1 MKQFKKK
8 PKKIKRSQKIIL
20 KRPLWLMPLL
30 IGGFASGVYA
40 DGTDIL
46 GLSWGE
52 KSQKVCVHR
61 PWYALWSCDKWEE
74 KTQQFTGNQLITKT
88 WAGGNAANYYHS
100 QNNQDI
106 TANLKNDNGTYFL
119 SGLYNYTGGE
129 YNGGNLDIELGSN
142 ATFNLGAN
150 SGNSFT
156 SWYPNGHTNVT
167 FSAGTINVNNSVE
180 VGNRVGSG
188 AGTHTGTATLNLNAN
203 KVTINSNINAYKTSQ
218 VNIGNANS
226 AITINS
232 VSLSG
237 DTCSSLAKI
246 GSGANCSSSGPS
258 YSFKGTTSATNTT
271 FSNAS
276 GSFTFEES
284 ANFSGAKLNGGAFTF
299 NKGFN
304 ATNNTAFNSGSFTFK
319 GTSSFNNAT
328 FSNASYTFDNQATFQ
343 NSSFNGG
350 TFTFNNQSNP
360 TNSAQHP
367 QILFENSSFNG
378 GIFTFNNQTNP
389 TNSAQHPQ
397 ILFENSSFSGST
409 TTLKGSATFEQAFN
423 NSNHQLTIQNAS
435 FDNATFNNTGK
446 ITIEKDASFNNT
458 SFNTP
463 VDTNNMSVT
472 GSVTLSGKND
482 LKNGSTLDFG
492 SSKITLAQG
501 ATFNLTSLGSEKS
514 VTILNSSGGITYN
527 HLLNHALN
535 SLTNA
540 LKTTESSSKPQSF
553 AQGLWDMITYNGV
566 TGQLLSEN
574 AATPKNTDSSPSAP
588 TKDSPQVYQVG
599 YKIGDTIYKLQETF
613 SPNSIIIQ
621 ALESGTYT
629 PPPTISGSQ
638 FDLSASN
645 YINANM
651 PWYDHKYYIPK
662 SQNFTES
669 GTYYLPSVQ
678 IWGSYTNSF
687 KQTFSTNGSNLV
699 IGYNA
704 TWTGNSVSS
713 SGTVSFGDTS
723 GSALNGHCGP
733 WPYYQCIGTTN
744 GAYSAYHVYITANLR
759 SGNRIGT
766 GGAANLV
773 FNGVDSINI
782 ANATITQHNAGAYSS
797 SMTFST
803 QNMDSSQN
811 LNGLN
816 ANGKLSVYGA
826 TFTNQAKDGKF
837 IFNAGQATFENTN
850 FNGGSYQFSGDSLNF
865 SNNNQFNSGSFEI
878 SAKNAS
884 FNNANFNNSASF
896 NFNNSN
902 ATTSFV
908 GDFTNANSNLQIAGN
923 AVFGNSTNSDG
934 SQNTA
939 NFNNTGS
946 VNIAGNATFDNMAFN
961 GPTNTSVKG
970 QVTLNNITLKNLNA
984 PLSFGDGMINF
995 SAHSVINI
1003 GEAITNGNPITLV
1016 SSSKEIEYNNAFSK
1030 NLWQLINYQGHGA
1043 SSEKLVSSA
1052 GNGIYDVVYSFNN
1065 QTYNFQEVFS
1075 PNSISIRRLGVGMV
1089 FDYVDMEK
1097 SDHLYYQNALGFMTY
1112 MPNSYNN
1119 NLGNLNNTIYY
1130 YDKSIDFYASGKTLF
1145 TKAEF
1150 SQTLT
1155 GQNSAIVFGAKNI
1168 WTNASDAPQS
1178 NTIIRFGDNKGAG
1191 SNDASGHCW
1200 NLQCIGF
1207 ITGHYEAQKIYITGS
1222 IESGNRISSGG
1233 GASLN
1238 FNGLQGILL
1247 TNATLYN
1254 RAAGTQSS
1262 SMNFISNSA
1271 NIQAQN
1277 SYFIDD
1283 TAQNKGNPN
1292 FSFNALNLDFSNSSF
1307 RGYVGQTQSVFKFN
1321 AVNAIS
1327 FTNSSNLS
1335 SGLYQISAKSVL
1347 FDNSNLSVSVGTS
1360 SIKANAI
1367 SLSQNASINASNHST
1382 LELSGDLNLND
1393 TSSLNLNQ
1401 SAINVSNNAT
1411 INDYASLIASNGSH
1425 LNFNGA
1431 VNFNSAN
1438 ITTSLSDSSIVFKG
1452 ASSLGGQFNLSNNS
1466 FLDFQGSSAIT
1477 SNTAFNFYNNAFS
1490 QSPITFH
1497 QALDIKAPLSLGGN
1511 LLNPNNS
1518 SVLNLKNSQLVFSD
1532 QGSLNIANIDL
1543 LSDLN
1548 DNKNRVYNIIQ
1559 ADMNS
1564 NWYERISFFGMRIN
1578 DGIYDAKNQTY
1589 SFTNPLNNAL
1599 KITES
1604 FKDNQLSVTLSQIP
1618 GIKNTLYNI
1627 GSEIFNYQKVY
1638 NNANGVYS
1646 YSDDAQ
1652 GVFYLTSSVKGY
1664 YNPNQSYQA
1673 SGSNNT
1679 TKNNNLTSESSVISQ
1694 TYNAQG
1700 NPISAL
1706 HVYNKGYNFNNIK
1719 ALGQMA
1725 LKLYPEIKKILGND
1739 FSLSSL
1745 SNLKGDALNQLTK
1758 LITPSDWKNINELID
1773 NANNS
1778 VVQNFNNGALIIGA
1792 TKIGQ
1797 TNTNSTVVFGGLGY
1811 QKPCD
1816 YTDIVCQKFRGT
1828 YLGQLL
1834 ESSSADLGYIDTTF
1848 NAKEIYLTGTLGSGN
1863 AWGTGGSASVTFNSQ
1878 TSLILNQANIVSS
1891 QTDGIFSMLGQ
1902 EGINKVFNQ
1911 AGLANILGEVAM
1923 QSINKAGGLGNLI
1936 VNTLGSGSVIG
1947 GYLTPE
1953 QKNQTLSQLLGQNNF
1968 DNLMNDSG
1976 LNTAIKDLIRQK
1988 LGFWTGLVGGL
1999 AGLGG
2004 IDLQNP
2010 EKLIGSMSINDL
2022 LSKKGLFNQ
2031 ITGFISAN
2039 DIGQVISV
2047 MLQDIVKPSEALQN
2061 DVVALGKQM
2070 IGEFLGQDMLNS
2082 LESLL
2087 QNQQIKSVL
2096 DKVLAAKGLG
2106 PIYEQ
2111 GLGDLIPNLG
2121 KKGLFAPYGL
2131 SQVWQRG
2138 DFSFNAQGNV
2148 FVQNST
2154 FSNANGGTLSFNAGN
2169 SLIFAGNN
2177 HIAFTNHSGTL
2188 NLLSNQV
2195 SNINITTLD
2204 ASNGL
2209 KINAANNNVSVSQGN
2224 LFINASC
2231 VQQSDP
2237 ITTNTANPC
2246 ALSAQSANGASS
2258 NNASN
2263 NAPIALNNNDE
2274 SLMVTAN
2281 DFNFSGNIYANGVV
2295 DFSKIKGSANIKNL
2309 YLYNNAQFQANN
2321 LTISNQAVL
2330 EKNASFVTNNLNI
2343 QGAFNNN
2350 ATQKIGVLQ
2359 NLVIASNASLSTGIY
2374 GLEVGGALNNFG
2386 AIHFNLENIQTPAPL
2401 IQAEGIINLN
2411 TTQTPFINVNNSMAN
2426 NTTYTLLKSS
2436 RYIDYNI
2443 NPNSLQSYLKL
2454 YTLINI
2460 NGNHIEEKNGV
2471 LTYLGQRVL
2480 LQDKGLLLSVAL
2492 PNSNN
2497 ASPNNILSL
2506 SVLHNQVKMSYGDKV
2521 MDFTPPTLQ
2530 DYIVGIQGQSAL
2542 NQIEAIGGNNAI
2554 KWLSTLMIKTKENP
2568 LFAPI
2573 YLENH
2578 SLNEILDATKD
2589 LQNTASLI
2597 SNPNF
2602 RDNATNLLE
2611 LASYT
2616 QQTSRLTKLSD
2627 FRAREGE
2634 SNFSER
2640 LLELKNKRFSDP
2652 NPSEI
2657 FVKYSQ
2663 PNKHPNNLWVQGVGG
2678 ASFISGG
2685 NGTLYGLN
2693 VGYDRLV
2700 KNVILGGYVAYGY
2713 SGFNGNIMRSLG
2725 NNVDVGMYAR
2735 AFLKRNEFT
2744 LSANETYGGNASHIN
2759 SSNSL
2764 LSVLN
2769 QRYNYNTWTTSV
2781 NGNYGY
2787 DFMFKQKSVVLKPQ
2801 VGLSYH
2807 FIGLSGMKG
2816 KMQNPAYQQF
2826 VMHSNP
2832 SNESVLTLNMGLES
2846 RKYFGK
2852 NSYYFVTARLGRDLL
2867 IKAKG
2872 DNMVRFVGE
2881 NTLLYRKGEIFNTFA
2896 SVITG
2901 GEMHLW
2907 RLMYV
2912 NAGVGLKMGLQYQD
2926 LNITGNV
2933 GMRVAF

>member
-1 MKQFKKK
+1 MKKFKKK
-8 PKKIKRSQKIIL
+8 PKKITRKQKTIL
-20 KRPLWLMPLL
+20 KRPLWLAPLL

-40 DGTDIL
+40 NNLWDLLNPKVG
-46 GLSWGE
+46 GEYVHWVKGSQYCSW
-52 KSQKVCVHR
+52 
-61 PWYALWSCDKWEE
+61 WEFGGCLRNVWGANH
-74 KTQQFTGNQLITKT
+74 KGYD
-88 WAGGNAANYYHS
+88 AGNAANYLSS
-100 QNNQDI
+100 QNYQAISVGSGNE
-106 TANLKNDNGTYFL
+106 TGTYSL
-119 SGLYNYTGGE
+119 SGFTNYV
-129 YNGGNLDIELGSN
+129 GGNLTI
-142 ATFNLGAN
+142 NLGN
-150 SGNSFT
+150 SVVLDLSGSNSFT
-156 SWYPNGHTNVT
+156 SYQGYNQGKDDVT
-167 FSAGTINVNNSVE
+167 FTVGTINLNGALE

-203 KVTINSNINAYKTSQ
+203 KVTINSNISAYKTSQ
-218 VNIGNANS
+218 VNVGNANS

-237 DTCSSLAKI
+237 NVCSSLASV
-246 GSGANCSSSGPS
+246 GVGANCSTSGPS
-258 YSFKGTTSATNTT
+258 YSFKGTTNATNTT

-276 GSFTFEES
+276 GSFTFEEN
-284 ANFSGAKLNGGAFTF
+284 ATFSGAKLNGGAFTF
-299 NKGFN
+299 NKEFN
-304 ATNNTAFNSGSFTFK
+304 ATNNTAFNSGSFNFK
-319 GTSSFNNAT
+319 GTSSFNGAS
-328 FSNASYTFDNQATFQ
+328 FSNATYTFENQATFQ

-350 TFTFNNQSNP
+350 TFTFNNQ
-360 TNSAQHP
+360 TNQSAQHP
-367 QILFENSSFNG
+367 QI
-378 GIFTFNNQTNP
+378 Q
-389 TNSAQHPQ
+389 
-397 ILFENSSFSGST
+397 NSSFSGNA
-409 TTLKGSATFEQAFN
+409 TTLKGFVKFQQAFN

-435 FDNATFNNTGK
+435 FNNATFNNTGK
-446 ITIEKDASFNNT
+446 ITINESASFNNT
-458 SFNTP
+458 TFNTS
-463 VDTNNMSVT
+463 VDTSNMSVT
-472 GSVTLSGKND
+472 GGVTLSGKND
-482 LKNGSTLDFG
+482 LNNGSTLDFG

-501 ATFNLTSLGSEKS
+501 TTFNLTSLGSEKS
-514 VTILNSSGGITYN
+514 VTILNSSGGITYSN
-527 HLLNHALN
+527 LLNHAIN
-535 SLTNA
+535 GLTNA
-540 LKTTESSSKPQSF
+540 LKTNESSSKPQSF

-566 TGQLLSEN
+566 TGQLLNEN
-574 AATPKNTDSSPSAP
+574 AATSKPADSSPSKSSANP
-588 TKDSPQVYQVG
+588 TQVYQVG

-613 SPNSIIIQ
+613 GPNSIIIQ

-629 PPPTISGSQ
+629 PPPVINGSK

-645 YINANM
+645 YINADM

-687 KQTFSTNGSNLV
+687 KQTFSASGSNLV
-699 IGYNA
+699 IGYNS
-704 TWTGNSVSS
+704 TWTDHNVSS
-713 SGTVSFGDTS
+713 SDTVSFGDTS

-733 WPYYQCIGTTN
+733 WPYYQCTGTTN
-744 GAYSAYHVYITANLR
+744 GTYSAYHVYITANLR

-782 ANATITQHNAGAYSS
+782 ANATITQHNAGIYSS

-803 QNMDSSQN
+803 QNMHGSQN
-811 LNGLN
+811 LSGLN
-816 ANGKLSVYGA
+816 ANGKLSVYGT
-826 TFTNQAKDGKF
+826 TFTNEAKDGKF

-896 NFNNSN
+896 NFNNSG

-923 AVFGNSTNSDG
+923 AVFGNSTNG

-946 VNIAGNATFDNMAFN
+946 VNISGNATFDNVVFN
-961 GPTNTSVKG
+961 SPTNTSVKG

-984 PLSFGDGMINF
+984 PLSFGDGTIVF

-1016 SSSKEIEYNNAFSK
+1016 SSSKEIEYNNAFAK

-1043 SSEKLVSSA
+1043 SSEKLVSST

-1065 QTYNFQEVFS
+1065 QTYNFQEIFS
-1075 PNSISIRRLGVGMV
+1075 QNSISIRRLGVNMV

-1097 SDHLYYQNALGFMTY
+1097 SDHLYYQNTLGFMTY

-1119 NLGNLNNTIYY
+1119 NLGNANNTIYY

-1150 SQTLT
+1150 SQTFT

-1168 WTNASDAPQS
+1168 WTSLSDVPQS
-1178 NTIIRFGDNKGAG
+1178 NAIIRFGDNKGAG

-1262 SMNFISNSA
+1262 SMNFTSNSA

-1283 TAQNKGNPN
+1283 TAQNGGKPN

-1307 RGYVGQTQSVFKFN
+1307 RGYVGKTQSVFKFN
-1321 AVNAIS
+1321 AKNAIS
-1327 FTNSSNLS
+1327 FTNSTNLS
-1335 SGLYQISAKSVL
+1335 SGLYQISANSVL

-1360 SIKANAI
+1360 SIKASAI
-1367 SLSQNASINASNHST
+1367 NLSQNASINTSNHST
-1382 LELSGDLNLND
+1382 LELQGGLNLND

-1401 SAINVSNNAT
+1401 STINVSNNAT

-1452 ASSLGGQFNLSNNS
+1452 AVSLGGQFNLSNHS
-1466 FLDFQGSSAIT
+1466 SLDFQGSSAIT
-1477 SNTAFNFYNNAFS
+1477 SNTAFNFYDNAFS

-1497 QALDIKAPLSLGGN
+1497 QALDVKAPLSLGGN
-1511 LLNPNNS
+1511 LLNPNNN

-1559 ADMNS
+1559 AGMSS

-1652 GVFYLTSSVKGY
+1652 GVFYLTSNVKGY

-1679 TKNNNLTSESSVISQ
+1679 TKNNNLSSESSVISQ

-1706 HVYNKGYNFNNIK
+1706 HIYNKGYNFNNIK

-1745 SNLKGDALNQLTK
+1745 SDLNSNALNQLTK

-1797 TNTNSTVVFGGLGY
+1797 TDTNSAVVFGGLGY

-1936 VNTLGSGSVIG
+1936 VNTLGSDSVIG

-2047 MLQDIVKPSEALQN
+2047 VLQDIVKPSDALKN

-2070 IGEFLGQDMLNS
+2070 IGEFLGQDTLNS

-2106 PIYEQ
+2106 SIYEQ
-2111 GLGDLIPNLG
+2111 GLGDLIPSFG

-2131 SQVWQRG
+2131 SQVWQKG

-2177 HIAFTNHSGTL
+2177 HIAFTNHFGTL
-2188 NLLSNQV
+2188 QLLSNQV

-2209 KINAANNNVSVSQGN
+2209 KINAGSNNISVSQGD

-2237 ITTNTANPC
+2237 TAANATNPC
-2246 ALSAQSANGASS
+2246 AFNAQSANGASS
-2258 NNASN
+2258 SNASN

-2330 EKNASFVTNNLNI
+2330 EKNASFTANNLNI

-2350 ATQKIGVLQ
+2350 ATQKIEVLQ

-2374 GLEVGGALNNFG
+2374 GLGVGGVLNNLG
-2386 AIHFNLENIQTPAPL
+2386 TIHFNLENIQTPTPL
-2401 IQAEGIINLN
+2401 IQVGGIINLN
-2411 TTQTPFINVNNSMAN
+2411 TTQTPFINVNNSIAN

-2497 ASPNNILSL
+2497 AHQNNILSL
-2506 SVLHNQVKMSYGDKV
+2506 SVLHNQIKMSYGNKI

-2542 NQIEAIGGNNAI
+2542 NQIEVIGGNSAI
-2554 KWLSTLMIKTKENP
+2554 NWLSTLMMETKENP

-2573 YLENH
+2573 YLKNH
-2578 SLNEILDATKD
+2578 SLNEILGVTKD

-2652 NPSEI
+2652 NPSEV

-2663 PNKHPNNLWVQGVGG
+2663 LSKHPNNLWVQGIGG

-2769 QRYNYNTWTTSV
+2769 QRYSYNTWTTSV

-2816 KMQNPAYQQF
+2816 KMNDAAYKQF
-2826 VMHSNP
+2826 LMHSNP

-2926 LNITGNV
+2926 INITGNV

>member
-1 MKQFKKK
+1 MKKFKKK
-8 PKKIKRSQKIIL
+8 LKSIKRSQKIIL
-20 KRPLWLMPLL
+20 KRPLWLAPLL
-30 IGGFASGVYA
+30 ISGFASGVYA

-61 PWYALWSCDKWEE
+61 PWYAVWRCDKWEE
-74 KTQQFTGNQLITKT
+74 KTQQYTGNQLITKA
-88 WAGGNAANYYHS
+88 WAGGNAANYYHT
-100 QNNQDI
+100 QNNQNI

-129 YNGGNLDIELGSN
+129 NNGGNLNIELGNN
-142 ATFNLGAN
+142 ATFDLGAH

-188 AGTHTGTATLNLNAN
+188 AGTHTGIATLNLNAN
-203 KVTINSNINAYKTSQ
+203 KVTINSNISTFKTSQ

-226 AITINS
+226 TITIGS

-237 DTCSSLAKI
+237 DTCSSLASV
-246 GSGANCSSSGPS
+246 GVGANCSTAGPS
-258 YSFKGTTSATNTT
+258 YSFKGTTNATNTA
-271 FSNAS
+271 FNNAN
-276 GSFTFEES
+276 GSFTFEEN
-284 ANFSGAKLNGGAFTF
+284 ATFSGAKWNGGAFTF
-299 NKGFN
+299 NKEFK
-304 ATNNTAFNSGSFTFK
+304 ATNNTAFNSGSFNFK
-319 GTSSFNNAT
+319 GASSFNGAS
-328 FSNASYTFDNQATFQ
+328 FSNASYTFDNQATFN

-350 TFTFNNQSNP
+350 TFTFNNQ
-360 TNSAQHP
+360 TNQSAQHP
-367 QILFENSSFNG
+367 QI
-378 GIFTFNNQTNP
+378 Q
-389 TNSAQHPQ
+389 
-397 ILFENSSFSGST
+397 NSSFSGNA
-409 TTLKGSATFEQAFN
+409 TTLNGSATFEQAFN

-435 FDNATFNNTGK
+435 FNNANFNNTGK
-446 ITIEKDASFNNT
+446 ITINGSASFNSTTFNT
-458 SFNTP
+458 S

-482 LKNGSTLDFG
+482 LNNGSTLDFG

-501 ATFNLTSLGSEKS
+501 TTFNLTSLGSEKS

-527 HLLNHALN
+527 HLLNHAIN

-540 LKTTESSSKPQSF
+540 LKTNESPSKPQSF
-553 AQGLWDMITYNGV
+553 AQGLWEMITYNGV
-566 TGQLLSEN
+566 TGQLLSGN
-574 AATPKNTDSSPSAP
+574 AATPKSTDSSPSKSS
-588 TKDSPQVYQVG
+588 TNSTQVYQVG

-613 SPNSIIIQ
+613 GPNSIIIQ

-629 PPPTISGSQ
+629 PPPVINGSK

-645 YINANM
+645 YINADM

-687 KQTFSTNGSNLV
+687 KQTFSASNSNLV
-699 IGYNA
+699 IGYNS
-704 TWTGNSVSS
+704 TWTDHNVSS

-733 WPYYQCIGTTN
+733 WPYYQCTGTTN
-744 GAYSAYHVYITANLR
+744 GTYSAYHVYITANLR

-782 ANATITQHNAGAYSS
+782 ANATITQHNAGIYSS

-803 QNMDSSQN
+803 QSMDNSQN

-816 ANGKLSVYGA
+816 ANGKLSVYGT

-837 IFNAGQATFENTN
+837 IFNAGQAVFENTN

-896 NFNNSN
+896 NFNNSS

-908 GDFTNANSNLQIAGN
+908 GDFTNAHSNLQIAGN

-934 SQNTA
+934 SQNNA

-946 VNIAGNATFDNMAFN
+946 VNISGNATFDNVVFN
-961 GPTNTSVKG
+961 SPTNTSVKG
-970 QVTLNNITLKNLNA
+970 KVTLNNITLKNLNA
-984 PLSFGDGMINF
+984 PLSFGDGTITFN
-995 SAHSVINI
+995 AHSVINI
-1003 GEAITNGNPITLV
+1003 GETITNGNPITLV

-1043 SSEKLVSSA
+1043 SSEKLVSST
-1052 GNGIYDVVYSFNN
+1052 GNGVYDVVYSFNN
-1065 QTYNFQEVFS
+1065 QTYNFQEIFS

-1097 SDHLYYQNALGFMTY
+1097 SDHLYYKDVVGFMTY

-1119 NLGNLNNTIYY
+1119 NLGNSNNTIYY

-1150 SQTLT
+1150 SQTFT
-1155 GQNSAIVFGAKNI
+1155 GQNSAIVFGAKSI

-1238 FNGLQGILL
+1238 FNALQGILL

-1283 TAQNKGNPN
+1283 TAQNGGNPN

-1307 RGYVGQTQSVFKFN
+1307 RGYVGKTQSVFKFN

-1327 FTNSSNLS
+1327 FTNSTNLS
-1335 SGLYQISAKSVL
+1335 SGLYQIQANSVS

-1367 SLSQNASINASNHST
+1367 NLSQNASINASNHST
-1382 LELSGDLNLND
+1382 LELQGDLNLND

-1401 SAINVSNNAT
+1401 STINVSNNAT
-1411 INDYASLIASNGSH
+1411 INDYASLIASNGSD

-1438 ITTSLSDSSIVFKG
+1438 TTTSLNNSSIVFKG
-1452 ASSLGGQFNLSNNS
+1452 ASFLGGQFNLSNNS
-1466 FLDFQGSSAIT
+1466 SLDFQGSSAIT
-1477 SNTAFNFYNNAFS
+1477 SNTAFNFYDNAFS

-1559 ADMNS
+1559 AGMNS
-1564 NWYERISFFGMRIN
+1564 NWYERISFFGLRIN
-1578 DGIYDAKNQTY
+1578 DGIYDATNQTY

-1604 FKDNQLSVTLSQIP
+1604 FKNNQLSVTLSQIP

-1627 GSEIFNYQKVY
+1627 GSEVFNYQKVY

-1646 YSDDAQ
+1646 YSDDAE
-1652 GVFYLTSSVKGY
+1652 GVFYLTSNVKGY

-1679 TKNNNLTSESSVISQ
+1679 TKNNNLSSESSVISQ

-1745 SNLKGDALNQLTK
+1745 NALNSNALNQLIK
-1758 LITPSDWKNINELID
+1758 LITPDDWKNINELID

-1797 TNTNSTVVFGGLGY
+1797 TDTNSAVVFGGLGY
-1811 QKPCD
+1811 QTPCD

-1848 NAKEIYLTGTLGSGN
+1848 NVKEIYLTGTLGSGN

-1911 AGLANILGEVAM
+1911 AGLANILGEMAM

-1936 VNTLGSGSVIG
+1936 ADMLGSDSVIG
-1947 GYLTPE
+1947 GHLTPE

-2031 ITGFISAN
+2031 ITSFISAN

-2047 MLQDIVKPSEALQN
+2047 MLQDIVKPSNALQN

-2070 IGEFLGQDMLNS
+2070 IGEFLGQDTLNS

-2111 GLGDLIPNLG
+2111 GLGDLIPSLG
-2121 KKGLFAPYGL
+2121 KKGLFAPYDL
-2131 SQVWQRG
+2131 SQVWQKG

-2154 FSNANGGTLSFNAGN
+2154 FSNANGGALSFNAGN

-2177 HIAFTNHSGTL
+2177 HISFTNHAGTL
-2188 NLLSNQV
+2188 QLLSDQV
-2195 SNINITTLD
+2195 SNINITTLN

-2209 KINAANNNVSVSQGN
+2209 KINAANNNVSVSQGD
-2224 LFINASC
+2224 LFVNASC
-2231 VQQSDP
+2231 TQQSDP
-2237 ITTNTANPC
+2237 TAANIANSC
-2246 ALSAQSANGASS
+2246 VLSAQSANGASS
-2258 NNASN
+2258 SNASN

-2274 SLMVTAN
+2274 SLIITAN

-2295 DFSKIKGSANIKNL
+2295 DFSKIKGSANVKNL

-2330 EKNASFVTNNLNI
+2330 ENNASFVTNNLNI

-2350 ATQKIGVLQ
+2350 ATRKIEVLQ

-2374 GLEVGGALNNFG
+2374 GLEVGGTLNHFG
-2386 AIHFNLENIQTPAPL
+2386 TIHFNLENTQTPTPL

-2411 TTQTPFINVNNSMAN
+2411 TTQTPFININNSMAN

-2460 NGNHIEEKNGV
+2460 NGNHIEEKNGA

-2497 ASPNNILSL
+2497 ASQNNILSL
-2506 SVLHNQVKMSYGDKV
+2506 SVLYNQIKMSYGDKA

-2542 NQIEAIGGNNAI
+2542 NQIEAVGGNAI
-2554 KWLSTLMIKTKENP
+2554 KWLSTLMMETKENP
-2568 LFAPI
+2568 LFVPI
-2573 YLENH
+2573 YLKNH
-2578 SLNEILDATKD
+2578 SLNEILGVTKD

-2627 FRAREGE
+2627 FRTREGE
-2634 SNFSER
+2634 SDFSER

-2652 NPSEI
+2652 NPGEV

-2663 PNKHPNNLWVQGVGG
+2663 LSKHPNNLWVQGIGG

-2713 SGFNGNIMRSLG
+2713 SDFNGNIMHSLA

-2744 LSANETYGGNASHIN
+2744 LSANETYGGNANNIN
-2759 SSNSL
+2759 SSNPL

-2769 QRYNYNTWTTSV
+2769 QRYSYNTWTTSV

-2816 KMQNPAYQQF
+2816 KMNDAAYKQF
-2826 VMHSNP
+2826 LMHSNP

-2867 IKAKG
+2867 IKSKG
-2872 DNMVRFVGE
+2872 GNTVRFVGE
-2881 NTLLYRKGEIFNTFA
+2881 NTLLYRKGEVFNTFA

-2926 LNITGNV
+2926 INITGNV

>member
-1 MKQFKKK
+1 MKKFKKK
-8 PKKIKRSQKIIL
+8 PKSIKRSHQKTIL
-20 KRPLWLMPLL
+20 KRPLWLAPLL
-30 IGGFASGVYA
+30 ISGFASGVYA
-40 DGTDIL
+40 NNNLWDLLNPKVGGEYVHWVKGSQYCPWWEFGGCL
-46 GLSWGE
+46 RNVWGANH
-52 KSQKVCVHR
+52 KG
-61 PWYALWSCDKWEE
+61 YDA
-74 KTQQFTGNQLITKT
+74 
-88 WAGGNAANYYHS
+88 GNAANYLSS
-100 QNNQDI
+100 QNYQAISVGNGNE
-106 TANLKNDNGTYFL
+106 TGTYSL
-119 SGLYNYTGGE
+119 SGFTNYV
-129 YNGGNLDIELGSN
+129 GGNLTI
-142 ATFNLGAN
+142 NLGN
-150 SGNSFT
+150 SVVLDLSDSNSFT
-156 SWYPNGHTNVT
+156 SYQGYNQGKDDVSFNV
-167 FSAGTINVNNSVE
+167 GTINLNGTLE

-203 KVTINSNINAYKTSQ
+203 KVTINSNISAYKTSQ

-226 AITINS
+226 TITINS

-237 DTCSSLAKI
+237 DTCSSLAKV
-246 GSGANCSSSGPS
+246 GSGANCSTSGPS
-258 YSFKGTTSATNTT
+258 YSFKGTTNATNTT

-276 GSFTFEES
+276 GSFTFEEN
-284 ANFSGAKLNGGAFTF
+284 ATFSGAKWNGGAFTF
-299 NKGFN
+299 NKEFK
-304 ATNNTAFNSGSFTFK
+304 ATNNTAFNSGSFNFK
-319 GTSSFNNAT
+319 GASSFNGAN
-328 FSNASYTFDNQATFQ
+328 FSNASYTFNNQATFQ

-350 TFTFNNQSNP
+350 T
-360 TNSAQHP
+360 
-367 QILFENSSFNG
+367 
-378 GIFTFNNQTNP
+378 FTFNNQTNP

-397 ILFENSSFSGST
+397 ILFENSSFSGSA
-409 TTLKGSATFEQAFN
+409 TTLKGSATFQQAFN

-435 FDNATFNNTGK
+435 FNNATFNNTGK
-446 ITIEKDASFNNT
+446 ITINEGASFNNT
-458 SFNTP
+458 TFNTS

-472 GSVTLSGKND
+472 GGVTLSGKND

-492 SSKITLAQG
+492 SSKITLTQG
-501 ATFNLTSLGSEKS
+501 TTFNLTSLGSEKS
-514 VTILNSSGGITYN
+514 VTILNSSGGINYN
-527 HLLNHALN
+527 NLLNHAIN
-535 SLTNA
+535 GLTNA
-540 LKTTESSSKPQSF
+540 LKTNESSPNPQSF
-553 AQGLWDMITYNGV
+553 AQGLWDMITYNEV
-566 TGQLLSEN
+566 TGQLLSES
-574 AATPKNTDSSPSAP
+574 AATSKNTDSSPPKSS
-588 TKDSPQVYQVG
+588 TNSTQVYQVG

-613 SPNSIIIQ
+613 GPNSIIIQ

-629 PPPTISGSQ
+629 PPPVINGSK

-645 YINANM
+645 YINADM
-651 PWYDHKYYIPK
+651 HWYDHKYYIPK

-687 KQTFSTNGSNLV
+687 KQTFSASNSNLV

-704 TWTGNSVSS
+704 TWTDHNVSS
-713 SGTVSFGDTS
+713 SDTVSFGDTS

-733 WPYYQCIGTTN
+733 WPYYQCTGTTN
-744 GAYSAYHVYITANLR
+744 GTYSAYHVYITANLR

-782 ANATITQHNAGAYSS
+782 ANATITQHNAGIYSS

-803 QNMDSSQN
+803 QSMDNSQN

-816 ANGKLSVYGA
+816 SNGKLSVYGT

-837 IFNAGQATFENTN
+837 IFNAGQAVFENTN

-878 SAKNAS
+878 STKNAS

-896 NFNNSN
+896 NFNNSS
-902 ATTSFV
+902 ATTSFI
-908 GDFTNANSNLQIAGN
+908 GDFTNAHSNLQIAGN
-923 AVFGNSTNSDG
+923 AVFGNSTNG

-946 VNIAGNATFDNMAFN
+946 VNISGNATFDNVVFN

-984 PLSFGDGMINF
+984 PLSFGDGTITFN
-995 SAHSVINI
+995 AHSVINI

-1043 SSEKLVSSA
+1043 SSEKLVSSV
-1052 GNGIYDVVYSFNN
+1052 GNGVYDVVYSFNN

-1119 NLGNLNNTIYY
+1119 NLGNANNTIYY
-1130 YDKSIDFYASGKTLF
+1130 YDNSIDFYASGETLF

-1150 SQTLT
+1150 SQTFT
-1155 GQNSAIVFGAKNI
+1155 GQNSAIVFGAKSI
-1168 WTNASDAPQS
+1168 WTSLSDAPQS
-1178 NTIIRFGDNKGAG
+1178 NVIIRFGDNKGAG

-1207 ITGHYEAQKIYITGS
+1207 ITGRYEAQKIYITGS

-1262 SMNFISNSA
+1262 SMNFTSNSA

-1283 TAQNKGNPN
+1283 TAQNGGNPN

-1307 RGYVGQTQSVFKFN
+1307 RGYVGTTQSVFKFN

-1327 FTNSSNLS
+1327 FTNSTNLS
-1335 SGLYQISAKSVL
+1335 SGLYQISAKSVS

-1360 SIKANAI
+1360 SIRANAI
-1367 SLSQNASINASNHST
+1367 NLSQNTSINASNHST
-1382 LELSGDLNLND
+1382 LELQGDLNLND

-1401 SAINVSNNAT
+1401 STINVSKNAT

-1438 ITTSLSDSSIVFKG
+1438 ITTSLNNSSIVFKG
-1452 ASSLGGQFNLSNNS
+1452 AVSLGGQFNLSNNS
-1466 FLDFQGSSAIT
+1466 SLDFQGSSAIT
-1477 SNTAFNFYNNAFS
+1477 SNTAFNFYDNAFS

-1511 LLNPNNS
+1511 LLNPNSS
-1518 SVLNLKNSQLVFSD
+1518 SVLNLKNSQLVFGD

-1679 TKNNNLTSESSVISQ
+1679 TKNNNLSSESSVISQ

-1706 HVYNKGYNFNNIK
+1706 HIYNKGYNFNNIK

-1745 SNLKGDALNQLTK
+1745 SGLKGDALNQLTK

-1778 VVQNFNNGALIIGA
+1778 VVQNFNNGALIVGA

-1797 TNTNSTVVFGGLGY
+1797 TNTNSAVVFGGLGY
-1811 QKPCD
+1811 QTPCD

-1911 AGLANILGEVAM
+1911 AGLANILGEVAV

-2047 MLQDIVKPSEALQN
+2047 MLQDIVKPSNALKN
-2061 DVVALGKQM
+2061 DVMALGKQM
-2070 IGEFLGQDMLNS
+2070 IGEFLGQDTLNS

-2131 SQVWQRG
+2131 SQVWQKG

-2177 HIAFTNHSGTL
+2177 HISFTNHAGVL
-2188 NLLSNQV
+2188 QLLSNQV
-2195 SNINITTLD
+2195 SNINITTLN

-2209 KINAANNNVSVSQGN
+2209 KIDAGSNNISVSQGN

-2231 VQQSDP
+2231 TQLSDP
-2237 ITTNTANPC
+2237 TAANATNPC
-2246 ALSAQSANGASS
+2246 TTAQNNASS

-2295 DFSKIKGSANIKNL
+2295 DFSKIKGSANVKNL

-2350 ATQKIGVLQ
+2350 ATQKIEVLQ

-2374 GLEVGGALNNFG
+2374 GLGVGGVLNHLGTIN
-2386 AIHFNLENIQTPAPL
+2386 FNLENSQTPVNPL

-2411 TTQTPFINVNNSMAN
+2411 TTQTPFINVNNVMAN
-2426 NTTYTLLKSS
+2426 NMAYTLLKSS

-2492 PNSNN
+2492 PDSNN
-2497 ASPNNILSL
+2497 AHQNNILSL
-2506 SVLHNQVKMSYGDKV
+2506 SVLYDQIKMSYGNKI

-2530 DYIVGIQGQSAL
+2530 DYIAGIQGQSAL
-2542 NQIEAIGGNNAI
+2542 NQIEAVGGNAI
-2554 KWLSTLMIKTKENP
+2554 KWLSTLMMDTKENP

-2573 YLENH
+2573 YLKNH
-2578 SLNEILDATKD
+2578 SLNEILGVTKD

-2634 SNFSER
+2634 SDFS

-2652 NPSEI
+2652 NPGEV

-2663 PNKHPNNLWVQGVGG
+2663 LSKHQNNLWAQGIGG

-2713 SGFNGNIMRSLG
+2713 SGFNGNIMRSLA

-2744 LSANETYGGNASHIN
+2744 LSANETYGGNANNIN
-2759 SSNSL
+2759 SSNPL

-2816 KMQNPAYQQF
+2816 KMNDAAYKQF
-2826 VMHSNP
+2826 LMHSNP

-2846 RKYFGK
+2846 RKYFGQ

-2867 IKAKG
+2867 IKSKG
-2872 DNMVRFVGE
+2872 GNTVRFVGE
-2881 NTLLYRKGEIFNTFA
+2881 NTLLYRKGEVFNTFA

-2907 RLMYV
+2907 RLVYV

-2926 LNITGNV
+2926 INITGNV

>member
-1 MKQFKKK
+1 
-8 PKKIKRSQKIIL
+8 
-20 KRPLWLMPLL
+20 MPLL

-52 KSQKVCVHR
+52 KSQRVCVHH

-88 WAGGNAANYYHS
+88 WAGGNAANYYHT

-129 YNGGNLDIELGSN
+129 YNGGNLNIELGSN

-203 KVTINSNINAYKTSQ
+203 KVNVNSNINAYKTSQ

-226 AITINS
+226 VITIGS

-237 DTCSSLAKI
+237 DTCSSSVSFD
-246 GSGANCSSSGPS
+246 SGANCSSSGPS
-258 YSFKGTTSATNTT
+258 YSFKGTTNATNTT

-276 GSFTFEES
+276 GSFTFEEN
-284 ANFSGAKLNGGAFTF
+284 ATFSGAKWNGGAFTF

-319 GTSSFNNAT
+319 DTSSFNNAS
-328 FSNASYTFDNQATFQ
+328 FNNATYTFNNQATFQ

-367 QILFENSSFNG
+367 QILFENSSF
-378 GIFTFNNQTNP
+378 
-389 TNSAQHPQ
+389 
-397 ILFENSSFSGST
+397 SGSAI
-409 TTLKGSATFEQAFN
+409 TLKGSATFEQAFN
-423 NSNHQLTIQNAS
+423 NSNHQLTMQNAS
-435 FDNATFNNTGK
+435 FNNATFNNTGK
-446 ITIEKDASFNNT
+446 ITINESTSFNNT

-463 VDTNNMSVT
+463 VDTNNMTIS
-472 GSVTLSGKND
+472 GGVTLSGKND

-492 SSKITLAQG
+492 SAKVTLAQG

-527 HLLNHALN
+527 NLLNHALN

-540 LKTTESSSKPQSF
+540 LKTTESPSKPQSF

-574 AATPKNTDSSPSAP
+574 ATTPKPANASPSAP

-629 PPPTISGSQ
+629 PPPVINDSK

-645 YINANM
+645 YINADM

-687 KQTFSTNGSNLV
+687 KQTFSANGSNLV

-713 SGTVSFGDTS
+713 SDTVSFGDTS

-733 WPYYQCIGTTN
+733 WPYYQCTGTTN

-759 SGNRIGT
+759 SGNRVGT

-878 SAKNAS
+878 GAKNAS

-896 NFNNSN
+896 NFNNSS
-902 ATTSFV
+902 ATTSFM
-908 GDFTNANSNLQIAGN
+908 GDFTNANSNLQIVGN
-923 AVFGNSTNSDG
+923 AVFGNSTNG

-946 VNIAGNATFDNMAFN
+946 VNIVGNATFDNVAFN
-961 GPTNTSVKG
+961 SPTNTSVKG

-984 PLSFGDGMINF
+984 PLSFGDGTIVFN
-995 SAHSVINI
+995 AHSVINI

-1043 SSEKLVSSA
+1043 SSEKLVSSV
-1052 GNGIYDVVYSFNN
+1052 GNGVYDVVYSLNN
-1065 QTYNFQEVFS
+1065 QTYNFQEIFS

-1089 FDYVDMEK
+1089 FDYMDMEK
-1097 SDHLYYQNALGFMTY
+1097 SDRLYYQNALGFMTY

-1119 NLGNLNNTIYY
+1119 NLGNPNNTIYY
-1130 YDKSIDFYASGKTLF
+1130 YNNSIDFYASGKTLF

-1150 SQTLT
+1150 SQTFT

-1168 WTNASDAPQS
+1168 WTSVSDAPQS
-1178 NTIIRFGDNKGAG
+1178 NVIIRFGDNKGAG

-1233 GASLN
+1233 GANLN

-1262 SMNFISNSA
+1262 SMNFVSNSA

-1307 RGYVGQTQSVFKFN
+1307 RGYVGTTQSVFKFN

-1335 SGLYQISAKSVL
+1335 SGLYQMQAKSVL

-1367 SLSQNASINASNHST
+1367 NLSQNASINASNHST
-1382 LELSGDLNLND
+1382 LDLQGDLNLND

-1401 SAINVSNNAT
+1401 STINVSNNAT

-1438 ITTSLSDSSIVFKG
+1438 ITTSLNNSSIVFKG
-1452 ASSLGGQFNLSNNS
+1452 AVSLGGQFNLSNNS
-1466 FLDFQGSSAIT
+1466 SLDFQGSSAIT
-1477 SNTAFNFYNNAFS
+1477 SNTAFNFYDNAFS

-1548 DNKNRVYNIIQ
+1548 DNKNRAYNIIQ
-1559 ADMNS
+1559 ADMNN

-1604 FKDNQLSVTLSQIP
+1604 FKNNQLSVTLSQIP

-1679 TKNNNLTSESSVISQ
+1679 TKNNNLTSESSIISQ
-1694 TYNAQG
+1694 TYNVQG
-1700 NPISAL
+1700 NPISTL
-1706 HVYNKGYNFNNIK
+1706 HIYNKGYNFNNIK

-1745 SNLKGDALNQLTK
+1745 SDLKGDALNQLTK

-1778 VVQNFNNGALIIGA
+1778 VVQNFNNGTLIIGA

-1797 TNTNSTVVFGGLGY
+1797 TNTNSAVVFGGLGY

-1936 VNTLGSGSVIG
+1936 VNTLGSNSVIG

-2010 EKLIGSMSINDL
+2010 EKLIGNMSINDL

-2070 IGEFLGQDMLNS
+2070 IGEFLGQDTLNS

-2131 SQVWQRG
+2131 SQVWQKG
-2138 DFSFNAQGNV
+2138 DFNFNAQGNV

-2177 HIAFTNHSGTL
+2177 HIAFTNHFGTL
-2188 NLLSNQV
+2188 NLLSDQV

-2209 KINAANNNVSVSQGN
+2209 KINAVNNNISVSQGD
-2224 LFINASC
+2224 LFINVSC
-2231 VQQSDP
+2231 TQQSDP
-2237 ITTNTANPC
+2237 TTASATNPC
-2246 ALSAQSANGASS
+2246 TTAQNNASS
-2258 NNASN
+2258 SNASN

-2274 SLMVTAN
+2274 SLIITAN

-2295 DFSKIKGSANIKNL
+2295 DFSKIKGSANVKNL

-2343 QGAFNNN
+2343 QRAFNNN
-2350 ATQKIGVLQ
+2350 ATQKIEVLQ

-2374 GLEVGGALNNFG
+2374 GLEVGGALNNLG
-2386 AIHFNLENIQTPAPL
+2386 TIHFNLENSQTPVNPL

-2411 TTQTPFINVNNSMAN
+2411 ATQTPFINVNNSMAN

-2480 LQDKGLLLSVAL
+2480 LQDKGLLLSVVL
-2492 PNSNN
+2492 PDSNN
-2497 ASPNNILSL
+2497 AHQNNILSL
-2506 SVLHNQVKMSYGDKV
+2506 SVLHDQIKMSYGDRI

-2542 NQIEAIGGNNAI
+2542 NQIEAVGGNAI
-2554 KWLSTLMIKTKENP
+2554 KWLSTLMMDTKENP

-2573 YLENH
+2573 YLKNH
-2578 SLNEILDATKD
+2578 SLNEILGVTKD

-2602 RDNATNLLE
+2602 RNNATNLLE

-2634 SNFSER
+2634 SNFSEH
-2640 LLELKNKRFSDP
+2640 LLDLKNKRFSDP
-2652 NPSEI
+2652 NPSEV

-2663 PNKHPNNLWVQGVGG
+2663 LSKHPNNLWIQGVGG

-2713 SGFNGNIMRSLG
+2713 SDFNGNIMRSLG

-2744 LSANETYGGNASHIN
+2744 LSANETYGGNATSIN

-2816 KMQNPAYQQF
+2816 KMNDAAYKQF
-2826 VMHSNP
+2826 LMHSNL

-2867 IKAKG
+2867 IKSKG

-2881 NTLLYRKGEIFNTFA
+2881 NTLLYRKGEVFNTFA

-2907 RLMYV
+2907 RLVYV

-2926 LNITGNV
+2926 INITGNV

>member
-1 MKQFKKK
+1 MKKFKKK
-8 PKKIKRSQKIIL
+8 PKSIKRSHQKTIL
-20 KRPLWLMPLL
+20 KRPLWLAPLL
-30 IGGFASGVYA
+30 IGGFASGVHANNLWDLLNPKVGGEYVHWVKGSQYCA
-40 DGTDIL
+40 WWEFAGCL
-46 GLSWGE
+46 KNVWGANH
-52 KSQKVCVHR
+52 KG
-61 PWYALWSCDKWEE
+61 YDA
-74 KTQQFTGNQLITKT
+74 
-88 WAGGNAANYYHS
+88 GNAANYLSS
-100 QNNQDI
+100 QNYQAISVGSGNE
-106 TANLKNDNGTYFL
+106 TGTYSL
-119 SGLYNYTGGE
+119 SGFTNYV
-129 YNGGNLDIELGSN
+129 GGNLTI
-142 ATFNLGAN
+142 NLGN
-150 SGNSFT
+150 SVVLDLSGSNSFT
-156 SWYPNGHTNVT
+156 SYQGYNQGKDNVSFNAGAINLNG
-167 FSAGTINVNNSVE
+167 ALE
-180 VGNRVGSG
+180 VGNRVGTG

-203 KVTINSNINAYKTSQ
+203 KVNIHSNISAFKTSQ

-226 AITINS
+226 AITIGS

-237 DTCSSLAKI
+237 DVCSSLASV
-246 GSGANCSSSGPS
+246 GVGANCSTSGPS
-258 YSFKGTTSATNTT
+258 YSFKGTTNATNTD
-271 FSNAS
+271 FSNAN
-276 GSFTFEES
+276 GSFTFEEN
-284 ANFSGAKLNGGAFTF
+284 ATFSGAKWNGGTYTF
-299 NKGFN
+299 NKEFS
-304 ATNNTAFNSGSFTFK
+304 ATNNTAFNSGSFNFK
-319 GTSSFNNAT
+319 GASSFNGAT
-328 FSNASYTFDNQATFQ
+328 FSDASYTFDNQATFQ

-350 TFTFNNQSNP
+350 TFTFNNQ
-360 TNSAQHP
+360 TNQSTQHP
-367 QILFENSSFNG
+367 QI
-378 GIFTFNNQTNP
+378 Q
-389 TNSAQHPQ
+389 
-397 ILFENSSFSGST
+397 NSSFSGNT
-409 TTLKGSATFEQAFN
+409 TTLKGFVDFQQAFN
-423 NSNHQLTIQNAS
+423 NSNHQLTVQNAS
-435 FDNATFNNTGK
+435 FNNADFNNTGK
-446 ITIEKDASFNNT
+446 ITINESASFNDTTFNT
-458 SFNTP
+458 SIN
-463 VDTNNMSVT
+463 TNNMIIT

-492 SSKITLAQG
+492 NSKITLTQG
-501 ATFNLTSLGSEKS
+501 TTFNLTSLGDKNS
-514 VTILNSSGGITYN
+514 VMILNSSGGITYN
-527 HLLNHALN
+527 NLLNHALN
-535 SLTNA
+535 SLTSA
-540 LKTTESSSKPQSF
+540 LRTNESSLKPQSF

-566 TGQLLSEN
+566 TGQLLSTD
-574 AATPKNTDSSPSAP
+574 ATTSKPADSSPSKSSTNSA
-588 TKDSPQVYQVG
+588 QVYQVG

-613 SPNSIIIQ
+613 SHNSIIIQ

-629 PPPTISGSQ
+629 PPPIISGSK

-645 YINANM
+645 YINSDM
-651 PWYDHKYYIPK
+651 PWYDHKSYIPK

-669 GTYYLPSVQ
+669 GTYYLSSVQ

-687 KQTFSTNGSNLV
+687 KQTFSASNSNLV
-699 IGYNA
+699 IGYNS
-704 TWTGNSVSS
+704 TWTDHNVSS
-713 SGTVSFGDTS
+713 SDTVSFGDTS

-733 WPYYQCIGTTN
+733 WPYYQCTGTTN
-744 GAYSAYHVYITANLR
+744 GTYSAYHVYITANLR

-773 FNGVDSINI
+773 FNGVDSVNI
-782 ANATITQHNAGAYSS
+782 ANATITQHNAGIYSS

-803 QNMDSSQN
+803 QSMDSSQN
-811 LNGLN
+811 LKGLN
-816 ANGKLSVYGA
+816 SNGKLLVYGT

-837 IFNAGQATFENTN
+837 IFNAGKATFENTN

-884 FNNANFNNSASF
+884 FDNANFNNSASF

-908 GDFTNANSNLQIAGN
+908 GDFTNANSNLQIAGS
-923 AVFGNSTNSDG
+923 AVFGNSNNG
-934 SQNTA
+934 SQNNA

-946 VNIAGNATFDNMAFN
+946 VNISGNATFDNVVFN
-961 GPTNTSVKG
+961 SPTNMSVKG
-970 QVTLNNITLKNLNA
+970 QVILNNITLKNLNA
-984 PLSFGDGMINF
+984 PLSFGDGTITFN
-995 SAHSVINI
+995 AHSVINI
-1003 GEAITNGNPITLV
+1003 AEAITNGNPITLV

-1043 SSEKLVSSA
+1043 SSEKLVSSV
-1052 GNGIYDVVYSFNN
+1052 GNGVYDVVYSFNN
-1065 QTYNFQEVFS
+1065 QTYNFQEIFS

-1089 FDYVDMEK
+1089 FDYMDMEK
-1097 SDHLYYQNALGFMTY
+1097 SDHLYYKDVAGFMTY

-1119 NLGNLNNTIYY
+1119 NLGNSNNTIYY

-1150 SQTLT
+1150 SQTFT
-1155 GQNSAIVFGAKNI
+1155 GQNSAIVFGAKSI
-1168 WTNASDAPQS
+1168 WTNASDVPQS

-1262 SMNFISNSA
+1262 SMNFTSKNA

-1283 TAQNKGNPN
+1283 TAQNGGNPN

-1321 AVNAIS
+1321 AANAIS
-1327 FTNSSNLS
+1327 FTNSTNLS
-1335 SGLYQISAKSVL
+1335 SGLYQMQAKSVS

-1367 SLSQNASINASNHST
+1367 NLSQNASINASNHST
-1382 LELSGDLNLND
+1382 LELQGDLNLND

-1401 SAINVSNNAT
+1401 SIINVSNNAT
-1411 INDYASLIASNGSH
+1411 INDYASLIVNDGSR
-1425 LNFNGA
+1425 LNFNGTT
-1431 VNFNSAN
+1431 NFNSAN
-1438 ITTSLSDSSIVFKG
+1438 ITTSLNHSSIVFKG
-1452 ASSLGGQFNLSNNS
+1452 AISLGGQFNLSNNS
-1466 FLDFQGSSAIT
+1466 SLDFQGSSAIT
-1477 SNTAFNFYNNAFS
+1477 SNTAFNFYDNAFS

-1511 LLNPNNS
+1511 LLTPNNS

-1559 ADMNS
+1559 AGMNN
-1564 NWYERISFFGMRIN
+1564 NWYERINFFSMHIN
-1578 DGIYDAKNQTY
+1578 DGVYDAINQTY
-1589 SFTNPLNNAL
+1589 SFTNPLNNSL

-1604 FKDNQLSVTLSQIP
+1604 FKDNQLSVTLSQIL

-1627 GSEIFNYQKVY
+1627 SSEVFNYQKVY

-1646 YSDDAQ
+1646 YSDDAE
-1652 GVFYLTSSVKGY
+1652 GVFYLTSNVKGY
-1664 YNPNQSYQA
+1664 YNLNQSYQA

-1679 TKNNNLTSESSVISQ
+1679 TKNNNLISESSVISQ
-1694 TYNAQG
+1694 TYNVQG

-1706 HVYNKGYNFNNIK
+1706 HIYNKGYNFNNIK

-1745 SNLKGDALNQLTK
+1745 SDLNPNALNQLTK
-1758 LITPSDWKNINELID
+1758 LITPNDWKNINELID

-1778 VVQNFNNGALIIGA
+1778 VVQNFNNGTLIVGA

-1797 TNTNSTVVFGGLGY
+1797 TNTNSAVVFGGLGY

-1878 TSLILNQANIVSS
+1878 TSLVLNQANIVSS

-1936 VNTLGSGSVIG
+1936 ADTLGSNSVIG
-1947 GYLTPE
+1947 EHLTPE

-1988 LGFWTGLVGGL
+1988 LGFWMGLVGGL

-2047 MLQDIVKPSEALQN
+2047 ILQDIVKPSNALKN
-2061 DVVALGKQM
+2061 DAAALGKQM
-2070 IGEFLGQDMLNS
+2070 IGEFLGQDTLNS

-2106 PIYEQ
+2106 SIYEQ
-2111 GLGDLIPNLG
+2111 GLGDLMPNLG

-2131 SQVWQRG
+2131 SQVWQKG

-2169 SLIFAGNN
+2169 TLIFAGNN
-2177 HIAFTNHSGTL
+2177 RISFTNHAGAL
-2188 NLLSNQV
+2188 NLLSDQV
-2195 SNINITTLD
+2195 SNINITTLN

-2209 KINAANNNVSVSQGN
+2209 KINASNNNVSVSQGN

-2231 VQQSDP
+2231 VGQNDP
-2237 ITTNTANPC
+2237 TTANIANSC
-2246 ALSAQSANGASS
+2246 ALSAQSANDASS
-2258 NNASN
+2258 GNASN
-2263 NAPIALNNNDE
+2263 NAQIALNNNDE

-2281 DFNFSGNIYANGVV
+2281 DFNFSGNIYANGMV

-2330 EKNASFVTNNLNI
+2330 EKNASFMANNLNI

-2350 ATQKIGVLQ
+2350 ATRKIEVLQ
-2359 NLVIASNASLSTGIY
+2359 NLTIASNASLSTGIY

-2386 AIHFNLENIQTPAPL
+2386 AIHFNLENIQTPTPL
-2401 IQAEGIINLN
+2401 IQAGGIINLN
-2411 TTQTPFINVNNSMAN
+2411 TTQTPFMNINNSMAN

-2443 NPNSLQSYLKL
+2443 NPNSLQSYLNL

-2480 LQDKGLLLSVAL
+2480 LQDKGLLLSVVL

-2497 ASPNNILSL
+2497 AHQNNILSL
-2506 SVLHNQVKMSYGDKV
+2506 SVLYNQIKMSYGDKV

-2542 NQIEAIGGNNAI
+2542 NQIEAVGGNNAI
-2554 KWLSTLMIKTKENP
+2554 KWLSTLMMETKENP

-2573 YLENH
+2573 YLKNH
-2578 SLNEILDATKD
+2578 SLHEILGVAKD
-2589 LQNTASLI
+2589 LLNTASLI

-2602 RDNATNLLE
+2602 RNNATNLLE

-2634 SNFSER
+2634 SDFSKH

-2652 NPSEI
+2652 NPGEV

-2663 PNKHPNNLWVQGVGG
+2663 PNKHQNNLWVQGIGG

-2713 SGFNGNIMRSLG
+2713 SGFNGNIMHSLA

-2744 LSANETYGGNASHIN
+2744 LSANETYGGNASNIN

-2769 QRYNYNTWTTSV
+2769 QRYSYNTWTTSV

-2816 KMQNPAYQQF
+2816 KMNDAAYKQF
-2826 VMHSNP
+2826 LMHSNP

-2867 IKAKG
+2867 IKSKG
-2872 DNMVRFVGE
+2872 GNVVRFVGE
-2881 NTLLYRKGEIFNTFA
+2881 NTLLYRKGEVFNTFA

-2926 LNITGNV
+2926 INITGNV

>member
-1 MKQFKKK
+1 MKKFEKK
-8 PKKIKRSQKIIL
+8 PKSIKRSHQNQKIIL
-20 KRPLWLMPLL
+20 KRPLWLAPLL

-40 DGTDIL
+40 NNLWDLLNPKVG
-46 GLSWGE
+46 GEYVHWVKGSQYCSW
-52 KSQKVCVHR
+52 
-61 PWYALWSCDKWEE
+61 WEFGGCLRNVWGANH
-74 KTQQFTGNQLITKT
+74 KGYD
-88 WAGGNAANYYHS
+88 AGNAANYLSS
-100 QNNQDI
+100 QNYQAISVGSGNE
-106 TANLKNDNGTYFL
+106 TGTYSL
-119 SGLYNYTGGE
+119 SGFTNYV
-129 YNGGNLDIELGSN
+129 GGNLTI
-142 ATFNLGAN
+142 NLGN
-150 SGNSFT
+150 SVVLDLSGSNSFT
-156 SWYPNGHTNVT
+156 SYQGYNQGKDDVSFNV
-167 FSAGTINVNNSVE
+167 GTINLNGTLE

-188 AGTHTGTATLNLNAN
+188 AGTHTGTATLSLNAN
-203 KVTINSNINAYKTSQ
+203 EVTINSNISAYKTSQ
-218 VNIGNANS
+218 VNVGNANS
-226 AITINS
+226 TITINS
-232 VSLSG
+232 VSLNG
-237 DTCSSLAKI
+237 DTCSSSVSVGI
-246 GSGANCSSSGPS
+246 GANCSTSGPS
-258 YSFKGTTSATNTT
+258 YSFKGTTNATNTT
-271 FSNAS
+271 FSNAN
-276 GSFTFEES
+276 GSFTFEEN
-284 ANFSGAKLNGGAFTF
+284 ATFSGAKWNGGTYTF
-299 NKGFN
+299 NKEFK

-319 GTSSFNNAT
+319 GTSSFNNAS
-328 FSNASYTFDNQATFQ
+328 FSNASYTFNDQATFQ

-350 TFTFNNQSNP
+350 S
-360 TNSAQHP
+360 
-367 QILFENSSFNG
+367 
-378 GIFTFNNQTNP
+378 FTFNNQTNP

-397 ILFENSSFSGST
+397 MVFENSSFSGNA
-409 TTLKGSATFEQAFN
+409 TTLKGSVIFQQAFN

-435 FDNATFNNTGK
+435 FNNANFSNTGK
-446 ITIEKDASFNNT
+446 ITINESASFNNT
-458 SFNTP
+458 TFNTSINT
-463 VDTNNMSVT
+463 DNMSVT

-482 LKNGSTLDFG
+482 LNNGSTLDFG
-492 SSKITLAQG
+492 SSKITLTQG
-501 ATFNLTSLGSEKS
+501 TTFNLTSLSSEKG
-514 VTILNSSGGITYN
+514 VTILNSSSGITYSG
-527 HLLNHALN
+527 LLNHAIN

-540 LKTTESSSKPQSF
+540 LKTNESSSNPQSF

-566 TGQLLSEN
+566 TGQLLNEN
-574 AATPKNTDSSPSAP
+574 ATISKPTDSSPPKSSTNP
-588 TKDSPQVYQVG
+588 TQVYQVG

-613 SPNSIIIQ
+613 GPNSIIIQ

-629 PPPTISGSQ
+629 PPPVINGSK

-645 YINANM
+645 YINADM
-651 PWYDHKYYIPK
+651 PWYDHRYYIPK

-687 KQTFSTNGSNLV
+687 KQTFSASGSNLV
-699 IGYNA
+699 IGYNS
-704 TWTGNSVSS
+704 TWTDHNVSS

-723 GSALNGHCGP
+723 GSVLNGHCGP
-733 WPYYQCIGTTN
+733 WPYYQCTGTTN
-744 GAYSAYHVYITANLR
+744 GTYSAYHVYITANLR

-773 FNGVDSINI
+773 FNGVDSVNI
-782 ANATITQHNAGAYSS
+782 ANATITQHNAGIYSS

-803 QNMDSSQN
+803 QNMDNSQN

-816 ANGKLSVYGA
+816 SNGKLSVYGT

-923 AVFGNSTNSDG
+923 AVFGNSTNG
-934 SQNTA
+934 SQNNA

-946 VNIAGNATFDNMAFN
+946 VNISGNATFDNVVFN
-961 GPTNTSVKG
+961 SPTNTSVKG

-984 PLSFGDGMINF
+984 PLSFGDGTITFN
-995 SAHSVINI
+995 AHSVINI
-1003 GEAITNGNPITLV
+1003 DESITNGNPITLV
-1016 SSSKEIEYNNAFSK
+1016 SSSKEIDYNNAFSK

-1043 SSEKLVSSA
+1043 SSEKLVSSV
-1052 GNGIYDVVYSFNN
+1052 GNGVYDVVYSFNN
-1065 QTYNFQEVFS
+1065 QTYNFQEIFS
-1075 PNSISIRRLGVGMV
+1075 PNSISVRRLGVGMV
-1089 FDYVDMEK
+1089 FDYMDMEK
-1097 SDHLYYQNALGFMTY
+1097 SDHLYYKDVVGFMTY

-1119 NLGNLNNTIYY
+1119 NLGNSNNTIYY
-1130 YDKSIDFYASGKTLF
+1130 YDNSIDFYASGKTLF

-1150 SQTLT
+1150 SQTFT

-1178 NTIIRFGDNKGAG
+1178 NVIIRFGDNKGAG

-1207 ITGHYEAQKIYITGS
+1207 ITGHYEAQKIYITAS

-1262 SMNFISNSA
+1262 SMNFVSNSA

-1283 TAQNKGNPN
+1283 TAQNGGNPN

-1307 RGYVGQTQSVFKFN
+1307 RGYVGTTQSVFKFN
-1321 AVNAIS
+1321 AKNAIS
-1327 FTNSSNLS
+1327 FTNSTNLS
-1335 SGLYQISAKSVL
+1335 SGLYQMQAQSVS

-1360 SIKANAI
+1360 SIKASVIN
-1367 SLSQNASINASNHST
+1367 LSQNASINASNHST
-1382 LELSGDLNLND
+1382 LELQGDLNLKD

-1401 SAINVSNNAT
+1401 STINISNNAT

-1431 VNFNSAN
+1431 TNFNSAN
-1438 ITTSLSDSSIVFKG
+1438 ITTSLNHSSIVFKG

-1466 FLDFQGSSAIT
+1466 SLDFQGSSAIT
-1477 SNTAFNFYNNAFS
+1477 SNTAFNFYDNAFS

-1497 QALDIKAPLSLGGN
+1497 QALDVKAPLSLGGN
-1511 LLNPNNS
+1511 LLNPNSS
-1518 SVLNLKNSQLVFSD
+1518 SVLNLKNSQLVFGD

-1559 ADMNS
+1559 AGMSS
-1564 NWYERISFFGMRIN
+1564 NWYERINFFGMRIN

-1627 GSEIFNYQKVY
+1627 GSEVFNYQKVY

-1646 YSDDAQ
+1646 YSDDAE
-1652 GVFYLTSSVKGY
+1652 GVFYLTSNVKGY

-1673 SGSNNT
+1673 NGSNNT
-1679 TKNNNLTSESSVISQ
+1679 TKNNNLSSKSSVISQ

-1706 HVYNKGYNFNNIK
+1706 HVYNKGYNLNNIK

-1745 SNLKGDALNQLTK
+1745 SGLRGDALNQLTK

-1778 VVQNFNNGALIIGA
+1778 VVQNFNNGTLIIGA

-1797 TNTNSTVVFGGLGY
+1797 TDTNSAVVFGGLGY
-1811 QKPCD
+1811 QTPCD

-1911 AGLANILGEVAM
+1911 AGLANILGEVAV

-2047 MLQDIVKPSEALQN
+2047 VLQDIVKPSNALKN

-2070 IGEFLGQDMLNS
+2070 IGEFLGQDTLNS

-2087 QNQQIKSVL
+2087 QNQEIKSVL
-2096 DKVLAAKGLG
+2096 DKILAAKGLG
-2106 PIYEQ
+2106 SIYEQ
-2111 GLGDLIPNLG
+2111 GLGDLIPSLG

-2131 SQVWQRG
+2131 SQVWQKG

-2177 HIAFTNHSGTL
+2177 HIAFTNHAGTL
-2188 NLLSNQV
+2188 QLLSNQV

-2209 KINAANNNVSVSQGN
+2209 KINAGSNNISVSQGD

-2231 VQQSDP
+2231 AQQSTP
-2237 ITTNTANPC
+2237 TAANIANPC
-2246 ALSAQSANGASS
+2246 ALSTQSANNASS

-2295 DFSKIKGSANIKNL
+2295 DFSKIKGSANVKNL

-2321 LTISNQAVL
+2321 LIISNQAVL

-2350 ATQKIGVLQ
+2350 ATQKIEVLQ

-2374 GLEVGGALNNFG
+2374 GLGVGGVLNNLG
-2386 AIHFNLENIQTPAPL
+2386 TIHFNLENSQTPVNPL

-2426 NTTYTLLKSS
+2426 NTAYTLLKSS

-2460 NGNHIEEKNGV
+2460 NGNHIEEKNGA

-2497 ASPNNILSL
+2497 ASQNHILSL
-2506 SVLHNQVKMSYGDKV
+2506 SVLHDQIKMSYGDKI

-2542 NQIEAIGGNNAI
+2542 NQIEAVGGNAI
-2554 KWLSTLMIKTKENP
+2554 KWLSTLMMETKENP

-2573 YLENH
+2573 YLKNH
-2578 SLNEILDATKD
+2578 SLNEILGVAKD

-2627 FRAREGE
+2627 FRTREGE
-2634 SNFSER
+2634 SDFSER

-2652 NPSEI
+2652 NPGEV
-2657 FVKYSQ
+2657 FVKHSQ
-2663 PNKHPNNLWVQGVGG
+2663 LSKHQNNLWVQGIGG

-2713 SGFNGNIMRSLG
+2713 SGFNGNIMHSLG

-2744 LSANETYGGNASHIN
+2744 LSANETYGGNATSIN
-2759 SSNSL
+2759 SSNPL

-2816 KMQNPAYQQF
+2816 KMNDAAYKQF
-2826 VMHSNP
+2826 LMHSNP

-2846 RKYFGK
+2846 RKYFGQ

-2867 IKAKG
+2867 IKSKG
-2872 DNMVRFVGE
+2872 GNTVRFVGE
-2881 NTLLYRKGEIFNTFA
+2881 NTLLYRKGEVFNTFA

-2926 LNITGNV
+2926 INITGNV

>member
-1 MKQFKKK
+1 MKKFKKK
-8 PKKIKRSQKIIL
+8 PKKITRNQKTIL
-20 KRPLWLMPLL
+20 KRPLWLAPLL
-30 IGGFASGVYA
+30 ISGFASGVYA

-61 PWYALWSCDKWEE
+61 PWYAPWSCDKWEE

-129 YNGGNLDIELGSN
+129 NNGGNLNIELGSN
-142 ATFNLGAN
+142 ATFDLGAH

-156 SWYPNGHTNVT
+156 SWYPNGHTNIT

-203 KVTINSNINAYKTSQ
+203 KVNINSNISAFKTSQ

-226 AITINS
+226 VITIGS

-237 DTCSSLAKI
+237 DVCSSSVSF
-246 GSGANCSSSGPS
+246 GVGANCSTSGPS
-258 YSFKGTTSATNTT
+258 YSFKGTTNATNTD

-276 GSFTFEES
+276 GSFTFEEN
-284 ANFSGAKLNGGAFTF
+284 ATFSGAKLNGGAFTF
-299 NKGFN
+299 NKDFN
-304 ATNNTAFNSGSFTFK
+304 ATNNTAFNSGSFNFK
-319 GTSSFNNAT
+319 GASSFNGAT
-328 FSNASYTFDNQATFQ
+328 FSNATYTFNNQATFQ

-350 TFTFNNQSNP
+350 TFTFNNQ
-360 TNSAQHP
+360 
-367 QILFENSSFNG
+367 
-378 GIFTFNNQTNP
+378 NNQ
-389 TNSAQHPQ
+389 SDQHPQ
-397 ILFENSSFSGST
+397 ILFENSSFSGNA
-409 TTLKGSATFEQAFN
+409 TTLKGFVHFQQAFN
-423 NSNHQLTIQNAS
+423 NSNHQLTMQNAS
-435 FDNATFNNTGK
+435 FNNANFNNTGK
-446 ITIEKDASFNNT
+446 ITIEKEASFNDTTFNT
-458 SFNTP
+458 SIN
-463 VDTNNMSVT
+463 TNNMTIT

-492 SSKITLAQG
+492 SSKVTLAQG
-501 ATFNLTSLGSEKS
+501 TTFNLTSLGDKNS

-527 HLLNHALN
+527 NLLNHALN
-535 SLTNA
+535 SLTSA
-540 LKTTESSSKPQSF
+540 LKTNENSSKPQSF

-566 TGQLLSEN
+566 TGQLLS
-574 AATPKNTDSSPSAP
+574 ADATTSKPANSSPSKSS
-588 TKDSPQVYQVG
+588 TNSTQVYQVG
-599 YKIGDTIYKLQETF
+599 YKIGDIIYKLQETF
-613 SPNSIIIQ
+613 SHNAIIIQ

-629 PPPTISGSQ
+629 PPPVISGSK

-645 YINANM
+645 YIDSNT
-651 PWYDHKYYIPK
+651 PWYDHKSYIPK

-687 KQTFSTNGSNLV
+687 KQTFSASGSNLV
-699 IGYNA
+699 IGYNS
-704 TWTGNSVSS
+704 TWTDHNVSS
-713 SGTVSFGDTS
+713 SDTVSFGDTS

-733 WPYYQCIGTTN
+733 WPYYQCTGTTN
-744 GAYSAYHVYITANLR
+744 GTYSAYHVYITANLR

-773 FNGVDSINI
+773 FNGVDSVNI
-782 ANATITQHNAGAYSS
+782 ANATITQHNAGIYSS

-803 QNMDSSQN
+803 QSMDNSHN
-811 LNGLN
+811 VNGLN
-816 ANGKLSVYGA
+816 PNGTLSVYGT

-837 IFNAGQATFENTN
+837 IFNAGKAVFENTN

-865 SNNNQFNSGSFEI
+865 LNNNQFNSGSFEI

-908 GDFTNANSNLQIAGN
+908 GDFTNANSNLQIAGS
-923 AVFGNSTNSDG
+923 AVFGNSNND
-934 SQNTA
+934 SQNNA

-946 VNIAGNATFDNMAFN
+946 VNISGNATFDNVVFN

-984 PLSFGDGMINF
+984 PLSFGDGTITFN
-995 SAHSVINI
+995 AHSVINI
-1003 GEAITNGNPITLV
+1003 AEAITNGNPITLV
-1016 SSSKEIEYNNAFSK
+1016 SSSKEIEYNNTFSK

-1052 GNGIYDVVYSFNN
+1052 GNGVYDVVYSFNN
-1065 QTYNFQEVFS
+1065 QTYNFQEIFS
-1075 PNSISIRRLGVGMV
+1075 QNSISIRRLGVGMV
-1089 FDYVDMEK
+1089 FDYMDMEK
-1097 SDHLYYQNALGFMTY
+1097 SDHLYYKNVVGFMTY

-1119 NLGNLNNTIYY
+1119 NLGNSNNTIYY
-1130 YDKSIDFYASGKTLF
+1130 YDNSIDFYASGKTLF

-1150 SQTLT
+1150 SQTFT

-1178 NTIIRFGDNKGAG
+1178 DTIIRFGDNKGAG

-1238 FNGLQGILL
+1238 FNALQGILL

-1262 SMNFISNSA
+1262 SMNFTSNSA

-1283 TAQNKGNPN
+1283 TAQNGGNPN
-1292 FSFNALNLDFSNSSF
+1292 FSFSALNLDFSNSSF

-1321 AVNAIS
+1321 AANAIS
-1327 FTNSSNLS
+1327 FTNSTNLS
-1335 SGLYQISAKSVL
+1335 SGLYQMQAKSVS

-1367 SLSQNASINASNHST
+1367 NLSQNASINASNHST
-1382 LELSGDLNLND
+1382 LELQGDLNLND

-1401 SAINVSNNAT
+1401 SVINVSNNAT
-1411 INDYASLIASNGSH
+1411 INDYASLIVNDGSH

-1431 VNFNSAN
+1431 VNFNSEN
-1438 ITTSLSDSSIVFKG
+1438 ITTSLNHSSIVFKG
-1452 ASSLGGQFNLSNNS
+1452 AVSLGGQFNLSNNS
-1466 FLDFQGSSAIT
+1466 SLEFQGSSAIT
-1477 SNTAFNFYNNAFS
+1477 SNTAFNFYDNAFS

-1497 QALDIKAPLSLGGN
+1497 QTLDIKAPLSLGGN

-1559 ADMNS
+1559 AGMNS
-1564 NWYERISFFGMRIN
+1564 NWYERINFFGMCIN
-1578 DGIYDAKNQTY
+1578 DGVYDATNQTY

-1627 GSEIFNYQKVY
+1627 GSEVFNYQKVY

-1646 YSDDAQ
+1646 YSDDAE
-1652 GVFYLTSSVKGY
+1652 GVFYLTSNVKGY
-1664 YNPNQSYQA
+1664 YSPNQSYQA

-1679 TKNNNLTSESSVISQ
+1679 TKNNNLTSDSSVISQ

-1745 SNLKGDALNQLTK
+1745 SDLNPDALNQLAK
-1758 LITPSDWKNINELID
+1758 LITPNDWKNINELID

-1778 VVQNFNNGALIIGA
+1778 VVQNFNNGTLIVGA
-1792 TKIGQ
+1792 AKIGQ
-1797 TNTNSTVVFGGLGY
+1797 TDTNSAVVFGGLGY

-1878 TSLILNQANIVSS
+1878 TSLVLNQANIASS

-1936 VNTLGSGSVIG
+1936 ADTLGSDSVIG
-1947 GYLTPE
+1947 GHLTPE

-1976 LNTAIKDLIRQK
+1976 LNAAIKDLIRQK

-2031 ITGFISAN
+2031 ITSFISAN

-2047 MLQDIVKPSEALQN
+2047 ILQDIVKPSEALQN
-2061 DVVALGKQM
+2061 DAAALGKQM
-2070 IGEFLGQDMLNS
+2070 IGEFLGQDTLNS

-2111 GLGDLIPNLG
+2111 GLGDLMPNLG

-2131 SQVWQRG
+2131 SQVWQKG
-2138 DFSFNAQGNV
+2138 DFNFNAQGNV

-2177 HIAFTNHSGTL
+2177 HISFTNHAGLL

-2195 SNINITTLD
+2195 SNINITTLNV
-2204 ASNGL
+2204 SNGL

-2231 VQQSDP
+2231 VKQNDP
-2237 ITTNTANPC
+2237 ATTNIANPC
-2246 ALSAQSANGASS
+2246 TLSAQSANGASS
-2258 NNASN
+2258 NASN
-2263 NAPIALNNNDE
+2263 NGQIALSNNDE

-2330 EKNASFVTNNLNI
+2330 EKNASFMANNLNI

-2350 ATQKIGVLQ
+2350 ATRKIEVLQ
-2359 NLVIASNASLSTGIY
+2359 NLTIASNASLSTGIY

-2386 AIHFNLENIQTPAPL
+2386 AIHFNLEKIQTPTPL
-2401 IQAEGIINLN
+2401 IQAKGIINLS
-2411 TTQTPFINVNNSMAN
+2411 TTQTPFMNVNNSIAN

-2443 NPNSLQSYLKL
+2443 NPNSLQSYLNL

-2497 ASPNNILSL
+2497 AHQNNILSL

-2542 NQIEAIGGNNAI
+2542 NQIEAVGGNNAI
-2554 KWLSTLMIKTKENP
+2554 KWLSTLMMETKENP

-2573 YLENH
+2573 YLKNH
-2578 SLNEILDATKD
+2578 SLHEILGVAKD
-2589 LQNTASLI
+2589 LLNTASLI

-2627 FRAREGE
+2627 FRSREGE
-2634 SNFSER
+2634 SDFSRR

-2652 NPSEI
+2652 NSSEV

-2663 PNKHPNNLWVQGVGG
+2663 PNKHPNNLWAQGIGG

-2713 SGFNGNIMRSLG
+2713 SGFNGNIMHSLA

-2744 LSANETYGGNASHIN
+2744 LSANETYGGNASSIN

-2816 KMQNPAYQQF
+2816 KMNDAAYKQF
-2826 VMHSNP
+2826 LMHSNP

-2867 IKAKG
+2867 IKSKG
-2872 DNMVRFVGE
+2872 DNVVRFVGE
-2881 NTLLYRKGEIFNTFA
+2881 NTLLYRKGEVFNTFA

-2926 LNITGNV
+2926 INITGNV

>member
-1 MKQFKKK
+1 MKKFKKK
-8 PKKIKRSQKIIL
+8 PKSIKRSHQKTIL
-20 KRPLWLMPLL
+20 KRPLWLAPLL

-129 YNGGNLDIELGSN
+129 NNGGNLNIELGSN
-142 ATFNLGAN
+142 ATFNLGAS

-156 SWYPNGHTNVT
+156 SWYPNGHTNIT

-203 KVTINSNINAYKTSQ
+203 KVNINSNISAFKTSQ

-226 AITINS
+226 AITIGS

-237 DTCSSLAKI
+237 DVCSSSVSF
-246 GSGANCSSSGPS
+246 GVGANCSTSGPS
-258 YSFKGTTSATNTT
+258 YSFKGMTSATNTA

-276 GSFTFEES
+276 GSFTFEEN
-284 ANFSGAKLNGGAFTF
+284 ATFSGAKLNGGAFTF
-299 NKGFN
+299 NKEFS
-304 ATNNTAFNSGSFTFK
+304 ATNNTAFNSGNFNFK
-319 GTSSFNNAT
+319 GASSFNGAT
-328 FSNASYTFDNQATFQ
+328 FSNASYTFNNQATFN

-350 TFTFNNQSNP
+350 TFTFNGQNNQ
-360 TNSAQHP
+360 SAQHP
-367 QILFENSSFNG
+367 QI
-378 GIFTFNNQTNP
+378 Q
-389 TNSAQHPQ
+389 
-397 ILFENSSFSGST
+397 NSSFSGNA
-409 TTLKGSATFEQAFN
+409 TTLKGFVDFQQAFN

-435 FDNATFNNTGK
+435 FNNANFNNTGK
-446 ITIEKDASFNNT
+446 ITIKESASFNNT
-458 SFNTP
+458 SFNTSIN
-463 VDTNNMSVT
+463 TNNMTIT

-492 SSKITLAQG
+492 SSQVTLTQG
-501 ATFNLTSLGSEKS
+501 TTFNLTSLGDKNS

-527 HLLNHALN
+527 NLLNHALN
-535 SLTNA
+535 SLTSA
-540 LKTTESSSKPQSF
+540 LKTNESSLKPQSF

-566 TGQLLSEN
+566 TGQLLSAN
-574 AATPKNTDSSPSAP
+574 ATTSKPTDSSPSKSSTNSA
-588 TKDSPQVYQVG
+588 QVYQVG

-613 SPNSIIIQ
+613 SHNSIIIQ

-629 PPPTISGSQ
+629 PPPVISGSK

-651 PWYDHKYYIPK
+651 PWYDHKSYIPK

-687 KQTFSTNGSNLV
+687 KQTFSASNSNLV

-704 TWTGNSVSS
+704 TWTDHNVSS
-713 SGTVSFGDTS
+713 SDTVSFGDTS

-733 WPYYQCIGTTN
+733 WPYYQCTGTTD
-744 GAYSAYHVYITANLR
+744 GTYSAYHVYITANLR

-766 GGAANLV
+766 GGAANLI
-773 FNGVDSINI
+773 FNGVDSVNI
-782 ANATITQHNAGAYSS
+782 ANATITQHNAGIYSS

-803 QNMDSSQN
+803 QGMDNSQN
-811 LNGLN
+811 LKGLN
-816 ANGKLSVYGA
+816 PNGKLLVYGA

-837 IFNAGQATFENTN
+837 IFNAGQAVFENTN
-850 FNGGSYQFSGDSLNF
+850 FNGGSYQFNGDSLNF

-908 GDFTNANSNLQIAGN
+908 GDFTNAHSNLQIAGS
-923 AVFGNSTNSDG
+923 AVFGNSVND
-934 SQNTA
+934 SQNNA

-946 VNIAGNATFDNMAFN
+946 VNISGNATFDNVVFN

-984 PLSFGDGMINF
+984 PLSFGDGTITFN
-995 SAHSVINI
+995 AHSVINI
-1003 GEAITNGNPITLV
+1003 AEAITNGNPITLV

-1043 SSEKLVSSA
+1043 NSEKLVSST
-1052 GNGIYDVVYSFNN
+1052 GNGVYDVVYSFNN
-1065 QTYNFQEVFS
+1065 QTYNFQEIFS
-1075 PNSISIRRLGVGMV
+1075 QNSISIRRLGVGMV
-1089 FDYVDMEK
+1089 FDYMDMEK
-1097 SDHLYYQNALGFMTY
+1097 SDHLYYKDVVGFMTY

-1119 NLGNLNNTIYY
+1119 NLGNSNNTIYY

-1150 SQTLT
+1150 SQTFT
-1155 GQNSAIVFGAKNI
+1155 GQNSAIVFGAKSI

-1178 NTIIRFGDNKGAG
+1178 DTIIRFGDNKGAG

-1262 SMNFISNSA
+1262 SMNFTSNSA

-1283 TAQNKGNPN
+1283 TAQNGGNPN

-1321 AVNAIS
+1321 ATNAIN
-1327 FTNSSNLS
+1327 FTNSTNLS
-1335 SGLYQISAKSVL
+1335 SGLYQMQAKSVS

-1367 SLSQNASINASNHST
+1367 NLSQNASISASNHST
-1382 LELSGDLNLND
+1382 LELQGDLNLND

-1411 INDYASLIASNGSH
+1411 INDYASLIVNDGSH

-1431 VNFNSAN
+1431 TNFNSEN
-1438 ITTSLSDSSIVFKG
+1438 ITTSLNNSSIVFKG
-1452 ASSLGGQFNLSNNS
+1452 AISLGGQFNLSDNS
-1466 FLDFQGSSAIT
+1466 SLDFQGSSAIT
-1477 SNTAFNFYNNAFS
+1477 SNTAFNFYDNAFS

-1518 SVLNLKNSQLVFSD
+1518 SVLDLKNSQLVFSD

-1559 ADMNS
+1559 AGMNS
-1564 NWYERISFFGMRIN
+1564 NWYEHINFFGMRIN
-1578 DGIYDAKNQTY
+1578 DGVYDAINQTY

-1627 GSEIFNYQKVY
+1627 GSEVFNYQKVY

-1646 YSDDAQ
+1646 YSDDAE
-1652 GVFYLTSSVKGY
+1652 GVFYLTSNVKGY

-1679 TKNNNLTSESSVISQ
+1679 TKNNNLTSDSSVISQ

-1700 NPISAL
+1700 NPVGAL

-1745 SNLKGDALNQLTK
+1745 SGLNSDALNELTK
-1758 LITPSDWKNINELID
+1758 LITPNDWKNINELID

-1778 VVQNFNNGALIIGA
+1778 VVQNFNNGALIVGA

-1936 VNTLGSGSVIG
+1936 TDTLGSDSVIG
-1947 GYLTPE
+1947 GHLTPE

-1976 LNTAIKDLIRQK
+1976 LNAAIKDLIRQK

-2047 MLQDIVKPSEALQN
+2047 MLQDIVKPSNALKN
-2061 DVVALGKQM
+2061 DVAALGKQM
-2070 IGEFLGQDMLNS
+2070 IGEFLGQDTLNS

-2131 SQVWQRG
+2131 SQVWQKG

-2177 HIAFTNHSGTL
+2177 HISFTNHAGLL

-2195 SNINITTLD
+2195 SNINITTLN

-2209 KINAANNNVSVSQGN
+2209 KINAANNNVLVSQGN

-2231 VQQSDP
+2231 MKQSDP
-2237 ITTNTANPC
+2237 TTANIANPC
-2246 ALSAQSANGASS
+2246 TLSTQSANGASS
-2258 NNASN
+2258 NASN
-2263 NAPIALNNNDE
+2263 NAQIALSNNDE

-2295 DFSKIKGSANIKNL
+2295 DFSKIKGSTNIKNL

-2330 EKNASFVTNNLNI
+2330 EKNASFMANNLNI

-2350 ATQKIGVLQ
+2350 ATRKIEVLQ
-2359 NLVIASNASLSTGIY
+2359 NLTIASNASLSTGIY

-2386 AIHFNLENIQTPAPL
+2386 AIHFNLENIQTPTPL
-2401 IQAEGIINLN
+2401 IQARGIINLS
-2411 TTQTPFINVNNSMAN
+2411 TTQTPFMNVNNSMAN

-2443 NPNSLQSYLKL
+2443 NPNSLQSYLNL

-2460 NGNHIEEKNGV
+2460 NGNRIEEKNGV

-2497 ASPNNILSL
+2497 AHQNNILSL
-2506 SVLHNQVKMSYGDKV
+2506 SVLYNQVKMSYGDKV

-2542 NQIEAIGGNNAI
+2542 NQIEAVGGNNAI
-2554 KWLSTLMIKTKENP
+2554 KWLSTLMMETKENP

-2578 SLNEILDATKD
+2578 SLNEILGVAKD
-2589 LQNTASLI
+2589 LLNTASLI

-2627 FRAREGE
+2627 FRSREGE
-2634 SNFSER
+2634 SDFSER

-2652 NPSEI
+2652 NPNEI
-2657 FVKYSQ
+2657 FVKYTQ
-2663 PNKHPNNLWVQGVGG
+2663 PNKHPNNLWVQGIGG

-2693 VGYDRLV
+2693 AGYDRLV

-2713 SGFNGNIMRSLG
+2713 SGFNGNIMHSLA

-2744 LSANETYGGNASHIN
+2744 LSTNETYGGNANNIN
-2759 SSNSL
+2759 SSNPL

-2787 DFMFKQKSVVLKPQ
+2787 DFMFKHKSVVLKPQ

-2816 KMQNPAYQQF
+2816 KMNDAAYKQF
-2826 VMHSNP
+2826 LMHSNP

-2867 IKAKG
+2867 IKSKG
-2872 DNMVRFVGE
+2872 NNMVRFMGE
-2881 NTLLYRKGEIFNTFA
+2881 NTLLYRKGEVFNTFA

-2907 RLMYV
+2907 RLVYV

-2926 LNITGNV
+2926 INITGNV

>member
-1 MKQFKKK
+1 MKKFKKK
-8 PKKIKRSQKIIL
+8 PKSIKRSHQNQKTIL
-20 KRPLWLMPLL
+20 KRPLWLAPLL

-52 KSQKVCVHR
+52 KSQKVCVYR

-88 WAGGNAANYYHS
+88 WAGGNAANYYHT
-100 QNNQDI
+100 QNNQNI

-129 YNGGNLDIELGSN
+129 NNGGNLNIELGSN
-142 ATFNLGAN
+142 ATFDLGTH

-203 KVTINSNINAYKTSQ
+203 QVNIHSNISAFKTSQ

-226 AITINS
+226 AITIGS

-237 DTCSSLAKI
+237 DVCSSLTSV
-246 GSGANCSSSGPS
+246 GVGANCSTSGPS
-258 YSFKGTTSATNTT
+258 YSFKGTTNATNTA
-271 FSNAS
+271 FSNAK
-276 GSFTFEES
+276 GSFTFEEN
-284 ANFSGAKLNGGAFTF
+284 ATFSGAKWNGGAFTF
-299 NKGFN
+299 NKEFK
-304 ATNNTAFNSGSFTFK
+304 AANNTAFNSGSFNFK
-319 GTSSFNNAT
+319 GASSFNGAT
-328 FSNASYTFDNQATFQ
+328 FSDATYTFNDQATFQ

-350 TFTFNNQSNP
+350 TFTFNDQTNQI
-360 TNSAQHP
+360 NSAQHP
-367 QILFENSSFNG
+367 QI
-378 GIFTFNNQTNP
+378 Q
-389 TNSAQHPQ
+389 
-397 ILFENSSFSGST
+397 NSSFSGNA
-409 TTLKGSATFEQAFN
+409 TLKGFVDFQKAFN
-423 NSNHQLTIQNAS
+423 NSSQLTIQNAS
-435 FDNATFNNTGK
+435 FNNANFNNTGK
-446 ITIEKDASFNNT
+446 ITIDESASFNNT
-458 SFNTP
+458 TFNTS
-463 VDTNNMSVT
+463 VDTNNMIIT

-492 SSKITLAQG
+492 SSKITLTQG
-501 ATFNLTSLGSEKS
+501 TTFNLTSLSSEKS

-527 HLLNHALN
+527 NLLNHVLN

-540 LKTTESSSKPQSF
+540 LKTNEGSLRPQSF

-566 TGQLLSEN
+566 TGQLLNEN
-574 AATPKNTDSSPSAP
+574 ATASKLTDSPPSKFSTNS
-588 TKDSPQVYQVG
+588 TKVYQVG

-613 SPNSIIIQ
+613 SHNSIIIQ

-645 YINANM
+645 YINADM

-687 KQTFSTNGSNLV
+687 KQTFSASGSNLV
-699 IGYNA
+699 IGYNS
-704 TWTGNSVSS
+704 TWTDHNVSS
-713 SGTVSFGDTS
+713 SSTVSFGDTS

-733 WPYYQCIGTTN
+733 WPYYQCTGTTN
-744 GAYSAYHVYITANLR
+744 GTYSAYHVYITANLR

-766 GGAANLV
+766 GGAANLI
-773 FNGVDSINI
+773 FNGVDSVNI
-782 ANATITQHNAGAYSS
+782 ANATITQHNAGIYSS

-803 QNMDSSQN
+803 QSMDDSQN
-811 LNGLN
+811 LNSLN
-816 ANGKLSVYGA
+816 SNGKLSVYGT
-826 TFTNQAKDGKF
+826 TFTNEAKDGKF
-837 IFNAGQATFENTN
+837 IFNAGQAVFENTN
-850 FNGGSYQFSGDSLNF
+850 FNGGSYQFNGDSLNF

-884 FNNANFNNSASF
+884 FNNANFSASF

-908 GDFTNANSNLQIAGN
+908 GDFTNAHSNLQIAGN
-923 AVFGNSTNSDG
+923 AVFGNPTNSND
-934 SQNTA
+934 SQNNA

-946 VNIAGNATFDNMAFN
+946 VNISGNATFDNVVFN

-984 PLSFGDGMINF
+984 PLSFGDGTISFN
-995 SAHSVINI
+995 AHSVINI
-1003 GEAITNGNPITLV
+1003 AEAITNGNPITLV

-1043 SSEKLVSSA
+1043 SSEKLVSSV
-1052 GNGIYDVVYSFNN
+1052 GNGVYDVVYSFNN
-1065 QTYNFQEVFS
+1065 QTYNFQEIFS

-1089 FDYVDMEK
+1089 FDYMDMEK
-1097 SDHLYYQNALGFMTY
+1097 SDHLYYQNAFGFMTY

-1119 NLGNLNNTIYY
+1119 NLGNSNNTIYY

-1150 SQTLT
+1150 SQTFT
-1155 GQNSAIVFGAKNI
+1155 GQNSAIVFGAKSI
-1168 WTNASDAPQS
+1168 WTDASDAPQS
-1178 NTIIRFGDNKGAG
+1178 DAIIRFGDNKGAG

-1207 ITGHYEAQKIYITGS
+1207 ITGHYEAQKIYITAS

-1238 FNGLQGILL
+1238 FNALQGILL

-1262 SMNFISNSA
+1262 SMNFVSNSA

-1283 TAQNKGNPN
+1283 TAQNRGNPN
-1292 FSFNALNLDFSNSSF
+1292 FSFSALNLDFSNSSF
-1307 RGYVGQTQSVFKFN
+1307 RGYVGKTQSVFKFN
-1321 AVNAIS
+1321 ARNAIS
-1327 FTNSSNLS
+1327 FTNSTNLS
-1335 SGLYQISAKSVL
+1335 SGLYQMQAKSVS

-1367 SLSQNASINASNHST
+1367 NLSQNASINASNHST
-1382 LELSGDLNLND
+1382 LELQGDLNVND

-1401 SAINVSNNAT
+1401 STINVSNNAT
-1411 INDYASLIASNGSH
+1411 INDHASLIASNNAH
-1425 LNFNGA
+1425 INFNGTT
-1431 VNFNSAN
+1431 NFNSEN
-1438 ITTSLSDSSIVFKG
+1438 ITTSLNDSSIVFKG
-1452 ASSLGGQFNLSNNS
+1452 AISLGGQFNLSNNS
-1466 FLDFQGSSAIT
+1466 SLDFQGSSAIT
-1477 SNTAFNFYNNAFS
+1477 SNTAFNFYDNAFS

-1559 ADMNS
+1559 AGMSS
-1564 NWYERISFFGMRIN
+1564 NWYERINFFGMRIN
-1578 DGIYDAKNQTY
+1578 DGVYDAINQTY

-1627 GSEIFNYQKVY
+1627 SSEVFNYQKVY

-1646 YSDDAQ
+1646 YSDDAE

-1673 SGSNNT
+1673 NGNNNT
-1679 TKNNNLTSESSVISQ
+1679 TKNNDLSSESSVISQ

-1706 HVYNKGYNFNNIK
+1706 HIYNKGYNFNNIK

-1725 LKLYPEIKKILGND
+1725 LKLYPEIKKVLGNG

-1745 SNLKGDALNQLTK
+1745 STLNSNALNELTK
-1758 LITPSDWKNINELID
+1758 LITPNDWKNINELID

-1778 VVQNFNNGALIIGA
+1778 VVQNFNNGALIVGA

-1797 TNTNSTVVFGGLGY
+1797 TNTNSAVVFGGLGY

-1936 VNTLGSGSVIG
+1936 ADVLGSDSVIG
-1947 GYLTPE
+1947 GHLTPE

-2039 DIGQVISV
+2039 DIGQIISV

-2070 IGEFLGQDMLNS
+2070 IGEFLGQDALNS

-2096 DKVLAAKGLG
+2096 DKILAAKGLG

-2131 SQVWQRG
+2131 SQVWQKG
-2138 DFSFNAQGNV
+2138 DFNFNAQGNI

-2177 HIAFTNHSGTL
+2177 HISFTNHAGTL
-2188 NLLSNQV
+2188 QLLSNQV
-2195 SNINITTLD
+2195 SNINITTLN

-2209 KINAANNNVSVSQGN
+2209 KINAANNNVLVSQGN
-2224 LFINASC
+2224 LFVNASC
-2231 VQQSDP
+2231 AQQSDP
-2237 ITTNTANPC
+2237 TTANITNPC
-2246 ALSAQSANGASS
+2246 ALNAQSVNGASS
-2258 NNASN
+2258 NSASN
-2263 NAPIALNNNDE
+2263 NAQIALSNNDE

-2321 LTISNQAVL
+2321 LIISNQAVL
-2330 EKNASFVTNNLNI
+2330 EKNASFMANNLNI

-2350 ATQKIGVLQ
+2350 ATRKIEVLQ
-2359 NLVIASNASLSTGIY
+2359 NLTIASNASLSTGIY
-2374 GLEVGGALNNFG
+2374 GLEVGGALNHFG
-2386 AIHFNLENIQTPAPL
+2386 AIHFNLENIQTPTPL

-2443 NPNSLQSYLKL
+2443 NPNSLQSYLNL

-2460 NGNHIEEKNGV
+2460 NGNRIEEKNGV

-2492 PNSNN
+2492 PNPNN
-2497 ASPNNILSL
+2497 AHQNNILSL
-2506 SVLHNQVKMSYGDKV
+2506 SVLYNQVKMSYGDKV

-2542 NQIEAIGGNNAI
+2542 NKIEAVGGNNAI
-2554 KWLSTLMIKTKENP
+2554 KWLSTLMMETKENP

-2578 SLNEILDATKD
+2578 SLNEILGVAKD
-2589 LQNTASLI
+2589 LLNTASLI

-2611 LASYT
+2611 LAGYT

-2634 SNFSER
+2634 SDFSER

-2652 NPSEI
+2652 NPGEV

-2663 PNKHPNNLWVQGVGG
+2663 LSKHPNNLWAQGIGG
-2678 ASFISGG
+2678 AIFISGG

-2713 SGFNGNIMRSLG
+2713 SGFNGNIMHSLA

-2744 LSANETYGGNASHIN
+2744 LSANETYGGNANNIN
-2759 SSNSL
+2759 SSNPL

-2769 QRYNYNTWTTSV
+2769 QRYSYNTWTTSV

-2816 KMQNPAYQQF
+2816 KMNDAAYKQF
-2826 VMHSNP
+2826 LMHSNP

-2867 IKAKG
+2867 INSKG
-2872 DNMVRFVGE
+2872 GNMVRFVGE
-2881 NTLLYRKGEIFNTFA
+2881 NTLLYRKGEVFNTFA

-2926 LNITGNV
+2926 INITGNV

>member
-1 MKQFKKK
+1 MKKFKKK
-8 PKKIKRSQKIIL
+8 SKSIKRSHQKIIL
-20 KRPLWLMPLL
+20 KRSLWLAPLL
-30 IGGFASGVYA
+30 ISGFASGVYA
-40 DGTDIL
+40 NNLWDLLNPKVGGEYVHWVKGSQYCPWWEFAGCL
-46 GLSWGE
+46 RNVWGANH
-52 KSQKVCVHR
+52 KG
-61 PWYALWSCDKWEE
+61 YDA
-74 KTQQFTGNQLITKT
+74 
-88 WAGGNAANYYHS
+88 GNAANYLSS
-100 QNNQDI
+100 QNYQAISVGSGNE
-106 TANLKNDNGTYFL
+106 TGTYSL
-119 SGLYNYTGGE
+119 SGFTNYV
-129 YNGGNLDIELGSN
+129 GGNLTI
-142 ATFNLGAN
+142 NLGN
-150 SGNSFT
+150 SVILDLSGSNSFT
-156 SWYPNGHTNVT
+156 SYQGYNEGKDDVSFNV
-167 FSAGTINVNNSVE
+167 GTINLNGTLE

-203 KVTINSNINAYKTSQ
+203 QVNINSNISTYKTSQ
-218 VNIGNANS
+218 VNVGNANS
-226 AITINS
+226 TITIGS

-237 DTCSSLAKI
+237 DTCSSLASV
-246 GSGANCSSSGPS
+246 GVGANCSSSGPS
-258 YSFKGTTSATNTT
+258 YSFKGNVSATNTT

-276 GSFTFEES
+276 GSFTFGEN
-284 ANFSGAKLNGGAFTF
+284 ATFSGAKLNGGAFTF
-299 NKGFN
+299 NKGFS
-304 ATNNTAFNSGSFTFK
+304 ATNNTAFNSGNFTFE
-319 GTSSFNNAT
+319 GASSFNGT
-328 FSNASYTFDNQATFQ
+328 SFSNAAYTFDNQATFQ

-350 TFTFNNQSNP
+350 TFTFNNQNNQ
-360 TNSAQHP
+360 TNNAQHP
-367 QILFENSSFNG
+367 QI
-378 GIFTFNNQTNP
+378 
-389 TNSAQHPQ
+389 A
-397 ILFENSSFSGST
+397 FENSSFSGSAT
-409 TTLKGSATFEQAFN
+409 TIKGSVNFQQAFN

-435 FDNATFNNTGK
+435 FNNATFNNTGK

-458 SFNTP
+458 AFNTSI
-463 VDTNNMSVT
+463 DTNNMTIT
-472 GSVTLSGKND
+472 GSVILSGKND
-482 LKNGSTLDFG
+482 LKDGATLNFG
-492 SSKITLAQG
+492 SSKVTLTQG
-501 ATFNLTSLGSEKS
+501 TIFNLTTLGSEKS
-514 VTILNSSGGITYN
+514 VTILNSGGITYAN
-527 HLLNHALN
+527 LLNHALN
-535 SLTNA
+535 GLTNA
-540 LKTTESSSKPQSF
+540 LKTSESSSEPQSF

-566 TGQLLSEN
+566 TGQLLGEN
-574 AATPKNTDSSPSAP
+574 TTTSKPVDSSPPKSSSNS
-588 TKDSPQVYQVG
+588 TQVYQVG

-613 SPNSIIIQ
+613 GPNSIIIQ

-638 FDLSASN
+638 FNLSTSN
-645 YINANM
+645 YINADM
-651 PWYDHKYYIPK
+651 PWYNHKYYIPK
-662 SQNFTES
+662 SENFAES
-669 GTYYLPSVQ
+669 GTYYLPSVE
-678 IWGSYTNSF
+678 IWGSFTNSF
-687 KQTFSTNGSNLV
+687 KQTFSANNSNLV
-699 IGYNA
+699 IGYNS

-713 SGTVSFGDTS
+713 NETVSFGDTS
-723 GSALNGHCGP
+723 GSVLSGHCGP
-733 WPYYQCIGTTN
+733 WPYYQCTGTTD
-744 GAYSAYHVYITANLR
+744 GTYSAYHVYITANLR

-782 ANATITQHNAGAYSS
+782 ANATITQHNAGIYSS

-803 QNMDSSQN
+803 QNMDNSQN

-816 ANGKLSVYGA
+816 SNGKLLVYGT

-902 ATTSFV
+902 ATTSFM

-946 VNIAGNATFDNMAFN
+946 VNISGNATFDNVAFN

-970 QVTLNNITLKNLNA
+970 KVTLNNITLKNLNA
-984 PLSFGDGMINF
+984 PLSFGDGTIAF
-995 SAHSVINI
+995 SAHSVIDI
-1003 GEAITNGNPITLV
+1003 GEAIINGNPITLV

-1052 GNGIYDVVYSFNN
+1052 GNGVYDVVYSFNN
-1065 QTYNFQEVFS
+1065 QTYNFQEIFS
-1075 PNSISIRRLGVGMV
+1075 PNSISIRRLGVSMV
-1089 FDYVDMEK
+1089 FDYMDMEK

-1119 NLGNLNNTIYY
+1119 NLGNANNTIYY
-1130 YDKSIDFYASGKTLF
+1130 YDNSIDFYASGKTLF

-1150 SQTLT
+1150 SQTFT
-1155 GQNSAIVFGAKNI
+1155 GQNSAIVFGAKSI

-1178 NTIIRFGDNKGAG
+1178 NAIIRFGDNKGAG

-1233 GASLN
+1233 GANLN

-1307 RGYVGQTQSVFKFN
+1307 RGYVGTTQSVFKFN
-1321 AVNAIS
+1321 ATNAIS
-1327 FTNSSNLS
+1327 FTNSTNLS
-1335 SGLYQISAKSVL
+1335 SGLYQMQANSVS

-1367 SLSQNASINASNHST
+1367 NLSQNASINASNHST
-1382 LELSGDLNLND
+1382 LELQGDLNLND

-1401 SAINVSNNAT
+1401 STINVSNNAM

-1452 ASSLGGQFNLSNNS
+1452 ASFLGGQFNLSNNS
-1466 FLDFQGSSAIT
+1466 SLDFQGSSAIT
-1477 SNTAFNFYNNAFS
+1477 SNTAFNFYDNAFS

-1497 QALDIKAPLSLGGN
+1497 QALDVKAPLSLGGN

-1652 GVFYLTSSVKGY
+1652 GVFYLTSNVKGY

-1673 SGSNNT
+1673 NGSNNT
-1679 TKNNNLTSESSVISQ
+1679 TKNNNLSSESSIISQ

-1706 HVYNKGYNFNNIK
+1706 HIYNKGYNFNNIK

-1745 SNLKGDALNQLTK
+1745 SGLKGDALNQLTK

-1797 TNTNSTVVFGGLGY
+1797 TNTNSAVVFGGLGY
-1811 QKPCD
+1811 QTPCD

-1911 AGLANILGEVAM
+1911 AGLANILGEVAV

-2047 MLQDIVKPSEALQN
+2047 MLQDIVKPSNALKN
-2061 DVVALGKQM
+2061 DVMALGKQM
-2070 IGEFLGQDMLNS
+2070 IGEFLGQDTLNS

-2111 GLGDLIPNLG
+2111 GLGDLIPNFG

-2131 SQVWQRG
+2131 SQVWQKG

-2177 HIAFTNHSGTL
+2177 HIAFTNHFGTL
-2188 NLLSNQV
+2188 QLLSDQV

-2224 LFINASC
+2224 LFVNASC
-2231 VQQSDP
+2231 AQQSDP
-2237 ITTNTANPC
+2237 TTTNATNPC
-2246 ALSAQSANGASS
+2246 TLSAQSANGASS

-2295 DFSKIKGSANIKNL
+2295 DFSKVKGSANIKNL

-2330 EKNASFVTNNLNI
+2330 ENNASFVTNNLNI

-2350 ATQKIGVLQ
+2350 ATQKIEVLQ

-2374 GLEVGGALNNFG
+2374 GLGVGGVLNHFG
-2386 AIHFNLENIQTPAPL
+2386 TINFNLENSQTPAMPL
-2401 IQAEGIINLN
+2401 IQTGGVINLN
-2411 TTQTPFINVNNSMAN
+2411 ATQTPFINVNNSMAN

-2443 NPNSLQSYLKL
+2443 NPDSLQSYLKL

-2497 ASPNNILSL
+2497 ASQNHILSL
-2506 SVLHNQVKMSYGDKV
+2506 SILYDQIKMSYGDRI

-2554 KWLSTLMIKTKENP
+2554 KWLSTLMMDTKENP

-2573 YLENH
+2573 YLKNH

-2602 RDNATNLLE
+2602 RNNATNLLE

-2634 SNFSER
+2634 SDFSER
-2640 LLELKNKRFSDP
+2640 LLELKNKRFRDA
-2652 NPSEI
+2652 NPSEV

-2678 ASFISGG
+2678 ASFIAGG

-2693 VGYDRLV
+2693 AGYDRLV

-2713 SGFNGNIMRSLG
+2713 SDFNGRIIHSLA
-2725 NNVDVGMYAR
+2725 NNVDVGVYAR

-2744 LSANETYGGNASHIN
+2744 LSANETYGGNATNIN
-2759 SSNSL
+2759 SSNPL
-2764 LSVLN
+2764 LSVIN
-2769 QRYNYNTWTTSV
+2769 QRYHYNTWTTSV

-2801 VGLSYH
+2801 VGVSYH

-2816 KMQNPAYQQF
+2816 KMNDAAYKQF

-2832 SNESVLTLNMGLES
+2832 SNESVLTLNLGLES
-2846 RKYFGK
+2846 RKYFGQ

-2867 IKAKG
+2867 IKSKG
-2872 DNMVRFVGE
+2872 DNVVRFVGE
-2881 NTLLYRKGEIFNTFA
+2881 NTLLYRKGEAFNTFA

-2912 NAGVGLKMGLQYQD
+2912 NAGVGLKLGLQYQD
-2926 LNITGNV
+2926 INLTGNV
-2933 GMRVAF
+2933 GMRVVF

>member
-1 MKQFKKK
+1 M
-8 PKKIKRSQKIIL
+8 
-20 KRPLWLMPLL
+20 
-30 IGGFASGVYA
+30 
-40 DGTDIL
+40 

-129 YNGGNLDIELGSN
+129 DNGGNLNIELGSN
-142 ATFNLGAN
+142 ATFDLGAQ

-203 KVTINSNINAYKTSQ
+203 KVNINSNISAFKTSQ

-226 AITINS
+226 AITIGS

-237 DTCSSLAKI
+237 DTCSSLASV
-246 GSGANCSSSGPS
+246 GVGANCSTSGSS
-258 YSFKGTTSATNTT
+258 YSFKGTTNATNTA
-271 FSNAS
+271 FSNAN
-276 GSFTFEES
+276 GSFTFEEN
-284 ANFSGAKLNGGAFTF
+284 ATFSGAKLNGGTYTF
-299 NKGFN
+299 NKGFS
-304 ATNNTAFNSGSFTFK
+304 ATNNTAFNSGSFNFK
-319 GTSSFNNAT
+319 GASSFNGAT
-328 FSNASYTFDNQATFQ
+328 FSNASYTFNNQATFQ

-350 TFTFNNQSNP
+350 TFTFNDQNNQ
-360 TNSAQHP
+360 SAQHP
-367 QILFENSSFNG
+367 QI
-378 GIFTFNNQTNP
+378 Q
-389 TNSAQHPQ
+389 
-397 ILFENSSFSGST
+397 NSSFSGNA
-409 TTLKGSATFEQAFN
+409 TTLKGSVHFQQAFN
-423 NSNHQLTIQNAS
+423 NSSHQLTMQNAS
-435 FDNATFNNTGK
+435 FNNANFNNTGK
-446 ITIEKDASFNNT
+446 ITIEKEVSFNNT
-458 SFNTP
+458 TFNTSI
-463 VDTNNMSVT
+463 DTNNMTIT
-472 GSVTLSGKND
+472 GSVTLNGKND

-492 SSKITLAQG
+492 SSKVTLAQG
-501 ATFNLTSLGSEKS
+501 TTFNLTSLGDKNS
-514 VTILNSSGGITYN
+514 VTILNSNGGITYN
-527 HLLNHALN
+527 NLLNHALN

-540 LKTTESSSKPQSF
+540 LKTNESSSRPQSF

-566 TGQLLSEN
+566 TGQLLSAN
-574 AATPKNTDSSPSAP
+574 ATTSKPADSSPSKSSTNPA
-588 TKDSPQVYQVG
+588 QVYQVG

-613 SPNSIIIQ
+613 SHNSIIIQ

-629 PPPTISGSQ
+629 PPPVISGSK

-645 YINANM
+645 YIDSNT
-651 PWYDHKYYIPK
+651 PWYDHKSYIPK

-687 KQTFSTNGSNLV
+687 KQTFSASNSNLV
-699 IGYNA
+699 IGYNS
-704 TWTGNSVSS
+704 TWTDHNVSS
-713 SGTVSFGDTS
+713 SDTVSFGDTS

-733 WPYYQCIGTTN
+733 WPYYQCTGTTN

-773 FNGVDSINI
+773 FNGVDSVNI
-782 ANATITQHNAGAYSS
+782 ANATITQHNAGIYSS

-803 QNMDSSQN
+803 QGMDNSQN
-811 LNGLN
+811 LNNLN
-816 ANGKLSVYGA
+816 LNGMLSVYGT

-837 IFNAGQATFENTN
+837 IFNAGKAVFENTN

-865 SNNNQFNSGSFEI
+865 LNNNQFNSGSFEI

-884 FNNANFNNSASF
+884 FDNANFNNSTSF

-908 GDFTNANSNLQIAGN
+908 GDFTNANSNLQIAGS
-923 AVFGNSTNSDG
+923 AVFGNSANG
-934 SQNTA
+934 SQNNA

-946 VNIAGNATFDNMAFN
+946 VNISGNATFDNVVFN
-961 GPTNTSVKG
+961 GPTNMSVKG

-984 PLSFGDGMINF
+984 PLSFGDGTITFN
-995 SAHSVINI
+995 AHSVINI

-1052 GNGIYDVVYSFNN
+1052 GNGVYDVVYSFNN
-1065 QTYNFQEVFS
+1065 QTYNFQEIFS

-1089 FDYVDMEK
+1089 FDYMDMEK
-1097 SDHLYYQNALGFMTY
+1097 SDRLYYKDVAGFMTY

-1119 NLGNLNNTIYY
+1119 NLGNSNNTIYY
-1130 YDKSIDFYASGKTLF
+1130 YDNSIDFYASGKTLF

-1150 SQTLT
+1150 SQTFT

-1178 NTIIRFGDNKGAG
+1178 NAIIRFGDNKGAG

-1238 FNGLQGILL
+1238 FDGIQGILL

-1262 SMNFISNSA
+1262 SMNFTSNSA

-1283 TAQNKGNPN
+1283 TAQNGGNPN

-1321 AVNAIS
+1321 AANAIS
-1327 FTNSSNLS
+1327 FTNSTNLS
-1335 SGLYQISAKSVL
+1335 SGLYQMQAKSVL

-1367 SLSQNASINASNHST
+1367 NLSQNASINASNHST
-1382 LELSGDLNLND
+1382 LELQGDLNLND

-1411 INDYASLIASNGSH
+1411 INDYASLIASNNAH
-1425 LNFNGA
+1425 INFNGA
-1431 VNFNSAN
+1431 VNFNSEN
-1438 ITTSLSDSSIVFKG
+1438 ITTSLNDSSIVFKG
-1452 ASSLGGQFNLSNNS
+1452 AISLGGQFNLSNNS
-1466 FLDFQGSSAIT
+1466 SLDFQGSSAIT
-1477 SNTAFNFYNNAFS
+1477 SNTAFNFYDNAFS

-1497 QALDIKAPLSLGGN
+1497 QALDIKVPLSLGGN
-1511 LLNPNNS
+1511 LLTPNNS

-1559 ADMNS
+1559 AGMNS
-1564 NWYERISFFGMRIN
+1564 NWYERINFFGMRIN
-1578 DGIYDAKNQTY
+1578 DGVYDAINQTY

-1627 GSEIFNYQKVY
+1627 GSEVFNYQKVY

-1646 YSDDAQ
+1646 YSDDAE
-1652 GVFYLTSSVKGY
+1652 GVFYLTSNVKGY
-1664 YNPNQSYQA
+1664 YSPNQSYQA

-1679 TKNNNLTSESSVISQ
+1679 TKNNNLTSDSSVISQ

-1700 NPISAL
+1700 NHPISAL

-1745 SNLKGDALNQLTK
+1745 NDLNPDALNQLTK
-1758 LITPSDWKNINELID
+1758 LITPNDWKNINEFID

-1778 VVQNFNNGALIIGA
+1778 VVQNFNNGTLIVGA
-1792 TKIGQ
+1792 AKIGQ
-1797 TNTNSTVVFGGLGY
+1797 TNTNSAVVFGGLGY

-1878 TSLILNQANIVSS
+1878 TSLVLNQANIVSS

-1936 VNTLGSGSVIG
+1936 ADTLGSDSVIG
-1947 GYLTPE
+1947 GHLTPE

-2047 MLQDIVKPSEALQN
+2047 ILQDIVKPSEALQS
-2061 DVVALGKQM
+2061 DVAALGKQM
-2070 IGEFLGQDMLNS
+2070 IGEFLGQDTLNS

-2111 GLGDLIPNLG
+2111 GLGDLMPNLG

-2131 SQVWQRG
+2131 SQVWQKG

-2177 HIAFTNHSGTL
+2177 RISFTNHAGAL
-2188 NLLSNQV
+2188 QLLSHQV
-2195 SNINITTLD
+2195 SNINITTLN

-2224 LFINASC
+2224 LFISTSC
-2231 VQQSDP
+2231 VGQSDP
-2237 ITTNTANPC
+2237 TTANIANPC
-2246 ALSAQSANGASS
+2246 ALSTQSANGASS
-2258 NNASN
+2258 SNASN
-2263 NAPIALNNNDE
+2263 NAQIALSNNDE

-2330 EKNASFVTNNLNI
+2330 EKNASFMANNLNI

-2350 ATQKIGVLQ
+2350 ATRKIEVLQ
-2359 NLVIASNASLSTGIY
+2359 DLTIASNASLSTGIY

-2386 AIHFNLENIQTPAPL
+2386 AIHFNLENIQTPTPL

-2411 TTQTPFINVNNSMAN
+2411 TTQTPFMNVNNSMAN

-2460 NGNHIEEKNGV
+2460 NGNRIEEKNGV

-2497 ASPNNILSL
+2497 AHQNNILSL
-2506 SVLHNQVKMSYGDKV
+2506 SVLYNQIKMSYGDKV

-2542 NQIEAIGGNNAI
+2542 NQIEAVGGNNAI
-2554 KWLSTLMIKTKENP
+2554 KWLSTLMMETKENP

-2573 YLENH
+2573 YLKNH
-2578 SLNEILDATKD
+2578 SLNEILGVAKD
-2589 LQNTASLI
+2589 LLNTASLI

-2602 RDNATNLLE
+2602 RNNATNLLE

-2627 FRAREGE
+2627 FRSREGE
-2634 SNFSER
+2634 SDFSEC

-2652 NPSEI
+2652 NPSEV

-2663 PNKHPNNLWVQGVGG
+2663 PNKHPNNLWVQGIGG

-2693 VGYDRLV
+2693 AGYDRLV

-2713 SGFNGNIMRSLG
+2713 SGFNGNIMHSLA

-2744 LSANETYGGNASHIN
+2744 LSANETYEGNASSIN

-2769 QRYNYNTWTTSV
+2769 QRYSYNTWTTSV

-2816 KMQNPAYQQF
+2816 KMNDAAYKQF
-2826 VMHSNP
+2826 LMHSNP

-2867 IKAKG
+2867 IKSKG
-2872 DNMVRFVGE
+2872 GNVVHFVGE
-2881 NTLLYRKGEIFNTFA
+2881 NTLLYRKGEVFNTFA

-2926 LNITGNV
+2926 INITGNV

>member
-1 MKQFKKK
+1 MKKFKKK
-8 PKKIKRSQKIIL
+8 PKKITRNQKTIL
-20 KRPLWLMPLL
+20 KRPLWLAPLL

-129 YNGGNLDIELGSN
+129 NNGGNLNIELGSN
-142 ATFNLGAN
+142 ATFDLGAHN
-150 SGNSFT
+150 GNSFT

-203 KVTINSNINAYKTSQ
+203 QVNINSNISAFKTSQ

-226 AITINS
+226 AITIGS

-237 DTCSSLAKI
+237 DTCSSLASV
-246 GSGANCSSSGPS
+246 GVGANCFTSGPG
-258 YSFKGTTSATNTT
+258 YSFKGTTSATNTA

-276 GSFTFEES
+276 GSFTFEEN
-284 ANFSGAKLNGGAFTF
+284 ATFSGAKLNGGVFTF
-299 NKGFN
+299 NKELN
-304 ATNNTAFNSGSFTFK
+304 ATNNTAFNSGSFNFK
-319 GTSSFNNAT
+319 GASSFNNAT
-328 FSNASYTFDNQATFQ
+328 FSNASYTFNDQATFQ

-350 TFTFNNQSNP
+350 TFTFND
-360 TNSAQHP
+360 
-367 QILFENSSFNG
+367 
-378 GIFTFNNQTNP
+378 QTNQ

-397 ILFENSSFSGST
+397 ILFENSSFSGNA
-409 TTLKGSATFEQAFN
+409 TTLKGFVDFQQAFN
-423 NSNHQLTIQNAS
+423 NSNHQLIMQNAS
-435 FDNATFNNTGK
+435 FNNATFNNTGK
-446 ITIEKDASFNNT
+446 ITINESASFNDTTFNT
-458 SFNTP
+458 SIN
-463 VDTNNMSVT
+463 TNNMTIT

-492 SSKITLAQG
+492 SSKITLTQG
-501 ATFNLTSLGSEKS
+501 TTFNLTSLGSEKS

-527 HLLNHALN
+527 HLLNHAIN
-535 SLTNA
+535 GLTNA
-540 LKTTESSSKPQSF
+540 LKTNENSSDPQSF

-566 TGQLLSEN
+566 TGQLLNEN
-574 AATPKNTDSSPSAP
+574 IAASKPADSSPSKSSTNP
-588 TKDSPQVYQVG
+588 TQVYQVG

-613 SPNSIIIQ
+613 SHNSIIIQ
-621 ALESGTYT
+621 TLESGTYT
-629 PPPTISGSQ
+629 PPPVISGSK

-645 YINANM
+645 YINSDM
-651 PWYDHKYYIPK
+651 PWYDHKSYIPK

-687 KQTFSTNGSNLV
+687 KQTFSASNSNLV

-704 TWTGNSVSS
+704 TWTDHNVSS

-733 WPYYQCIGTTN
+733 WPYYQCTGTTN
-744 GAYSAYHVYITANLR
+744 GTYSAYHVYITANLR

-766 GGAANLV
+766 GGAANLI
-773 FNGVDSINI
+773 FNGVDSVNI
-782 ANATITQHNAGAYSS
+782 ANATITQHNAGIYSS

-803 QNMDSSQN
+803 QSMDDSQN
-811 LNGLN
+811 LKGLN
-816 ANGKLSVYGA
+816 SNGKLLVYGT
-826 TFTNQAKDGKF
+826 TFTNHAKDGKF
-837 IFNAGQATFENTN
+837 IFNAGQAVFENTN

-908 GDFTNANSNLQIAGN
+908 GDFTNAHSNLQIAGN
-923 AVFGNSTNSDG
+923 AVFGNSNNG
-934 SQNTA
+934 SQNNA

-946 VNIAGNATFDNMAFN
+946 VNISGNAAFDNVVFN
-961 GPTNTSVKG
+961 SPTNTSVKG

-984 PLSFGDGMINF
+984 PLSFGDGTISFN
-995 SAHSVINI
+995 AHSVINI

-1043 SSEKLVSSA
+1043 SSEKLVSSV
-1052 GNGIYDVVYSFNN
+1052 GNGVYDVVYSFNN
-1065 QTYNFQEVFS
+1065 QTYNFQEIFS

-1089 FDYVDMEK
+1089 FDYMDMEK

-1119 NLGNLNNTIYY
+1119 NLGNANNTIYY
-1130 YDKSIDFYASGKTLF
+1130 YDNSIDFYASGKTLF

-1150 SQTLT
+1150 SQTFT

-1168 WTNASDAPQS
+1168 WTSLSDAPQS
-1178 NTIIRFGDNKGAG
+1178 NVIIRFGDNKGAG

-1262 SMNFISNSA
+1262 SMNFVSNSA

-1321 AVNAIS
+1321 AKNAIS
-1327 FTNSSNLS
+1327 FTNSTNLS
-1335 SGLYQISAKSVL
+1335 SGLYQMQAKSVL

-1360 SIKANAI
+1360 SIKASAI
-1367 SLSQNASINASNHST
+1367 NLSQNASINASNHST
-1382 LELSGDLNLND
+1382 LELQGDLNLND

-1401 SAINVSNNAT
+1401 SVINVSNNAT
-1411 INDYASLIASNGSH
+1411 INDYASLIVNDGSR
-1425 LNFNGA
+1425 LNFNGTT
-1431 VNFNSAN
+1431 NFNSEN
-1438 ITTSLSDSSIVFKG
+1438 ITTSLNHSSIVFKG
-1452 ASSLGGQFNLSNNS
+1452 AISLGGQFNLSNNS
-1466 FLDFQGSSAIT
+1466 SLDFQGSSAIT
-1477 SNTAFNFYNNAFS
+1477 SNTAFNFYDDAFS

-1518 SVLNLKNSQLVFSD
+1518 SVLDLKNSQLIFSD

-1559 ADMNS
+1559 AGMNS
-1564 NWYERISFFGMRIN
+1564 NWYERINFFGMRIN
-1578 DGIYDAKNQTY
+1578 DGIYDAINQTY

-1627 GSEIFNYQKVY
+1627 SSEVFNYQKVY

-1646 YSDDAQ
+1646 YSDDAE
-1652 GVFYLTSSVKGY
+1652 GVFYLASNVKGY

-1679 TKNNNLTSESSVISQ
+1679 TKNNNLISGASVISQ
-1694 TYNAQG
+1694 TYSAQG

-1745 SNLKGDALNQLTK
+1745 SDLNSDALNQLTK
-1758 LITPSDWKNINELID
+1758 LITPNDWKNINEFID

-1778 VVQNFNNGALIIGA
+1778 VVQNFNNGTLIVGA

-1797 TNTNSTVVFGGLGY
+1797 TDTNSAVVFGGLGY

-1902 EGINKVFNQ
+1902 ESINKVFNQ

-1936 VNTLGSGSVIG
+1936 ADTLGSDSVIG
-1947 GYLTPE
+1947 GHLTPE

-2047 MLQDIVKPSEALQN
+2047 ILQDIVKPSEALQS
-2061 DVVALGKQM
+2061 DVAALGKQM
-2070 IGEFLGQDMLNS
+2070 IGEFLGQDTLNS

-2106 PIYEQ
+2106 SIYEQ
-2111 GLGDLIPNLG
+2111 GLGDLMPNLG

-2131 SQVWQRG
+2131 SQVWQKG
-2138 DFSFNAQGNV
+2138 DFNFNAQGNV

-2154 FSNANGGTLSFNAGN
+2154 FSNANGGALSFNAGN

-2177 HIAFTNHSGTL
+2177 RISFTNHAGAL

-2195 SNINITTLD
+2195 SNINITTLN

-2231 VQQSDP
+2231 VEQNDP
-2237 ITTNTANPC
+2237 TTANIANPC

-2258 NNASN
+2258 SDASN
-2263 NAPIALNNNDE
+2263 NAQIALNNNDE

-2330 EKNASFVTNNLNI
+2330 EKNASFMANNLNI

-2350 ATQKIGVLQ
+2350 ATRKIEVLQ
-2359 NLVIASNASLSTGIY
+2359 NLTIASNASLSTGIY

-2386 AIHFNLENIQTPAPL
+2386 AIHFNLENIQTPTPL

-2411 TTQTPFINVNNSMAN
+2411 TTQTPFMNVNNSMAN

-2460 NGNHIEEKNGV
+2460 NGNRIEEKNGV

-2497 ASPNNILSL
+2497 AHQNNILSL
-2506 SVLHNQVKMSYGDKV
+2506 SVLHNQIKMSYGDKV

-2542 NQIEAIGGNNAI
+2542 NQIEAVGGNNAI
-2554 KWLSTLMIKTKENP
+2554 KWLSTLMMETKENP

-2573 YLENH
+2573 YLKNH
-2578 SLNEILDATKD
+2578 SLHEILGVAKD
-2589 LQNTASLI
+2589 LLNTASLI

-2602 RDNATNLLE
+2602 RNNATSLLE

-2634 SNFSER
+2634 SDFSER

-2652 NPSEI
+2652 NPSEV

-2663 PNKHPNNLWVQGVGG
+2663 PNKHPNNLWVQGIGG

-2713 SGFNGNIMRSLG
+2713 SGFNGNIMHSLA

-2744 LSANETYGGNASHIN
+2744 LSANEIYGGNASNIN

-2807 FIGLSGMKG
+2807 FIGLSAMKG
-2816 KMQNPAYQQF
+2816 NDAAYKQF
-2826 VMHSNP
+2826 LMHSNP

-2867 IKAKG
+2867 IKSKG
-2872 DNMVRFVGE
+2872 GNVVRFVGE
-2881 NTLLYRKGEIFNTFA
+2881 NTLLYRKGEVFNTFA

-2907 RLMYV
+2907 RLVYV

-2926 LNITGNV
+2926 INVTGNV

>member
-1 MKQFKKK
+1 M
-8 PKKIKRSQKIIL
+8 IS
-20 KRPLWLMPLL
+20 
-30 IGGFASGVYA
+30 GFASGVYA
-40 DGTDIL
+40 NNLWDLLNPKVGGEYVHWVKGSQYCAWWEFAGCL
-46 GLSWGE
+46 KNVWGANH
-52 KSQKVCVHR
+52 KG
-61 PWYALWSCDKWEE
+61 YDA
-74 KTQQFTGNQLITKT
+74 
-88 WAGGNAANYYHS
+88 GNAANYLSS
-100 QNNQDI
+100 QNYQAISVGSGNE
-106 TANLKNDNGTYFL
+106 TGTYSL
-119 SGLYNYTGGE
+119 SGFTNYV
-129 YNGGNLDIELGSN
+129 GGNLTI
-142 ATFNLGAN
+142 NLGN
-150 SGNSFT
+150 SVVLDLSDSNSFT
-156 SWYPNGHTNVT
+156 SYQGYNQGKDDVSFNVGAINLNG
-167 FSAGTINVNNSVE
+167 ALE

-203 KVTINSNINAYKTSQ
+203 KVNINSNIRAFKTSQ

-226 AITINS
+226 VITIGS
-232 VSLSG
+232 VSLNG
-237 DTCSSLAKI
+237 DTCSSLASV
-246 GSGANCSSSGPS
+246 GVGANCSTSGPS
-258 YSFKGTTSATNTT
+258 YSFKGTTNATNTA

-276 GSFTFEES
+276 GSFTFEEN
-284 ANFSGAKLNGGAFTF
+284 ATFSGAKLNGGAFTF

-304 ATNNTAFNSGSFTFK
+304 ATNNTAFNSGSFNFK
-319 GTSSFNNAT
+319 GASSFNNAT
-328 FSNASYTFDNQATFQ
+328 FSNASYTFNDQATFQ
-343 NSSFNGG
+343 NSSFKGG
-350 TFTFNNQSNP
+350 TFTFNDQ
-360 TNSAQHP
+360 
-367 QILFENSSFNG
+367 
-378 GIFTFNNQTNP
+378 NNQA
-389 TNSAQHPQ
+389 NSAQHPQ
-397 ILFENSSFSGST
+397 ILFENSSFSGNA
-409 TTLKGSATFEQAFN
+409 TTLKGFVDFQQAFN
-423 NSNHQLTIQNAS
+423 NSNHQLIMQNAS
-435 FDNATFNNTGK
+435 FNNANFNNTGK
-446 ITIEKDASFNNT
+446 ITINESASFNNT
-458 SFNTP
+458 AFNTS
-463 VDTNNMSVT
+463 VNTSNMTIT

-492 SSKITLAQG
+492 SSQVTLTQG
-501 ATFNLTSLGSEKS
+501 TTFNLTSLGDKNS

-527 HLLNHALN
+527 NLLNHALN
-535 SLTNA
+535 SLTSA
-540 LKTTESSSKPQSF
+540 LKTNESSLKPQSF

-566 TGQLLSEN
+566 TGQLLSAD
-574 AATPKNTDSSPSAP
+574 AAASKSADSSPSKSSTNSA
-588 TKDSPQVYQVG
+588 QVYQVG
-599 YKIGDTIYKLQETF
+599 YKIGDIIYKLQETF
-613 SPNSIIIQ
+613 SHNSIIIQ

-629 PPPTISGSQ
+629 PPPVISGSK

-645 YINANM
+645 YIDSNM
-651 PWYDHKYYIPK
+651 PWYDHKSYIPK

-687 KQTFSTNGSNLV
+687 KQTFSASNSNLV
-699 IGYNA
+699 IGYNS
-704 TWTGNSVSS
+704 TWTDHNVSS
-713 SGTVSFGDTS
+713 SDTVSFGDTS

-733 WPYYQCIGTTN
+733 WPYYQCTGTTN

-773 FNGVDSINI
+773 FNGVDSVNI
-782 ANATITQHNAGAYSS
+782 ANATITQHNAGIYSS

-803 QNMDSSQN
+803 QSMDKN
-811 LNGLN
+811 LNNLN
-816 ANGKLSVYGA
+816 PNGTLSVYGT

-837 IFNAGQATFENTN
+837 IFNAGQAVFENTN

-884 FNNANFNNSASF
+884 FDNANFNNGASF

-923 AVFGNSTNSDG
+923 AVFGNSNNG
-934 SQNTA
+934 SQNNA

-946 VNIAGNATFDNMAFN
+946 VNISGNATFDNVVFN
-961 GPTNTSVKG
+961 GPTNMSVKG

-984 PLSFGDGMINF
+984 PLSFGDGTITFN
-995 SAHSVINI
+995 AHSVINI

-1043 SSEKLVSSA
+1043 SSEKLVSSV
-1052 GNGIYDVVYSFNN
+1052 GNGVYDVVYSFNN
-1065 QTYNFQEVFS
+1065 QTYNFQEIFS
-1075 PNSISIRRLGVGMV
+1075 QNSISIRRLGVGMV
-1089 FDYVDMEK
+1089 FDYMDMEK

-1119 NLGNLNNTIYY
+1119 NLGNSNNTIYY
-1130 YDKSIDFYASGKTLF
+1130 YDNSIDFYASGKTLF

-1150 SQTLT
+1150 SQTFT
-1155 GQNSAIVFGAKNI
+1155 GQNSAIIFGAKSI
-1168 WTNASDAPQS
+1168 WTNVSDAPQS
-1178 NTIIRFGDNKGAG
+1178 NTIIRFGDNKGVG

-1254 RAAGTQSS
+1254 RTAGTQSS
-1262 SMNFISNSA
+1262 SMNFTSNGA

-1277 SYFIDD
+1277 SYFVDD
-1283 TAQNKGNPN
+1283 TAQNGGNPN

-1321 AVNAIS
+1321 AANAIS
-1327 FTNSSNLS
+1327 FTNSTNLS
-1335 SGLYQISAKSVL
+1335 SGLYQMQAKSVL

-1367 SLSQNASINASNHST
+1367 NLSQNASINASNHST
-1382 LELSGDLNLND
+1382 LELQGDLNLND

-1401 SAINVSNNAT
+1401 STINVSNNAT
-1411 INDYASLIASNGSH
+1411 INDYASLIASNNAH
-1425 LNFNGA
+1425 INFNGTT
-1431 VNFNSAN
+1431 NFNSAN
-1438 ITTSLSDSSIVFKG
+1438 ITTSLNHSSIVFKG
-1452 ASSLGGQFNLSNNS
+1452 AISLGGQFNLSNNS
-1466 FLDFQGSSAIT
+1466 SLDFQGSSAII
-1477 SNTAFNFYNNAFS
+1477 SNTAFNFYDNAFS

-1511 LLNPNNS
+1511 LLTPNNS

-1559 ADMNS
+1559 AGMNH
-1564 NWYERISFFGMRIN
+1564 NWYERINFFGMHIN
-1578 DGIYDAKNQTY
+1578 DGVYDAINQTY

-1627 GSEIFNYQKVY
+1627 GSEVFNYQKVY

-1646 YSDDAQ
+1646 YSDDAE
-1652 GVFYLTSSVKGY
+1652 GVFYLTSNVKGY

-1679 TKNNNLTSESSVISQ
+1679 TKNNNLTSGSSVISQ

-1725 LKLYPEIKKILGND
+1725 LRLYPEIKKILGND

-1745 SNLKGDALNQLTK
+1745 SALNSNTLNQLTK
-1758 LITPSDWKNINELID
+1758 LITPNDWKNINEFID

-1778 VVQNFNNGALIIGA
+1778 VVQNFNNGTLIVGVA
-1792 TKIGQ
+1792 KIGQ
-1797 TNTNSTVVFGGLGY
+1797 TNTNSAVVFGGLGY

-1878 TSLILNQANIVSS
+1878 TSLVLNQANIASS

-1936 VNTLGSGSVIG
+1936 ADTLGSNSVIG
-1947 GYLTPE
+1947 RHLTPE

-1976 LNTAIKDLIRQK
+1976 LNAAIKDLIRQK

-2047 MLQDIVKPSEALQN
+2047 MLQDIVKPSEALKN
-2061 DVVALGKQM
+2061 DVAALGKQM
-2070 IGEFLGQDMLNS
+2070 IGEFLGQDALNS

-2106 PIYEQ
+2106 SVYEQ
-2111 GLGDLIPNLG
+2111 GLGDLMPNLG

-2131 SQVWQRG
+2131 SQVWQKG

-2154 FSNANGGTLSFNAGN
+2154 FSNANGGTLSFNAGDT
-2169 SLIFAGNN
+2169 LIFAGNN
-2177 HIAFTNHSGTL
+2177 RISFTNHAGAL

-2195 SNINITTLD
+2195 SNINITTLN

-2231 VQQSDP
+2231 VGQSDP
-2237 ITTNTANPC
+2237 TTANIANPC
-2246 ALSAQSANGASS
+2246 TLSAQSANGTSS
-2258 NNASN
+2258 NSASN
-2263 NAPIALNNNDE
+2263 NAQIALNNNDE

-2330 EKNASFVTNNLNI
+2330 EKNANFMANNLNI

-2350 ATQKIGVLQ
+2350 ATRKIEVLQ
-2359 NLVIASNASLSTGIY
+2359 NLTITSNASLSTGIY

-2386 AIHFNLENIQTPAPL
+2386 AIHFNLENIQTPTPL

-2443 NPNSLQSYLKL
+2443 NPNSLQSYLNL

-2460 NGNHIEEKNGV
+2460 NGNRIEEKNGV

-2492 PNSNN
+2492 LNPNN
-2497 ASPNNILSL
+2497 AHQNNILSL
-2506 SVLHNQVKMSYGDKV
+2506 SVLHNQIKMSYGTKV

-2554 KWLSTLMIKTKENP
+2554 KWLSTLMMETKENP

-2573 YLENH
+2573 YLKNH
-2578 SLNEILDATKD
+2578 SLNEILGVAKD
-2589 LQNTASLI
+2589 LLNTASLI

-2602 RDNATNLLE
+2602 RNNATNLLE

-2627 FRAREGE
+2627 FRSREGE
-2634 SNFSER
+2634 SDFSKR

-2652 NPSEI
+2652 NPSEV

-2663 PNKHPNNLWVQGVGG
+2663 PNKHPNNLWVQGIGG

-2700 KNVILGGYVAYGY
+2700 NNVILGGYVAYGY
-2713 SGFNGNIMRSLG
+2713 SGFNGNIMHSLA

-2744 LSANETYGGNASHIN
+2744 LSANETYGGNASSIN

-2787 DFMFKQKSVVLKPQ
+2787 DFMFKQKSMVLKPQ

-2807 FIGLSGMKG
+2807 FIGLSAMKG
-2816 KMQNPAYQQF
+2816 KMNGAAYKQF
-2826 VMHSNP
+2826 LMHSNP

-2867 IKAKG
+2867 IKSKG
-2872 DNMVRFVGE
+2872 GNMVRFVGE
-2881 NTLLYRKGEIFNTFA
+2881 NTLLYRKGEVFNTFA

-2907 RLMYV
+2907 RLVYV

-2926 LNITGNV
+2926 INITGNV

>member
-1 MKQFKKK
+1 MKKFKKK
-8 PKKIKRSQKIIL
+8 PKSIKRSHQKTIL
-20 KRPLWLMPLL
+20 KRPLWLAPLL
-30 IGGFASGVYA
+30 IGGFASGVHANNLWDLLNPKVGGEYVHWVKGSQYCA
-40 DGTDIL
+40 WWEFAGCL
-46 GLSWGE
+46 KNVWGANH
-52 KSQKVCVHR
+52 KG
-61 PWYALWSCDKWEE
+61 YDA
-74 KTQQFTGNQLITKT
+74 
-88 WAGGNAANYYHS
+88 GNAANYLSS
-100 QNNQDI
+100 QNYQAISVGSGNE
-106 TANLKNDNGTYFL
+106 TGTYSL
-119 SGLYNYTGGE
+119 SGFTNYV
-129 YNGGNLDIELGSN
+129 GGNLTI
-142 ATFNLGAN
+142 NLGN
-150 SGNSFT
+150 SVVLDLSGSNSFT
-156 SWYPNGHTNVT
+156 SYQGYNQGKDDTSFNVGAINLNG
-167 FSAGTINVNNSVE
+167 ALE

-188 AGTHTGTATLNLNAN
+188 AGAHTGTATLNLNAN
-203 KVTINSNINAYKTSQ
+203 QVNINSNISAFKTSQ

-226 AITINS
+226 AITIGS

-237 DTCSSLAKI
+237 DTCSSLASV
-246 GSGANCSSSGPS
+246 GVGANCSTSGPS
-258 YSFKGTTSATNTT
+258 YSFKGTTNATNTA

-276 GSFTFEES
+276 GSFTFEEN
-284 ANFSGAKLNGGAFTF
+284 ATFSGAKLNGGSFTF

-304 ATNNTAFNSGSFTFK
+304 ATNNTAFNSGNFNFK
-319 GTSSFNNAT
+319 GASSFNGAT
-328 FSNASYTFDNQATFQ
+328 FSNASYTFNNQVTFQ

-350 TFTFNNQSNP
+350 TFTFNDQ
-360 TNSAQHP
+360 T
-367 QILFENSSFNG
+367 
-378 GIFTFNNQTNP
+378 NQTNS
-389 TNSAQHPQ
+389 TQHPQ
-397 ILFENSSFSGST
+397 ILFENSSFSGNAT
-409 TTLKGSATFEQAFN
+409 TFKGFVHFQQAFN
-423 NSNHQLTIQNAS
+423 NSNHQLIMQNAS
-435 FDNATFNNTGK
+435 FNNANFSNTGK
-446 ITIEKDASFNNT
+446 ITIEKEVSFNNT
-458 SFNTP
+458 TFNTSIN
-463 VDTNNMSVT
+463 TNNMTIT

-492 SSKITLAQG
+492 SSQVALTQG
-501 ATFNLTSLGSEKS
+501 TTFNLTSLGSEKS

-527 HLLNHALN
+527 NLLNHALN

-540 LKTTESSSKPQSF
+540 LKTNESSSRPQSF

-566 TGQLLSEN
+566 TGQLLSTN
-574 AATPKNTDSSPSAP
+574 IATSKPADSSPSKSS
-588 TKDSPQVYQVG
+588 TNSTQVYQVG
-599 YKIGDTIYKLQETF
+599 YKIGDIIYKLQETF
-613 SPNSIIIQ
+613 SHNSIIIQ

-629 PPPTISGSQ
+629 PPPVISGSK

-645 YINANM
+645 YINSDM
-651 PWYDHKYYIPK
+651 PWYNHKYYIPK

-678 IWGSYTNSF
+678 IWGSYTNLF
-687 KQTFSTNGSNLV
+687 KQTFSASGSNLV
-699 IGYNA
+699 IGYNS

-713 SGTVSFGDTS
+713 SDTVSFGDTS

-733 WPYYQCIGTTN
+733 WPYYQCTGTTN
-744 GAYSAYHVYITANLR
+744 GTYSAYHVYITANLR

-773 FNGVDSINI
+773 FNGVDSVNI
-782 ANATITQHNAGAYSS
+782 ANATITQHNAGIYSS

-803 QNMDSSQN
+803 QNMDNSQN

-816 ANGKLSVYGA
+816 SNGKLSVYGA

-837 IFNAGQATFENTN
+837 IFNAGQAVFENTN

-902 ATTSFV
+902 ATTSFM

-934 SQNTA
+934 SQNNA

-946 VNIAGNATFDNMAFN
+946 VNISGNATFDNVVFN

-984 PLSFGDGMINF
+984 PLSFGDGTIAF

-1003 GEAITNGNPITLV
+1003 GEAIINGNPITLV
-1016 SSSKEIEYNNAFSK
+1016 SSSKEIEYNDAFSK

-1043 SSEKLVSSA
+1043 NSEKLVSSV
-1052 GNGIYDVVYSFNN
+1052 GNGVYDVVYSFNN

-1119 NLGNLNNTIYY
+1119 NLGNANNTIYY
-1130 YDKSIDFYASGKTLF
+1130 YDNSIDFYASGKTLF

-1150 SQTLT
+1150 SQTFT
-1155 GQNSAIVFGAKNI
+1155 GQNSAIVFGAKSI

-1178 NTIIRFGDNKGAG
+1178 NVIIRFGDNKGVG

-1262 SMNFISNSA
+1262 SMNFVSNST

-1307 RGYVGQTQSVFKFN
+1307 RGYVGTTQSVFKFN

-1327 FTNSSNLS
+1327 FTNSTNLS
-1335 SGLYQISAKSVL
+1335 SGLYQMQAKSVL

-1382 LELSGDLNLND
+1382 LELQGDLNLND

-1401 SAINVSNNAT
+1401 STINVSNSAT
-1411 INDYASLIASNGSH
+1411 INDYASLIASNNAH
-1425 LNFNGA
+1425 INFNGA

-1438 ITTSLSDSSIVFKG
+1438 ITTSLNDSSIVFKG
-1452 ASSLGGQFNLSNNS
+1452 AISLGGQFNLSNNS
-1466 FLDFQGSSAIT
+1466 SLDFQGSSAIT
-1477 SNTAFNFYNNAFS
+1477 SNTAFNFYDNAFS

-1497 QALDIKAPLSLGGN
+1497 QVLDIKAPLSLGGN
-1511 LLNPNNS
+1511 LLTPNNS
-1518 SVLNLKNSQLVFSD
+1518 SVLNLKNSQLVFGD

-1559 ADMNS
+1559 ANMNS

-1604 FKDNQLSVTLSQIP
+1604 FKNNQLSVTLSQIP

-1627 GSEIFNYQKVY
+1627 SSEIFNYQKVY

-1664 YNPNQSYQA
+1664 YSPNQSYQA
-1673 SGSNNT
+1673 NGSNNT
-1679 TKNNNLTSESSVISQ
+1679 TKNNNLISESSIISQ

-1706 HVYNKGYNFNNIK
+1706 HIYNKGYNFSNIK

-1745 SNLKGDALNQLTK
+1745 SDLKGDALNQLTK
-1758 LITPSDWKNINELID
+1758 LITPSDWKNINEFID

-1778 VVQNFNNGALIIGA
+1778 VVQNFNNGTLIVGA
-1792 TKIGQ
+1792 AKIGQ
-1797 TNTNSTVVFGGLGY
+1797 TDTNSAVVFGGLGY

-1878 TSLILNQANIVSS
+1878 TSLVLNQANIVSS

-1911 AGLANILGEVAM
+1911 TGLANILGEVAM

-1936 VNTLGSGSVIG
+1936 ADMLGSNSVIG
-1947 GYLTPE
+1947 GHLTPE

-2070 IGEFLGQDMLNS
+2070 IGEFLGQDTLNS

-2131 SQVWQRG
+2131 SQVWQKG

-2177 HIAFTNHSGTL
+2177 HIAFTNHFGTL

-2209 KINAANNNVSVSQGN
+2209 KINAGSNNISVSQGD

-2237 ITTNTANPC
+2237 TAVSATNPC
-2246 ALSAQSANGASS
+2246 ALSAQSTNGASS
-2258 NNASN
+2258 SNASN
-2263 NAPIALNNNDE
+2263 NVPIALNNNDE

-2350 ATQKIGVLQ
+2350 ATQKIEVLQ

-2374 GLEVGGALNNFG
+2374 GLEVGGALNNLG
-2386 AIHFNLENIQTPAPL
+2386 TIHFNLENSQTPVNPL

-2497 ASPNNILSL
+2497 AHQNNILSL
-2506 SVLHNQVKMSYGDKV
+2506 SVLYNQVKMSYGNKA

-2542 NQIEAIGGNNAI
+2542 NQIEAVGGNAI
-2554 KWLSTLMIKTKENP
+2554 KWLSTLMMETKENP

-2573 YLENH
+2573 YLKNH
-2578 SLNEILDATKD
+2578 SLNEILGVTKD

-2627 FRAREGE
+2627 FRTREGE
-2634 SNFSER
+2634 SDFSER

-2652 NPSEI
+2652 NPGEV

-2663 PNKHPNNLWVQGVGG
+2663 LSKHPNNLWVQGIGG

-2700 KNVILGGYVAYGY
+2700 KNLILGGYVAYGY
-2713 SGFNGNIMRSLG
+2713 SDFNGNIMHSLA
-2725 NNVDVGMYAR
+2725 NNVDVGVYAR

-2744 LSANETYGGNASHIN
+2744 LSANETYGGNANNIN
-2759 SSNSL
+2759 SSNPL

-2769 QRYNYNTWTTSV
+2769 QRYSYNTWTTSV

-2816 KMQNPAYQQF
+2816 KMNDAAYERF

-2832 SNESVLTLNMGLES
+2832 SNESVLTLNMGLEG

-2867 IKAKG
+2867 INSKG
-2872 DNMVRFVGE
+2872 DNAVRFVGE
-2881 NTLLYRKGEIFNTFA
+2881 NTLLYRKGEVFNTFA

-2926 LNITGNV
+2926 INITGNV

>member
-1 MKQFKKK
+1 MKKFKKK
-8 PKKIKRSQKIIL
+8 PKKITRKQKTIL
-20 KRPLWLMPLL
+20 KRPLWLAPLL

-40 DGTDIL
+40 NNLWDL
-46 GLSWGE
+46 LN
-52 KSQKVCVHR
+52 QKVGGEYVHWVKGSQYCSR
-61 PWYALWSCDKWEE
+61 WEFGGCLRNVWGANH
-74 KTQQFTGNQLITKT
+74 KGYD
-88 WAGGNAANYYHS
+88 AGNAANYLSS
-100 QNNQDI
+100 QNYQAISVGSGNE
-106 TANLKNDNGTYFL
+106 TGTYSL
-119 SGLYNYTGGE
+119 SGFTNYV
-129 YNGGNLDIELGSN
+129 GGNLTI
-142 ATFNLGAN
+142 NLGN
-150 SGNSFT
+150 SVVLDLSGSNSFT
-156 SWYPNGHTNVT
+156 SYQGYNQGKDDVT
-167 FSAGTINVNNSVE
+167 FTVGTINLNGALE

-226 AITINS
+226 VITINS

-237 DTCSSLAKI
+237 NTCSSLASV
-246 GSGANCSSSGPS
+246 GVGANCSTSGPS
-258 YSFKGTTSATNTT
+258 YSFKGMTNATNTT

-284 ANFSGAKLNGGAFTF
+284 ANFSGAKWNGGAFTF
-299 NKGFN
+299 NKGFS

-319 GTSSFNNAT
+319 GASSFNNAS
-328 FSNASYTFDNQATFQ
+328 FSNATYTFNNQATFQ

-350 TFTFNNQSNP
+350 TFTFNNQTNQ
-360 TNSAQHP
+360 TNSVQHP
-367 QILFENSSFNG
+367 QI
-378 GIFTFNNQTNP
+378 Q
-389 TNSAQHPQ
+389 
-397 ILFENSSFSGST
+397 NSSFSGNA
-409 TTLKGSATFEQAFN
+409 TTLKGFVNFQQAFN

-435 FDNATFNNTGK
+435 FNNATFDNTGK
-446 ITIEKDASFNNT
+446 ITIEKEASFNNT
-458 SFNTP
+458 TFNTS

-482 LKNGSTLDFG
+482 LNNGSTLDFG

-501 ATFNLTSLGSEKS
+501 TIFNLTSLGDKKS

-527 HLLNHALN
+527 HLLNHAIN

-540 LKTTESSSKPQSF
+540 LKTNESPSNPQSF

-566 TGQLLSEN
+566 TGQLLNEN
-574 AATPKNTDSSPSAP
+574 AATSKNTDSSPSAP

-613 SPNSIIIQ
+613 GPNSIIIQ
-621 ALESGTYT
+621 ALESGIYT
-629 PPPTISGSQ
+629 PPPVINGSK

-645 YINANM
+645 YINADM
-651 PWYDHKYYIPK
+651 PWYNHKYYIPK

-687 KQTFSTNGSNLV
+687 KQTFSASGSNLV
-699 IGYNA
+699 IGYNS

-713 SGTVSFGDTS
+713 SDTVSFGDTS

-733 WPYYQCIGTTN
+733 WPYYQCTGTTN
-744 GAYSAYHVYITANLR
+744 GTYSAYHVYITANLR

-803 QNMDSSQN
+803 QSMDNSQN

-816 ANGKLSVYGA
+816 SNGKLSVYGT

-908 GDFTNANSNLQIAGN
+908 GDFTNAHSNLQIAGN
-923 AVFGNSTNSDG
+923 AVFGNPTNSDG

-946 VNIAGNATFDNMAFN
+946 VNISGNATFDNVVFN

-970 QVTLNNITLKNLNA
+970 KVTLNNITLKNLNA
-984 PLSFGDGMINF
+984 PLSFGDGTITFN
-995 SAHSVINI
+995 AHSVINI

-1075 PNSISIRRLGVGMV
+1075 QNSISIRRLGVNMV

-1119 NLGNLNNTIYY
+1119 NLGNPNNTIYY
-1130 YDKSIDFYASGKTLF
+1130 YDNSIDFYASGKTLF

-1150 SQTLT
+1150 SQKFT
-1155 GQNSAIVFGAKNI
+1155 GQNSAIVFGAKSI

-1178 NTIIRFGDNKGAG
+1178 STIIRFGDNKGAG

-1247 TNATLYN
+1247 TNATLHN

-1262 SMNFISNSA
+1262 SMNFVSNSA

-1307 RGYVGQTQSVFKFN
+1307 RGYVGKTQSVFKFN
-1321 AVNAIS
+1321 AANAIN
-1327 FTNSSNLS
+1327 FTNSTNLS
-1335 SGLYQISAKSVL
+1335 SGLYQMQAKSVS

-1367 SLSQNASINASNHST
+1367 NLSQNASINASNHST
-1382 LELSGDLNLND
+1382 LELQGDLNLND

-1401 SAINVSNNAT
+1401 STINISNNAT
-1411 INDYASLIASNGSH
+1411 INDYASLIVNDGSR

-1431 VNFNSAN
+1431 VNFNSEN
-1438 ITTSLSDSSIVFKG
+1438 ITTSLNNSSIVFKG
-1452 ASSLGGQFNLSNNS
+1452 AISLGGQFNLSNNS
-1466 FLDFQGSSAIT
+1466 SLDFQGSSAIT
-1477 SNTAFNFYNNAFS
+1477 SNTAFNFYDNAFS

-1497 QALDIKAPLSLGGN
+1497 QALDVKAPLSLGGN
-1511 LLNPNNS
+1511 LLNPNSS
-1518 SVLNLKNSQLVFSD
+1518 SVLDLKNSQLVFSD

-1559 ADMNS
+1559 ADMND

-1646 YSDDAQ
+1646 YSDDAE
-1652 GVFYLTSSVKGY
+1652 GVFYLTSNVKGY

-1673 SGSNNT
+1673 NGSNNT
-1679 TKNNNLTSESSVISQ
+1679 TKNNNLSSESSIISQ

-1706 HVYNKGYNFNNIK
+1706 HIYNKGYNFNNIK

-1739 FSLSSL
+1739 FSLSNL
-1745 SNLKGDALNQLTK
+1745 SGLKGDALNQLTK
-1758 LITPSDWKNINELID
+1758 LITPNDWKNINELID

-1778 VVQNFNNGALIIGA
+1778 VVQNFNNGALIVGA

-1797 TNTNSTVVFGGLGY
+1797 TDTNSAVVFGGLGY

-1911 AGLANILGEVAM
+1911 AGLANILGEVAV

-2047 MLQDIVKPSEALQN
+2047 VLQDIVKPSNALKN

-2070 IGEFLGQDMLNS
+2070 IGEFLGQDTLNS

-2106 PIYEQ
+2106 SIYEQ

-2131 SQVWQRG
+2131 SQVWQKG

-2177 HIAFTNHSGTL
+2177 HIAFTNHFGTL
-2188 NLLSNQV
+2188 QLLSDQV

-2209 KINAANNNVSVSQGN
+2209 KINAGSNNISVSQGD
-2224 LFINASC
+2224 LFVNASC
-2231 VQQSDP
+2231 TQQSDP
-2237 ITTNTANPC
+2237 TAASATNPC

-2295 DFSKIKGSANIKNL
+2295 DFSKIKGSANVKNL
-2309 YLYNNAQFQANN
+2309 YLYNNAQFQSNN
-2321 LTISNQAVL
+2321 LIISNQAVL

-2350 ATQKIGVLQ
+2350 ATQKIEVLQ

-2374 GLEVGGALNNFG
+2374 GLGVGGVLNNLG
-2386 AIHFNLENIQTPAPL
+2386 TIHFNLENSQTPVNPL

-2411 TTQTPFINVNNSMAN
+2411 TTQTPFINVNNVMAN

-2497 ASPNNILSL
+2497 ASQNHILSL
-2506 SVLHNQVKMSYGDKV
+2506 SVLHDQIKMSYGNKI

-2542 NQIEAIGGNNAI
+2542 NQIEAIGGNSAI
-2554 KWLSTLMIKTKENP
+2554 NWLSTLMMDTKENP

-2634 SNFSER
+2634 SDFS

-2652 NPSEI
+2652 NPGEV
-2657 FVKYSQ
+2657 FVKYTQ

-2678 ASFISGG
+2678 ASFIAGG

-2713 SGFNGNIMRSLG
+2713 SDFNGNIMRSLG

-2744 LSANETYGGNASHIN
+2744 LSANETYGGNASNIN
-2759 SSNSL
+2759 SSNPL

-2769 QRYNYNTWTTSV
+2769 QRYSYNTWTTSV

-2816 KMQNPAYQQF
+2816 KMNDAAYKQF
-2826 VMHSNP
+2826 LMHSNP

-2846 RKYFGK
+2846 RKYFGQ

-2867 IKAKG
+2867 IKSKG
-2872 DNMVRFVGE
+2872 GNVVRFVGE
-2881 NTLLYRKGEIFNTFA
+2881 NTLLYRKGEVFNTFA

-2926 LNITGNV
+2926 INITGNV
-2933 GMRVAF
+2933 GMRVVF

>member
-1 MKQFKKK
+1 
-8 PKKIKRSQKIIL
+8 
-20 KRPLWLMPLL
+20 MPLL
-30 IGGFASGVYA
+30 IGGFASGAYA
-40 DGTDIL
+40 DGTDIF

-52 KSQKVCVHR
+52 KSQKVCVHH

-129 YNGGNLDIELGSN
+129 YNGGNLNIELGSN

-246 GSGANCSSSGPS
+246 GSGANCSTSGPS
-258 YSFKGTTSATNTT
+258 YSFKGTTNATNTT

-284 ANFSGAKLNGGAFTF
+284 ANFSGAKWNGGAFTF

-319 GTSSFNNAT
+319 DTSSFNNAT
-328 FSNASYTFDNQATFQ
+328 FNNATYTFNNQATFQ

-367 QILFENSSFNG
+367 QILFENSSF
-378 GIFTFNNQTNP
+378 
-389 TNSAQHPQ
+389 
-397 ILFENSSFSGST
+397 SGSA

-435 FDNATFNNTGK
+435 FNNATFNNTGK
-446 ITIEKDASFNNT
+446 ITINESASFNNT

-463 VDTNNMSVT
+463 IDTNNTTIS
-472 GSVTLSGKND
+472 GGVTLSGKND
-482 LKNGSTLDFG
+482 LNNGSTLDFG

-501 ATFNLTSLGSEKS
+501 TTFNLTSLGSEKS

-540 LKTTESSSKPQSF
+540 LKTTESPSKPQSF

-566 TGQLLSEN
+566 TGQLLNES
-574 AATPKNTDSSPSAP
+574 AATSKNTDSSPPKSS
-588 TKDSPQVYQVG
+588 TNSTQVYQVG

-613 SPNSIIIQ
+613 SHNSIIIQ

-645 YINANM
+645 YINADM

-687 KQTFSTNGSNLV
+687 KQTFSASNSNLV

-713 SGTVSFGDTS
+713 SDTVSFGDTS

-733 WPYYQCIGTTN
+733 WPYYQCTGTTN

-773 FNGVDSINI
+773 FNGVDSVNI
-782 ANATITQHNAGAYSS
+782 ANATITQHNAGIYSS

-803 QNMDSSQN
+803 QNMDNSQN

-837 IFNAGQATFENTN
+837 IFNAGQAVFENTN

-865 SNNNQFNSGSFEI
+865 SSNNQFNSGSFEI
-878 SAKNAS
+878 GAKNTI

-896 NFNNSN
+896 NFNNSS

-923 AVFGNSTNSDG
+923 TVFGNSTNG

-961 GPTNTSVKG
+961 GPTNTIVKG

-984 PLSFGDGMINF
+984 PLSFGDGTISF

-1043 SSEKLVSSA
+1043 SSEKLVSSV
-1052 GNGIYDVVYSFNN
+1052 GNGIYDVVYSLNN
-1065 QTYNFQEVFS
+1065 QTYNFQEIFS

-1089 FDYVDMEK
+1089 FDYMDMEK
-1097 SDHLYYQNALGFMTY
+1097 SDRLYYQNALGFMTY

-1119 NLGNLNNTIYY
+1119 NLGNPNNTIYY
-1130 YDKSIDFYASGKTLF
+1130 YNNSIDFYASGKTLF

-1150 SQTLT
+1150 SQMFT

-1168 WTNASDAPQS
+1168 WTSVSDAPQS
-1178 NTIIRFGDNKGAG
+1178 NVIIRFGDNKGAG

-1233 GASLN
+1233 GANLN

-1262 SMNFISNSA
+1262 SMNFVSNSA

-1307 RGYVGQTQSVFKFN
+1307 RGYVGTTQSVFKFN

-1335 SGLYQISAKSVL
+1335 SGLYQMQAKSVL

-1367 SLSQNASINASNHST
+1367 NLSQNASINASNHST
-1382 LELSGDLNLND
+1382 LDLQGDLNLND

-1401 SAINVSNNAT
+1401 STINVSNNAT

-1452 ASSLGGQFNLSNNS
+1452 AVSLGGQFNLSNHS
-1466 FLDFQGSSAIT
+1466 SLDFQGSSAIT
-1477 SNTAFNFYNNAFS
+1477 SNTAFNFYDNAFS

-1497 QALDIKAPLSLGGN
+1497 QALDVKAPLSLGGN

-1548 DNKNRVYNIIQ
+1548 GNKNRVYNIIQ
-1559 ADMNS
+1559 ADMNG
-1564 NWYERISFFGMRIN
+1564 NWYERINFFGMRIN

-1604 FKDNQLSVTLSQIP
+1604 FKNNQLSVTLSQIP

-1646 YSDDAQ
+1646 YSDDAE

-1679 TKNNNLTSESSVISQ
+1679 TKNNNITSESSVISQ

-1706 HVYNKGYNFNNIK
+1706 HVYNKGYNFSNIK

-1725 LKLYPEIKKILGND
+1725 LKLYPEIKKVLGND

-1745 SNLKGDALNQLTK
+1745 NDLNSNALNQLTK

-1778 VVQNFNNGALIIGA
+1778 VVQNFNNGTLIVGA

-1797 TNTNSTVVFGGLGY
+1797 TNTNSAVVFGGLGY
-1811 QKPCD
+1811 QTPCD

-1936 VNTLGSGSVIG
+1936 VNTLGSNSVIG

-1976 LNTAIKDLIRQK
+1976 LNTVIKDLIRQK

-2047 MLQDIVKPSEALQN
+2047 MLQDIVKPSGALKN

-2070 IGEFLGQDMLNS
+2070 IGEFLGQDTLNS

-2106 PIYEQ
+2106 SIYEQ

-2121 KKGLFAPYGL
+2121 NKGLFAPYGL
-2131 SQVWQRG
+2131 SQVWQKG

-2209 KINAANNNVSVSQGN
+2209 KINAGSNNISVSQGD

-2237 ITTNTANPC
+2237 TTASATNPC
-2246 ALSAQSANGASS
+2246 TTAQNNASS
-2258 NNASN
+2258 SNASN
-2263 NAPIALNNNDE
+2263 NAPIVLNNNDE
-2274 SLMVTAN
+2274 SLIITAN

-2295 DFSKIKGSANIKNL
+2295 DLSKIKGSANVKNL

-2343 QGAFNNN
+2343 QGAFNDN
-2350 ATQKIGVLQ
+2350 ATQKIEVLQ

-2386 AIHFNLENIQTPAPL
+2386 AIHFNLENIQTPVNPL

-2506 SVLHNQVKMSYGDKV
+2506 SVLHNQIKMSYGNKV

-2634 SNFSER
+2634 SNFSEH
-2640 LLELKNKRFSDP
+2640 LLELKNKRFSDS
-2652 NPSEI
+2652 NPSEV

-2713 SGFNGNIMRSLG
+2713 SDFNGNIMRSLG

-2744 LSANETYGGNASHIN
+2744 LSANETYGGNATSIN

-2846 RKYFGK
+2846 RKYFGQ

-2867 IKAKG
+2867 IKSKG
-2872 DNMVRFVGE
+2872 GNTVRFVGE

-2926 LNITGNV
+2926 LNIIGNV

>member
-1 MKQFKKK
+1 MKKFKKK
-8 PKKIKRSQKIIL
+8 PKSIKRSHQKTIL
-20 KRPLWLMPLL
+20 KRPLWLAPLL

-52 KSQKVCVHR
+52 KSQKVCVHH
-61 PWYALWSCDKWEE
+61 PWYAIWICDKWEE
-74 KTQQFTGNQLITKT
+74 KTQQYTGNQLITKT
-88 WAGGNAANYYHS
+88 WAGGNAANYYHT

-142 ATFNLGAN
+142 ATFNLGAS

-203 KVTINSNINAYKTSQ
+203 KVNINSNISAYKTSQ

-237 DTCSSLAKI
+237 DVCSSSVSV
-246 GSGANCSSSGPS
+246 GVGANCSNSGPS

-271 FSNAS
+271 FNNAS
-276 GSFTFEES
+276 GSFTFEEN
-284 ANFSGAKLNGGAFTF
+284 ATFSGAKLNGGAFTF
-299 NKGFN
+299 NKEFN
-304 ATNNTAFNSGSFTFK
+304 ATNNTAFNSGSFNFK
-319 GTSSFNNAT
+319 GASSFNGT
-328 FSNASYTFDNQATFQ
+328 SFSNATYTFNNQTTFQ

-350 TFTFNNQSNP
+350 TFTFNNQ

-367 QILFENSSFNG
+367 QI
-378 GIFTFNNQTNP
+378 Q
-389 TNSAQHPQ
+389 
-397 ILFENSSFSGST
+397 NSSFSGSA

-435 FDNATFNNTGK
+435 FNNANFNNTGK
-446 ITIEKDASFNNT
+446 ITINESASFNNT
-458 SFNTP
+458 TFNTSIN
-463 VDTNNMSVT
+463 TNNMSVT

-482 LKNGSTLDFG
+482 LNNGSTLDFG
-492 SSKITLAQG
+492 SSKITLTQG
-501 ATFNLTSLGSEKS
+501 TTFNLTSLGSEKS

-527 HLLNHALN
+527 NLLNHAIN

-540 LKTTESSSKPQSF
+540 LKTNESSSDPQSF
-553 AQGLWDMITYNGV
+553 AQGLWEMITYNGV

-574 AATPKNTDSSPSAP
+574 AATSKSADSSPSKSSSNP
-588 TKDSPQVYQVG
+588 TQVYQVG

-613 SPNSIIIQ
+613 GPNSIIIQ

-629 PPPTISGSQ
+629 PPPVISGSK

-651 PWYDHKYYIPK
+651 HWYDHKYYIPK

-687 KQTFSTNGSNLV
+687 KQTFSASNSNLV

-704 TWTGNSVSS
+704 TWTDHNVSS
-713 SGTVSFGDTS
+713 SDTVSFGDTS

-733 WPYYQCIGTTN
+733 WPYYQCTGTTD
-744 GAYSAYHVYITANLR
+744 GTYSAYHVYITANLR

-782 ANATITQHNAGAYSS
+782 ANATITQHNAGIYSS

-803 QNMDSSQN
+803 QSMDNSQN

-896 NFNNSN
+896 NFNNSS
-902 ATTSFV
+902 ATTSFI

-923 AVFGNSTNSDG
+923 AVFGNSNNG
-934 SQNTA
+934 SQNNA

-946 VNIAGNATFDNMAFN
+946 VNISGNATFDNVAFN
-961 GPTNTSVKG
+961 APTNMSVKG
-970 QVTLNNITLKNLNA
+970 QVILNNITLKNLNA
-984 PLSFGDGMINF
+984 SLSFGDGTIAF

-1003 GEAITNGNPITLV
+1003 DESITNGNPITLV
-1016 SSSKEIEYNNAFSK
+1016 SSSKEIEYNNAK

-1052 GNGIYDVVYSFNN
+1052 SNGVYDVVYSFNN
-1065 QTYNFQEVFS
+1065 QTYNFQEIFS

-1119 NLGNLNNTIYY
+1119 NLGNSNNTIYY
-1130 YDKSIDFYASGKTLF
+1130 YDNSIDFYASGKTLF

-1150 SQTLT
+1150 SQTFT
-1155 GQNSAIVFGAKNI
+1155 GQNSAIVFGAKSI

-1178 NTIIRFGDNKGAG
+1178 NAIIRFGDNKGAG

-1238 FNGLQGILL
+1238 FNGIQGILL

-1262 SMNFISNSA
+1262 SMNFISNGA

-1307 RGYVGQTQSVFKFN
+1307 RGYVGTTQSVFKFN

-1327 FTNSSNLS
+1327 FTNSTNLS
-1335 SGLYQISAKSVL
+1335 SGLYQMQAKSVL

-1367 SLSQNASINASNHST
+1367 NLSQNASINASNHST
-1382 LELSGDLNLND
+1382 LELQGDLNLND

-1401 SAINVSNNAT
+1401 STINVSNNAT
-1411 INDYASLIASNGSH
+1411 INDYASLIASNNAH
-1425 LNFNGA
+1425 INFNGTT
-1431 VNFNSAN
+1431 NFNSAN
-1438 ITTSLSDSSIVFKG
+1438 ITTSLSNSSIVFKG

-1466 FLDFQGSSAIT
+1466 SLDFQGSSAIT
-1477 SNTAFNFYNNAFS
+1477 SNTAFNFYDNAFS

-1497 QALDIKAPLSLGGN
+1497 QTLDIKAPLSLGGN

-1518 SVLNLKNSQLVFSD
+1518 SVLDLKNSQLVFSD

-1559 ADMNS
+1559 AGMNS
-1564 NWYERISFFGMRIN
+1564 NWYERINFFGMRIS
-1578 DGIYDAKNQTY
+1578 DGIYDAINQTY

-1627 GSEIFNYQKVY
+1627 GSEVFNYQKVY

-1646 YSDDAQ
+1646 YSDDAE
-1652 GVFYLTSSVKGY
+1652 GVFYLTSNVKGY

-1673 SGSNNT
+1673 NGSNNT
-1679 TKNNNLTSESSVISQ
+1679 TKNNDLTSESSIISQ

-1706 HVYNKGYNFNNIK
+1706 HIYNKGYNFNNIK

-1725 LKLYPEIKKILGND
+1725 LKLYPEIKKVLGND
-1739 FSLSSL
+1739 FSFSSL
-1745 SNLKGDALNQLTK
+1745 SALNSNALNQLTK
-1758 LITPSDWKNINELID
+1758 LITPDDWKNINELID

-1778 VVQNFNNGALIIGA
+1778 VVQNFNNGTLIVGA

-1797 TNTNSTVVFGGLGY
+1797 TDTNSAVVFGGLGY

-1878 TSLILNQANIVSS
+1878 TSLVLNQANIVSS

-1911 AGLANILGEVAM
+1911 AGLANILGEVAV

-1936 VNTLGSGSVIG
+1936 ADMLGSDSVIG

-1976 LNTAIKDLIRQK
+1976 LNAAIKDLIRQK

-2039 DIGQVISV
+2039 DIGQVVSV
-2047 MLQDIVKPSEALQN
+2047 MLQDIVKPSNALKN
-2061 DVVALGKQM
+2061 DVAALGKQM
-2070 IGEFLGQDMLNS
+2070 IGEFLGQDTLNS

-2131 SQVWQRG
+2131 SQVWQKG

-2177 HIAFTNHSGTL
+2177 HIAFTNHFGTL
-2188 NLLSNQV
+2188 QLLSNQV

-2209 KINAANNNVSVSQGN
+2209 KINAGNNNISVSQGN
-2224 LFINASC
+2224 LFVNASC
-2231 VQQSDP
+2231 AQQSDP
-2237 ITTNTANPC
+2237 TTANIANPC
-2246 ALSAQSANGASS
+2246 ALNAQSANGASS
-2258 NNASN
+2258 SNASN

-2281 DFNFSGNIYANGVV
+2281 DFNFSGSIYANGVV

-2350 ATQKIGVLQ
+2350 ATQKIEVLQ

-2374 GLEVGGALNNFG
+2374 GLGVGGALNNFG
-2386 AIHFNLENIQTPAPL
+2386 TINFNLENSQTPAMPL
-2401 IQAEGIINLN
+2401 IQAGGVINLN
-2411 TTQTPFINVNNSMAN
+2411 ATQTPFINVNNVMAN

-2497 ASPNNILSL
+2497 AHQNNILSL
-2506 SVLHNQVKMSYGDKV
+2506 SVLHDQIKMSYGNKI

-2530 DYIVGIQGQSAL
+2530 DYIAGIQGQSAL
-2542 NQIEAIGGNNAI
+2542 NQIEAVGGNNAI
-2554 KWLSTLMIKTKENP
+2554 KWLSTLMMETKENP

-2573 YLENH
+2573 YLKNH
-2578 SLNEILDATKD
+2578 SLNEILGVAKD
-2589 LQNTASLI
+2589 LLNTASLI

-2627 FRAREGE
+2627 FRSREGE
-2634 SNFSER
+2634 SDFSNR

-2652 NPSEI
+2652 NPGEV

-2663 PNKHPNNLWVQGVGG
+2663 LSKHPNNLWAQGIGG
-2678 ASFISGG
+2678 ASFIAGG

-2713 SGFNGNIMRSLG
+2713 SGFNGNIMRSLA

-2744 LSANETYGGNASHIN
+2744 LSANETYGGNANNIN
-2759 SSNSL
+2759 SSNPL

-2807 FIGLSGMKG
+2807 FIGLSAMKG
-2816 KMQNPAYQQF
+2816 KMNDAAYKQF
-2826 VMHSNP
+2826 LMHSNP

-2867 IKAKG
+2867 IKSKG
-2872 DNMVRFVGE
+2872 GNMVRFVGE
-2881 NTLLYRKGEIFNTFA
+2881 NTLLYRKGEVFNTFA

-2926 LNITGNV
+2926 INITGNV

>member
-1 MKQFKKK
+1 
-8 PKKIKRSQKIIL
+8 
-20 KRPLWLMPLL
+20 MPLL
-30 IGGFASGVYA
+30 ISGFASGVYA
-40 DGTDIL
+40 NNLWDLLNPKVGGEYVHWVKGSQYCAWWEFAGCL
-46 GLSWGE
+46 KNVWGANH
-52 KSQKVCVHR
+52 KG
-61 PWYALWSCDKWEE
+61 YDA
-74 KTQQFTGNQLITKT
+74 
-88 WAGGNAANYYHS
+88 GNAANYLSS
-100 QNNQDI
+100 QNYQAISVGSGNE
-106 TANLKNDNGTYFL
+106 TGTYSL
-119 SGLYNYTGGE
+119 SGFTNYV
-129 YNGGNLDIELGSN
+129 GGNLTI
-142 ATFNLGAN
+142 NLGN
-150 SGNSFT
+150 SVVLDLSGSNSFT
-156 SWYPNGHTNVT
+156 SYQGYNQGKDDVT
-167 FSAGTINVNNSVE
+167 FTVGAINLNGTLE

-203 KVTINSNINAYKTSQ
+203 KVNINSNINAYKTSQ

-226 AITINS
+226 VITIGS

-237 DTCSSLAKI
+237 DVCSSLASVGI
-246 GSGANCSSSGPS
+246 GANCSTSGPS
-258 YSFKGTTSATNTT
+258 YSFKGTTNATNTA

-276 GSFTFEES
+276 GSFTFEEN
-284 ANFSGAKLNGGAFTF
+284 ATFSGAKLNGGAFTF
-299 NKGFN
+299 NKKFN

-319 GTSSFNNAT
+319 GTSSFNGAN
-328 FSNASYTFDNQATFQ
+328 FSNASYTFNNQATFQ

-350 TFTFNNQSNP
+350 TFTFNDQTNQS
-360 TNSAQHP
+360 TQHP
-367 QILFENSSFNG
+367 QI
-378 GIFTFNNQTNP
+378 Q
-389 TNSAQHPQ
+389 
-397 ILFENSSFSGST
+397 NSSFSGSA
-409 TTLKGSATFEQAFN
+409 TTLKGFATFEQAFN

-435 FDNATFNNTGK
+435 FNNATFNNTGK

-463 VDTNNMSVT
+463 VDTNNMTIS
-472 GSVTLSGKND
+472 GGVTLSGKND
-482 LKNGSTLDFG
+482 LKNGATLDFG
-492 SSKITLAQG
+492 SSKITLTQG
-501 ATFNLTSLGSEKS
+501 TTFNLTSLGSEKS
-514 VTILNSSGGITYN
+514 VTILNSRGGITYN
-527 HLLNHALN
+527 HLLNHAIN

-540 LKTTESSSKPQSF
+540 LKTNESSSKPQSF

-566 TGQLLSEN
+566 TGQLLNEN
-574 AATPKNTDSSPSAP
+574 AATSKPTDSSPSKSS
-588 TKDSPQVYQVG
+588 TNSTQVYQVG

-613 SPNSIIIQ
+613 SHNSIIIQ

-629 PPPTISGSQ
+629 PPPVINGSK

-645 YINANM
+645 YINADM
-651 PWYDHKYYIPK
+651 PWYNHKYYIPK

-687 KQTFSTNGSNLV
+687 KQTFSASNSNLV

-704 TWTGNSVSS
+704 TWTDHNVSS
-713 SGTVSFGDTS
+713 SDTVAFGDTS

-733 WPYYQCIGTTN
+733 WPYYQCTGTTN
-744 GAYSAYHVYITANLR
+744 GTYSAYHVYITANLR

-766 GGAANLV
+766 GGAANLI

-803 QNMDSSQN
+803 QNMDNSQN

-816 ANGKLSVYGA
+816 SNGKLLVYGA

-878 SAKNAS
+878 GAKNTI
-884 FNNANFNNSASF
+884 FNNANFNNSTSF
-896 NFNNSN
+896 NFNNSS

-923 AVFGNSTNSDG
+923 AVFGNSTNG

-946 VNIAGNATFDNMAFN
+946 VNIAGNATFDNVVFN

-970 QVTLNNITLKNLNA
+970 KVTLNNITLKNLNA
-984 PLSFGDGMINF
+984 PLSFGDGTIVF

-1016 SSSKEIEYNNAFSK
+1016 SSSKAIEYNDAFSK

-1052 GNGIYDVVYSFNN
+1052 GNGVYDVVYSFNN

-1097 SDHLYYQNALGFMTY
+1097 SDRLYYQNALGFMTY

-1119 NLGNLNNTIYY
+1119 NLGNANNTIYY
-1130 YDKSIDFYASGKTLF
+1130 YDKSIDFYAIGKTLF

-1150 SQTLT
+1150 SQTFT
-1155 GQNSAIVFGAKNI
+1155 GQNSAIVFGAKSI
-1168 WTNASDAPQS
+1168 WTSLSDAPQS

-1283 TAQNKGNPN
+1283 TAQNGGNPN

-1307 RGYVGQTQSVFKFN
+1307 RGYVGKTQSVFKFN
-1321 AVNAIS
+1321 AKNAIS
-1327 FTNSSNLS
+1327 FTNSTNLS
-1335 SGLYQISAKSVL
+1335 SGLYQMQAKSVL

-1367 SLSQNASINASNHST
+1367 NLSQNASINASNHST
-1382 LELSGDLNLND
+1382 LELQGDLNVND

-1401 SAINVSNNAT
+1401 STINVSNNAT

-1438 ITTSLSDSSIVFKG
+1438 ITTSLNNSSIVFKG
-1452 ASSLGGQFNLSNNS
+1452 AVSLGGQFNLSNNS
-1466 FLDFQGSSAIT
+1466 SLDFQGSSAIT
-1477 SNTAFNFYNNAFS
+1477 SNTAFNFYDNAFS

-1518 SVLNLKNSQLVFSD
+1518 SVLDLKNSQLVFGD

-1564 NWYERISFFGMRIN
+1564 NWYERISFFGMHIN

-1652 GVFYLTSSVKGY
+1652 GVFYLTSNVKGY

-1679 TKNNNLTSESSVISQ
+1679 TKNNNLTSESSIISQ

-1706 HVYNKGYNFNNIK
+1706 HIYNKGYNFNNIK

-1725 LKLYPEIKKILGND
+1725 LKLYPEIKKVLGND
-1739 FSLSSL
+1739 FSPSSL
-1745 SNLKGDALNQLTK
+1745 NALNSNALNQLTK
-1758 LITPSDWKNINELID
+1758 LITPNDWKNINELID

-1778 VVQNFNNGALIIGA
+1778 VVQNFNNGTLIVGA
-1792 TKIGQ
+1792 TQIGQ
-1797 TNTNSTVVFGGLGY
+1797 TDTNSAVVFGGLGY
-1811 QKPCD
+1811 QTPCD

-1911 AGLANILGEVAM
+1911 AGLANILGEVAV

-1936 VNTLGSGSVIG
+1936 VNTLGSNSVIG

-2047 MLQDIVKPSEALQN
+2047 MLQDIVKPSNALKN
-2061 DVVALGKQM
+2061 DVAALGKQM
-2070 IGEFLGQDMLNS
+2070 IGEFLGQDTLNS

-2131 SQVWQRG
+2131 SQVWQKG

-2177 HIAFTNHSGTL
+2177 HIAFTNHAGTL
-2188 NLLSNQV
+2188 QLLSDQV
-2195 SNINITTLD
+2195 SNINITTLN

-2224 LFINASC
+2224 LFVSASC
-2231 VQQSDP
+2231 AQQSDP
-2237 ITTNTANPC
+2237 TTANIANPC
-2246 ALSAQSANGASS
+2246 ALSAQSTNGASS

-2263 NAPIALNNNDE
+2263 NAPIALSNNDE
-2274 SLMVTAN
+2274 SLMVAAN

-2350 ATQKIGVLQ
+2350 ATQKIEVLQ

-2374 GLEVGGALNNFG
+2374 GLEVGGALNNSG
-2386 AIHFNLENIQTPAPL
+2386 AIHFNLENTQTPTPL

-2411 TTQTPFINVNNSMAN
+2411 TTQTPFMNVNNSMAN

-2443 NPNSLQSYLKL
+2443 NPNSLQSYLNL

-2460 NGNHIEEKNGV
+2460 NGNHIEEKNGA

-2497 ASPNNILSL
+2497 ASQNNILSL
-2506 SVLHNQVKMSYGDKV
+2506 SVLYNQVKMSCGDKA

-2542 NQIEAIGGNNAI
+2542 NQIEAVGGNAI
-2554 KWLSTLMIKTKENP
+2554 KWLSTLMMETKENP
-2568 LFAPI
+2568 FFAPI
-2573 YLENH
+2573 YLKNH
-2578 SLNEILDATKD
+2578 SLNEILGVTKD

-2627 FRAREGE
+2627 FRSREGE
-2634 SNFSER
+2634 SDFS

-2652 NPSEI
+2652 NPEV

-2663 PNKHPNNLWVQGVGG
+2663 LSKHPNNLWVQGVGG

-2693 VGYDRLV
+2693 AGYDRLV

-2713 SGFNGNIMRSLG
+2713 SDFNGNIMHSLG

-2744 LSANETYGGNASHIN
+2744 LSANETYGGNATSIN

-2816 KMQNPAYQQF
+2816 NDAAYKQF
-2826 VMHSNP
+2826 LMHSNP

-2867 IKAKG
+2867 IKSKG
-2872 DNMVRFVGE
+2872 SNTVRFVGE
-2881 NTLLYRKGEIFNTFA
+2881 NTLLYRKGEVFNTFA

-2907 RLMYV
+2907 RLVYV

-2926 LNITGNV
+2926 INITGNV

>member
-1 MKQFKKK
+1 MKKFKKK
-8 PKKIKRSQKIIL
+8 PKSIKRSHQKTIL
-20 KRPLWLMPLL
+20 KRPLWLAPLL
-30 IGGFASGVYA
+30 IGGFASGVHANNLWDLLNPKVGGEYVHWVKGSQYCA
-40 DGTDIL
+40 WWEFAGCL
-46 GLSWGE
+46 KNVWGANH
-52 KSQKVCVHR
+52 KG
-61 PWYALWSCDKWEE
+61 YD
-74 KTQQFTGNQLITKT
+74 T
-88 WAGGNAANYYHS
+88 GNAANYLSS
-100 QNNQDI
+100 QNYQAISVGSGNE
-106 TANLKNDNGTYFL
+106 TGAYSL
-119 SGLYNYTGGE
+119 SGFTNYV
-129 YNGGNLDIELGSN
+129 GGNLTI
-142 ATFNLGAN
+142 NLGN
-150 SGNSFT
+150 SVVLDLSGSNSFT
-156 SWYPNGHTNVT
+156 SYQGYHQGKDDVSFNV
-167 FSAGTINVNNSVE
+167 GTINLNGALE

-188 AGTHTGTATLNLNAN
+188 VGTHTGTAALNLNAN
-203 KVTINSNINAYKTSQ
+203 KVNINSNISAFKTSQ

-226 AITINS
+226 AITIGS

-237 DTCSSLAKI
+237 DTCSSLARVGV
-246 GSGANCSSSGPS
+246 GSNCSTSGPS
-258 YSFKGTTSATNTT
+258 YSFKGTTSATNTA

-276 GSFTFEES
+276 GSFTFEEN
-284 ANFSGAKLNGGAFTF
+284 AAFSGAKLNGGAFIF
-299 NKGFN
+299 NKDFS
-304 ATNNTAFNSGSFTFK
+304 ATNNTAFNSGNFNFK
-319 GTSSFNNAT
+319 GTSSFNGAT
-328 FSNASYTFDNQATFQ
+328 FSDASYTFNNQATFQ

-350 TFTFNNQSNP
+350 TFTFNDQTNQ

-367 QILFENSSFNG
+367 QIL
-378 GIFTFNNQTNP
+378 
-389 TNSAQHPQ
+389 
-397 ILFENSSFSGST
+397 LENSSFSGNA
-409 TTLKGSATFEQAFN
+409 TTLKGFVDFQQAFN
-423 NSNHQLTIQNAS
+423 NSNHQLIMQNAS
-435 FDNATFNNTGK
+435 FNNANFNNTGK
-446 ITIEKDASFNNT
+446 ITINESASFNDT
-458 SFNTP
+458 TFNTP

-492 SSKITLAQG
+492 SSKVTLTQG
-501 ATFNLTSLGSEKS
+501 TTFNLTSLGDKNS

-527 HLLNHALN
+527 NLLNHALN

-540 LKTTESSSKPQSF
+540 LKTNESSSRPQSF

-566 TGQLLSEN
+566 TGQLLSAN
-574 AATPKNTDSSPSAP
+574 IATSKPADSSPSKSSTNPA
-588 TKDSPQVYQVG
+588 QVYQVG
-599 YKIGDTIYKLQETF
+599 YKIGDIIYKLQETF
-613 SPNSIIIQ
+613 SHNSIIIQ

-629 PPPTISGSQ
+629 PPPVISGSK

-645 YINANM
+645 YINSDM
-651 PWYDHKYYIPK
+651 PWYDHKSYIPK

-687 KQTFSTNGSNLV
+687 KQTFSASGSNLV
-699 IGYNA
+699 IGYNS
-704 TWTGNSVSS
+704 TWTDHNVSS
-713 SGTVSFGDTS
+713 SDTVSFGDTS
-723 GSALNGHCGP
+723 GSTLNGHCGP
-733 WPYYQCIGTTN
+733 WPYYQCTGTTN
-744 GAYSAYHVYITANLR
+744 GVYSAYHVYITANLR

-773 FNGVDSINI
+773 FNGVDSVNI
-782 ANATITQHNAGAYSS
+782 ANATITQHNAGIYSS

-803 QNMDSSQN
+803 QSMDNSQN

-816 ANGKLSVYGA
+816 PNGTLSVYDT

-837 IFNAGQATFENTN
+837 IFNAGQAVFENTN

-908 GDFTNANSNLQIAGN
+908 GDFTNANSNLQIAGS
-923 AVFGNSTNSDG
+923 AVFGNSANG
-934 SQNTA
+934 SQNNA

-946 VNIAGNATFDNMAFN
+946 VNISGNATFDNVVFN
-961 GPTNTSVKG
+961 SPTNMSVKG
-970 QVTLNNITLKNLNA
+970 QVILNNITLKNLNA
-984 PLSFGDGMINF
+984 PLSFGDGTITFN
-995 SAHSVINI
+995 AHSVINI
-1003 GEAITNGNPITLV
+1003 AEAITNGNPITLV

-1052 GNGIYDVVYSFNN
+1052 GNGVYDVVYSFNN
-1065 QTYNFQEVFS
+1065 QTYNFQEIFS

-1089 FDYVDMEK
+1089 FDYMDMEK
-1097 SDHLYYQNALGFMTY
+1097 SDHLYYKDVVGFMTY

-1119 NLGNLNNTIYY
+1119 NLGNSNNTIYY

-1150 SQTLT
+1150 SQTFT

-1254 RAAGTQSS
+1254 RTAGTQSS
-1262 SMNFISNSA
+1262 SMNFTSNSA

-1283 TAQNKGNPN
+1283 TAQNGGNPN

-1321 AVNAIS
+1321 AANAIN
-1327 FTNSSNLS
+1327 FTNSTNLS
-1335 SGLYQISAKSVL
+1335 SGLYQMQAKSVL

-1367 SLSQNASINASNHST
+1367 NLSQNASINASNHST
-1382 LELSGDLNLND
+1382 LELQGDLNLND

-1411 INDYASLIASNGSH
+1411 INDYASLIVNDGSR
-1425 LNFNGA
+1425 LNFNGTT
-1431 VNFNSAN
+1431 NFNSAN
-1438 ITTSLSDSSIVFKG
+1438 ITTSLNHSSIVFKG
-1452 ASSLGGQFNLSNNS
+1452 AISLGGQFNLSNNS
-1466 FLDFQGSSAIT
+1466 SLDFQGSSAII
-1477 SNTAFNFYNNAFS
+1477 SNTAFNFYDNAFS

-1548 DNKNRVYNIIQ
+1548 DNRNRVYNIIQ
-1559 ADMNS
+1559 ADMNNNN
-1564 NWYERISFFGMRIN
+1564 NWYERINFFGMRIN
-1578 DGIYDAKNQTY
+1578 DGVYDAINQTY

-1627 GSEIFNYQKVY
+1627 GSEVFNYQKVY
-1638 NNANGVYS
+1638 NNANGVYF
-1646 YSDDAQ
+1646 YSDDAE
-1652 GVFYLTSSVKGY
+1652 GVFYLTSNVKGY

-1673 SGSNNT
+1673 NGSNNT

-1745 SNLKGDALNQLTK
+1745 SDLNSNVLNQLTK
-1758 LITPSDWKNINELID
+1758 LITPNDWKNINEFID

-1778 VVQNFNNGALIIGA
+1778 VVQNFNNGTLIVGA
-1792 TKIGQ
+1792 AKIGQ
-1797 TNTNSTVVFGGLGY
+1797 TDTNSAVVFGGLGY

-1878 TSLILNQANIVSS
+1878 TSLVLNQANIVSS

-1936 VNTLGSGSVIG
+1936 ADTLGSNSVIG
-1947 GYLTPE
+1947 GHLTPE

-2047 MLQDIVKPSEALQN
+2047 ILQDIVKPSSALKN
-2061 DVVALGKQM
+2061 DVAALGKQM
-2070 IGEFLGQDMLNS
+2070 IGEFLGQDTLNS

-2106 PIYEQ
+2106 SIYEQ
-2111 GLGDLIPNLG
+2111 GLGDLMPNLG

-2131 SQVWQRG
+2131 SQVWQKG

-2154 FSNANGGTLSFNAGN
+2154 FSNANGGAISFNAGDT
-2169 SLIFAGNN
+2169 LIFAGNN
-2177 HIAFTNHSGTL
+2177 RISFTNHAGAL

-2195 SNINITTLD
+2195 SNINITTLN

-2209 KINAANNNVSVSQGN
+2209 KINAGSNNISVSQGD

-2231 VQQSDP
+2231 AQQSDP
-2237 ITTNTANPC
+2237 TTANIANPC
-2246 ALSAQSANGASS
+2246 ALSAQSANGTSS
-2258 NNASN
+2258 GNASN
-2263 NAPIALNNNDE
+2263 NAQIALNNNDE

-2330 EKNASFVTNNLNI
+2330 EKNASFTANNLNI

-2350 ATQKIGVLQ
+2350 ATRKIEVLQ
-2359 NLVIASNASLSTGIY
+2359 NLTIASNASLSTGIY
-2374 GLEVGGALNNFG
+2374 GLGVGGVLNNLG
-2386 AIHFNLENIQTPAPL
+2386 TIHFNLENIQTPTPL
-2401 IQAEGIINLN
+2401 IQAGGVINLN
-2411 TTQTPFINVNNSMAN
+2411 ATQTPFINVNNSMAN

-2497 ASPNNILSL
+2497 AHQNNILSL
-2506 SVLHNQVKMSYGDKV
+2506 SVLHDQIKMSYGNKI

-2542 NQIEAIGGNNAI
+2542 NQIEAVGGNAI
-2554 KWLSTLMIKTKENP
+2554 KWLSTLMMETKENP

-2573 YLENH
+2573 YLKNH
-2578 SLNEILDATKD
+2578 SLHEILGVAKD
-2589 LQNTASLI
+2589 LLNTASLI

-2602 RDNATNLLE
+2602 RNNATNLLE

-2627 FRAREGE
+2627 FRSREGE
-2634 SNFSER
+2634 SDFSKH

-2652 NPSEI
+2652 NPGEV
-2657 FVKYSQ
+2657 FVKYLQ
-2663 PNKHPNNLWVQGVGG
+2663 PNKHPNNLWVQGIGG

-2713 SGFNGNIMRSLG
+2713 SGFNGNIMHSLA

-2744 LSANETYGGNASHIN
+2744 LSANETYEGNASNIN

-2769 QRYNYNTWTTSV
+2769 QRYSYNTWTTSV

-2807 FIGLSGMKG
+2807 FIGLSAMKG
-2816 KMQNPAYQQF
+2816 KMNDAAYERF

-2867 IKAKG
+2867 IKSKG
-2872 DNMVRFVGE
+2872 DNVVRFVGE
-2881 NTLLYRKGEIFNTFA
+2881 NTLLYRKGEVFNTFA

-2926 LNITGNV
+2926 INITGNV

>member
-8 PKKIKRSQKIIL
+8 SKKIKRSQKIIL

-30 IGGFASGVYA
+30 IGGFASGAYA

-52 KSQKVCVHR
+52 KSQKVCVHH

-203 KVTINSNINAYKTSQ
+203 KVNVNSNINAYKTSQ
-218 VNIGNANS
+218 VNMGNANS
-226 AITINS
+226 AITIGS

-237 DTCSSLAKI
+237 DTCSSLASVGI
-246 GSGANCSSSGPS
+246 GANCSTSGPS
-258 YSFKGTTSATNTT
+258 YSFKGTTNATNTT

-284 ANFSGAKLNGGAFTF
+284 ANFSGAKWNGGAFTF

-319 GTSSFNNAT
+319 DTSSFNGAT

-367 QILFENSSFNG
+367 QILFENSSF
-378 GIFTFNNQTNP
+378 
-389 TNSAQHPQ
+389 
-397 ILFENSSFSGST
+397 SGSA
-409 TTLKGSATFEQAFN
+409 TTLKGFATFEQAFN
-423 NSNHQLTIQNAS
+423 NSNHQLTMQNAS
-435 FDNATFNNTGK
+435 FNNATFNNTGK

-458 SFNTP
+458 SFNTS
-463 VDTNNMSVT
+463 VDTNNMTIS
-472 GSVTLSGKND
+472 GGVTLSGKND

-501 ATFNLTSLGSEKS
+501 ATFNLTSLGSKKS
-514 VTILNSSGGITYN
+514 VTILNSSGGIIYN
-527 HLLNHALN
+527 NLLNHALN

-540 LKTTESSSKPQSF
+540 LKTTESPSKPQSF
-553 AQGLWDMITYNGV
+553 AQGLWDMITYDGV

-574 AATPKNTDSSPSAP
+574 AATSKNTDSSPPKYS
-588 TKDSPQVYQVG
+588 TNSTQVYQVG

-613 SPNSIIIQ
+613 GPNSIIIQ

-645 YINANM
+645 YINADM

-687 KQTFSTNGSNLV
+687 KQTFSANGSNLV

-733 WPYYQCIGTTN
+733 WPYYQCTGTTN
-744 GAYSAYHVYITANLR
+744 GTYSAYHVYITANLR

-773 FNGVDSINI
+773 FNGVDSVNI
-782 ANATITQHNAGAYSS
+782 ANATITQHNAGIYSS

-803 QNMDSSQN
+803 QNMDNSQN

-837 IFNAGQATFENTN
+837 MFNAGQAVFENTN

-878 SAKNAS
+878 GAKNAS

-923 AVFGNSTNSDG
+923 AVFGNSTNG

-946 VNIAGNATFDNMAFN
+946 VNIAGNATFDNVVFN
-961 GPTNTSVKG
+961 SPTNTSVKG
-970 QVTLNNITLKNLNA
+970 KVTLNNITLKNLNA
-984 PLSFGDGMINF
+984 PLSFGDGTIAF

-1016 SSSKEIEYNNAFSK
+1016 SSSKTIEYNDAFSK

-1052 GNGIYDVVYSFNN
+1052 GNGVYDVVYSFNN

-1119 NLGNLNNTIYY
+1119 NLGNPNNTIYY
-1130 YDKSIDFYASGKTLF
+1130 YDNSIDFYASGKTLF

-1150 SQTLT
+1150 SQTFT

-1168 WTNASDAPQS
+1168 WTSVSDAPQS
-1178 NTIIRFGDNKGAG
+1178 NVIIRFGDNKGAG

-1233 GASLN
+1233 GANLN

-1262 SMNFISNSA
+1262 SMNFVSNSA

-1307 RGYVGQTQSVFKFN
+1307 RGYVGQTQSVFQFN

-1335 SGLYQISAKSVL
+1335 SGLYQMQAKSVL

-1367 SLSQNASINASNHST
+1367 NLSQNASINASNHST

-1438 ITTSLSDSSIVFKG
+1438 ITTSLSSSSIVFKG
-1452 ASSLGGQFNLSNNS
+1452 AVSLGGQFNLSNNS
-1466 FLDFQGSSAIT
+1466 SLDFQGSSAIT
-1477 SNTAFNFYNNAFS
+1477 SNTAFNFYDNAFS

-1497 QALDIKAPLSLGGN
+1497 QALDVKAPLSLGGN

-1548 DNKNRVYNIIQ
+1548 GNKNRVYNIIQ
-1559 ADMNS
+1559 ANMNG
-1564 NWYERISFFGMRIN
+1564 NWYERINFFGMRIN

-1679 TKNNNLTSESSVISQ
+1679 TKNNNLGSESSVISQ

-1719 ALGQMA
+1719 ALGQMV

-1745 SNLKGDALNQLTK
+1745 NDLKGDALNQLTK

-1773 NANNS
+1773 NANNL
-1778 VVQNFNNGALIIGA
+1778 VVQNFNNGTLIIGA

-1797 TNTNSTVVFGGLGY
+1797 TDTNSTVVFGGLGY

-1936 VNTLGSGSVIG
+1936 VNTLGSNSVIG

-2070 IGEFLGQDMLNS
+2070 IGEFLGQDTLNS

-2121 KKGLFAPYGL
+2121 KKGIFAPYGL
-2131 SQVWQRG
+2131 SQVWQKG

-2177 HIAFTNHSGTL
+2177 HIAFTNHFGTL
-2188 NLLSNQV
+2188 NLLSDQV
-2195 SNINITTLD
+2195 SNISITMLD

-2209 KINAANNNVSVSQGN
+2209 KINAANNNISVSQGN

-2231 VQQSDP
+2231 AQQSDP
-2237 ITTNTANPC
+2237 TTASATNPC

-2258 NNASN
+2258 SNASN
-2263 NAPIALNNNDE
+2263 NVPIALNNNDE
-2274 SLMVTAN
+2274 SLVVTAN

-2295 DFSKIKGSANIKNL
+2295 DFSKIKGSANVKNL

-2343 QGAFNNN
+2343 QGVFNNN
-2350 ATQKIGVLQ
+2350 ATQKIEVLQ

-2386 AIHFNLENIQTPAPL
+2386 TIHFNLENIQTPAPL

-2411 TTQTPFINVNNSMAN
+2411 TTQTPFINVSVAN
-2426 NTTYTLLKSS
+2426 GGTYTLLKSS
-2436 RYIDYNI
+2436 RYINYNI
-2443 NPNSLQSYLKL
+2443 NPDSLQSYLKL

-2492 PNSNN
+2492 PHSNN

-2506 SVLHNQVKMSYGDKV
+2506 SVLYNQIKMSYGDKA
-2521 MDFTPPTLQ
+2521 MDFIPPTLQ
-2530 DYIVGIQGQSAL
+2530 DYIVGIQGQSTL

-2634 SNFSER
+2634 SNFSGR

-2652 NPSEI
+2652 NPSEV

-2663 PNKHPNNLWVQGVGG
+2663 PNKHPNNLWIQGVGG

-2713 SGFNGNIMRSLG
+2713 SDFNGNIMRSLG

-2744 LSANETYGGNASHIN
+2744 LSANEIYGGNATSIN

-2826 VMHSNP
+2826 VMHSNL

-2867 IKAKG
+2867 IKSKG
-2872 DNMVRFVGE
+2872 DNVVRFVGE

>member
-1 MKQFKKK
+1 MKKFEKK
-8 PKKIKRSQKIIL
+8 PKSIKRSHQNQKTIL
-20 KRPLWLMPLL
+20 KRPLWLAPLL

-129 YNGGNLDIELGSN
+129 NNGGNLNIELGSN
-142 ATFNLGAN
+142 ATFNLGAS

-203 KVTINSNINAYKTSQ
+203 KVNINSNISAYKTSQ
-218 VNIGNANS
+218 VNVGNANS
-226 AITINS
+226 VITIGS

-237 DTCSSLAKI
+237 DTCSSLASV
-246 GSGANCSSSGPS
+246 GVGANCSTSGPS
-258 YSFKGTTSATNTT
+258 YSFKGTTNATNTA
-271 FSNAS
+271 FSNAN
-276 GSFTFEES
+276 GSFTFEEN
-284 ANFSGAKLNGGAFTF
+284 ATFSGAKLNGGVFTF
-299 NKGFN
+299 NKEFS
-304 ATNNTAFNSGSFTFK
+304 ATNNTAFNSGSFNFK
-319 GTSSFNNAT
+319 GASSFNGAT
-328 FSNASYTFDNQATFQ
+328 FSDASYTFNNQATFQ

-350 TFTFNNQSNP
+350 TFTFNNQN
-360 TNSAQHP
+360 NQSAQHP
-367 QILFENSSFNG
+367 QI
-378 GIFTFNNQTNP
+378 Q
-389 TNSAQHPQ
+389 
-397 ILFENSSFSGST
+397 NSSFSGNA
-409 TTLKGSATFEQAFN
+409 TTLKGFVDFQQAFN
-423 NSNHQLTIQNAS
+423 NSNHQLTMQNAS
-435 FDNATFNNTGK
+435 FNNANFNNTGK
-446 ITIEKDASFNNT
+446 ITINEGASFNNT
-458 SFNTP
+458 TFNTS
-463 VDTNNMSVT
+463 VDTSNMTIT

-482 LKNGSTLDFG
+482 LNNGSTLDFG

-501 ATFNLTSLGSEKS
+501 TTFNLTSLGDKNS

-527 HLLNHALN
+527 NLLNHALN
-535 SLTNA
+535 SLTSA
-540 LKTTESSSKPQSF
+540 LKTNESSSDPQSF

-566 TGQLLSEN
+566 TGQLLNEN
-574 AATPKNTDSSPSAP
+574 AATSKPTDSPSSKFS
-588 TKDSPQVYQVG
+588 TNSTQVYQVG

-629 PPPTISGSQ
+629 PPPVISGSK

-645 YINANM
+645 YINADM

-687 KQTFSTNGSNLV
+687 KQTFSASNSNLV
-699 IGYNA
+699 IGYNS
-704 TWTGNSVSS
+704 TWTDHNVSS
-713 SGTVSFGDTS
+713 NDTVSFGDTS

-733 WPYYQCIGTTN
+733 WPYYQCTGTTN
-744 GAYSAYHVYITANLR
+744 GTYSAYHVYITTNLR

-773 FNGVDSINI
+773 FNGVDSVNI
-782 ANATITQHNAGAYSS
+782 ANATITQHNAGIYSS

-803 QNMDSSQN
+803 QSMDNSQN
-811 LNGLN
+811 LKGLN
-816 ANGKLSVYGA
+816 SNGTLSVYGT
-826 TFTNQAKDGKF
+826 TFTNEAKDGKF

-896 NFNNSN
+896 NFNNSS
-902 ATTSFV
+902 ATTSFM
-908 GDFTNANSNLQIAGN
+908 GGFTNANSNLQIAGN
-923 AVFGNSTNSDG
+923 AVFGNSANG
-934 SQNTA
+934 SQNNA

-946 VNIAGNATFDNMAFN
+946 VNVSGNATFDNVVFN
-961 GPTNTSVKG
+961 SPTNTSVKG

-984 PLSFGDGMINF
+984 PLSFGDGTISFN
-995 SAHSVINI
+995 AHSVINI

-1043 SSEKLVSSA
+1043 SSEKLVSSV
-1052 GNGIYDVVYSFNN
+1052 GNGVYDVVYSFNN
-1065 QTYNFQEVFS
+1065 QTYNFQEIFS

-1097 SDHLYYQNALGFMTY
+1097 SDHLYYKDVVGFMTY

-1119 NLGNLNNTIYY
+1119 NLGNANNTIYY
-1130 YDKSIDFYASGKTLF
+1130 YDNSIDFYASGKTLF

-1150 SQTLT
+1150 SQTFT
-1155 GQNSAIVFGAKNI
+1155 GQNSAIVFGAKSI

-1233 GASLN
+1233 GANLN
-1238 FNGLQGILL
+1238 FNALQGILL

-1254 RAAGTQSS
+1254 RTAGTQSS
-1262 SMNFISNSA
+1262 SMNFVSNSA

-1283 TAQNKGNPN
+1283 TAQNGGNPN

-1307 RGYVGQTQSVFKFN
+1307 RGYVGKTQSVFKFN
-1321 AVNAIS
+1321 AANAIN
-1327 FTNSSNLS
+1327 FTNSTNLS
-1335 SGLYQISAKSVL
+1335 SGLYQMQAKSVL

-1367 SLSQNASINASNHST
+1367 NLSQNASINASNHST
-1382 LELSGDLNLND
+1382 LELQGDLNLND

-1401 SAINVSNNAT
+1401 SIINVSNNAT
-1411 INDYASLIASNGSH
+1411 INDYASLIASNGSR

-1438 ITTSLSDSSIVFKG
+1438 TTTSLNNSSIVFKG
-1452 ASSLGGQFNLSNNS
+1452 ASFLGGQFNLSNNS
-1466 FLDFQGSSAIT
+1466 SLDFQGSSAIT
-1477 SNTAFNFYNNAFS
+1477 SNTAFNFYDNAFS

-1559 ADMNS
+1559 AGMSS
-1564 NWYERISFFGMRIN
+1564 NWYERINFFGMRIN
-1578 DGIYDAKNQTY
+1578 DGIYDAINQTY

-1627 GSEIFNYQKVY
+1627 SSEVFNYQKVY

-1646 YSDDAQ
+1646 YSDDAE
-1652 GVFYLTSSVKGY
+1652 GVFYLTSNMKGY

-1673 SGSNNT
+1673 NGSNNT
-1679 TKNNNLTSESSVISQ
+1679 TKNNDLTSESSVISQ

-1706 HVYNKGYNFNNIK
+1706 HIYNKGYNLNNIK

-1725 LKLYPEIKKILGND
+1725 LKLYPEIKKVLGND

-1745 SNLKGDALNQLTK
+1745 SDLNSNALNELTK
-1758 LITPSDWKNINELID
+1758 LITPNDWKNINELID

-1778 VVQNFNNGALIIGA
+1778 VVQNFNNGALVVGA

-1797 TNTNSTVVFGGLGY
+1797 TDTNSAVVFGGLGY

-1936 VNTLGSGSVIG
+1936 ADVLGSGSVIG

-2070 IGEFLGQDMLNS
+2070 IGEFLGQDTLNS

-2131 SQVWQRG
+2131 SQVWQKG

-2154 FSNANGGTLSFNAGN
+2154 FSNANGGAISFNAGN

-2177 HIAFTNHSGTL
+2177 QISFTNHAGTL
-2188 NLLSNQV
+2188 QLLSDQV
-2195 SNINITTLD
+2195 SNINITTLN

-2209 KINAANNNVSVSQGN
+2209 KINAANNNVLVSQGN
-2224 LFINASC
+2224 LFVNASC
-2231 VQQSDP
+2231 VKQNNSTAAN
-2237 ITTNTANPC
+2237 IANPC
-2246 ALSAQSANGASS
+2246 ALSAQSVNGASS
-2258 NNASN
+2258 SKASN
-2263 NAPIALNNNDE
+2263 DAQIALNNNDE

-2281 DFNFSGNIYANGVV
+2281 NFNFSGNIYANGVV
-2295 DFSKIKGSANIKNL
+2295 DFSKIKGSATIKNL

-2350 ATQKIGVLQ
+2350 ATRKIEVLQ
-2359 NLVIASNASLSTGIY
+2359 NLTIASNASLSTGVY
-2374 GLEVGGALNNFG
+2374 GLEVGGALNHFG
-2386 AIHFNLENIQTPAPL
+2386 AIHFNLENIQTPTPL

-2411 TTQTPFINVNNSMAN
+2411 TTQAPFMNVNNSMAN

-2492 PNSNN
+2492 PSSNN
-2497 ASPNNILSL
+2497 AHQNNILSL
-2506 SVLHNQVKMSYGDKV
+2506 SVLHNQIKMSYGDKA

-2554 KWLSTLMIKTKENP
+2554 KWLSTLMMETKENP

-2578 SLNEILDATKD
+2578 SLNEILGVTKD
-2589 LQNTASLI
+2589 LLNTASLI

-2627 FRAREGE
+2627 FRTREGE
-2634 SNFSER
+2634 SDFSER

-2652 NPSEI
+2652 NPGEV
-2657 FVKYSQ
+2657 FVKYPQ
-2663 PNKHPNNLWVQGVGG
+2663 PNKHSNNLWVQGIGG

-2693 VGYDRLV
+2693 AGYDRLV

-2713 SGFNGNIMRSLG
+2713 SGFNGNIMHSLA

-2744 LSANETYGGNASHIN
+2744 LSANETYGGNANNIN

-2769 QRYNYNTWTTSV
+2769 QRYSYNTWTTSV

-2816 KMQNPAYQQF
+2816 KMNDAAYKQF
-2826 VMHSNP
+2826 LMHSNP

-2867 IKAKG
+2867 IKSKG
-2872 DNMVRFVGE
+2872 GNMVRFMGE
-2881 NTLLYRKGEIFNTFA
+2881 NTLLYRKGEVFNTFV
-2896 SVITG
+2896 SVVTG

-2912 NAGVGLKMGLQYQD
+2912 NAGVGLKMGLPYQD
-2926 LNITGNV
+2926 INITGNV

>member
-1 MKQFKKK
+1 MKKFKKK
-8 PKKIKRSQKIIL
+8 PKSIKRSHQKTIL
-20 KRPLWLMPLL
+20 KRPLWLAPLL

-40 DGTDIL
+40 NNLWDLLNPKVGGEYVHWVKGSQYCAWWEFAGCL
-46 GLSWGE
+46 KNVWGANH
-52 KSQKVCVHR
+52 KG
-61 PWYALWSCDKWEE
+61 YDA
-74 KTQQFTGNQLITKT
+74 
-88 WAGGNAANYYHS
+88 GNAANYLSS
-100 QNNQDI
+100 QNYQAISVGSGNE
-106 TANLKNDNGTYFL
+106 TGTYSL
-119 SGLYNYTGGE
+119 SGFTNYV
-129 YNGGNLDIELGSN
+129 GGNLTI
-142 ATFNLGAN
+142 NLGN
-150 SGNSFT
+150 SVVLDLSGSNSFT
-156 SWYPNGHTNVT
+156 SYQGYNQGKDDVSFNVGAINLNG
-167 FSAGTINVNNSVE
+167 ALE

-203 KVTINSNINAYKTSQ
+203 KVNINSNISAFKTSQ
-218 VNIGNANS
+218 VNTGNANS
-226 AITINS
+226 VITIGS

-237 DTCSSLAKI
+237 DTCSSLASV
-246 GSGANCSSSGPS
+246 GVGANCSTSGPS
-258 YSFKGTTSATNTT
+258 YSFKGATNATNTA

-276 GSFTFEES
+276 GSFTFEEN
-284 ANFSGAKLNGGAFTF
+284 ATFSGAKLNGGAFTF

-304 ATNNTAFNSGSFTFK
+304 ATNNTAFNSGSFNFK
-319 GTSSFNNAT
+319 GASSFNGAT
-328 FSNASYTFDNQATFQ
+328 FSDASYTFNNQATFQ

-350 TFTFNNQSNP
+350 TFTFNDQTHQ
-360 TNSAQHP
+360 TNSTQHP
-367 QILFENSSFNG
+367 QI
-378 GIFTFNNQTNP
+378 Q
-389 TNSAQHPQ
+389 
-397 ILFENSSFSGST
+397 NSSFSGNA
-409 TTLKGSATFEQAFN
+409 TTLKGFVNFQQAFN
-423 NSNHQLTIQNAS
+423 NSNRQLIMQNAS
-435 FDNATFNNTGK
+435 FNNADFNNTGK
-446 ITIEKDASFNNT
+446 ITINESVSFNDTTFNT
-458 SFNTP
+458 SINTS
-463 VDTNNMSVT
+463 NMTIT

-492 SSKITLAQG
+492 SSKVTLTQG
-501 ATFNLTSLGSEKS
+501 TTFNLTSLGSEKS

-527 HLLNHALN
+527 NLLNHALN

-540 LKTTESSSKPQSF
+540 LKTNESSSRPQSF

-566 TGQLLSEN
+566 TGQLLSAN
-574 AATPKNTDSSPSAP
+574 AAASKPTDSSPSKSSTNPA
-588 TKDSPQVYQVG
+588 QVYQVG
-599 YKIGDTIYKLQETF
+599 YKIGDIIYKLQETF
-613 SPNSIIIQ
+613 SHNSIIIQ

-629 PPPTISGSQ
+629 PPPVISGSK

-645 YINANM
+645 YIDFDM
-651 PWYDHKYYIPK
+651 PWYDHKSYIPK

-687 KQTFSTNGSNLV
+687 KQTFSASGSNLV
-699 IGYNA
+699 IGYNS
-704 TWTGNSVSS
+704 TWTDHNVSS
-713 SGTVSFGDTS
+713 SDTVSFGDTS

-733 WPYYQCIGTTN
+733 WPYYQCTGTTN
-744 GAYSAYHVYITANLR
+744 GVYSAYHVYITANLR

-773 FNGVDSINI
+773 FNGVDSVNI
-782 ANATITQHNAGAYSS
+782 ANATITQHDAGIYSS

-803 QNMDSSQN
+803 QGMDNSQN
-811 LNGLN
+811 LNDLN
-816 ANGKLSVYGA
+816 ANGTLSVYGA

-837 IFNAGQATFENTN
+837 IFNAGKAVFENTN

-878 SAKNAS
+878 SAKSAS

-896 NFNNSN
+896 NFNNSS

-908 GDFTNANSNLQIAGN
+908 GDFTNANSNLQIAGS
-923 AVFGNSTNSDG
+923 AVFGNSNNG
-934 SQNTA
+934 SQNNA

-946 VNIAGNATFDNMAFN
+946 VNISGNATFDNVVFN
-961 GPTNTSVKG
+961 SPTNTSVKG

-984 PLSFGDGMINF
+984 PLSFGDGTITFN
-995 SAHSVINI
+995 AHSVINI
-1003 GEAITNGNPITLV
+1003 AEAITNGNPITLV
-1016 SSSKEIEYNNAFSK
+1016 SSSKEIEYNNAFSN

-1052 GNGIYDVVYSFNN
+1052 GNGVYDVVYSFNN
-1065 QTYNFQEVFS
+1065 QTYNFQEIFS

-1089 FDYVDMEK
+1089 FDYMDMEK
-1097 SDHLYYQNALGFMTY
+1097 SDHLYYKNVAGFMTY

-1119 NLGNLNNTIYY
+1119 NLGNSNNTIYY

-1150 SQTLT
+1150 SQTFT

-1254 RAAGTQSS
+1254 RTAGTQSS
-1262 SMNFISNSA
+1262 SMNFTSNSA

-1283 TAQNKGNPN
+1283 TAQNGGNPN

-1321 AVNAIS
+1321 AANAIN
-1327 FTNSSNLS
+1327 FTNSTNLS
-1335 SGLYQISAKSVL
+1335 SGLYQMQAKSVS
-1347 FDNSNLSVSVGTS
+1347 FDNSSLSVSVGTS

-1367 SLSQNASINASNHST
+1367 NLSQNASINASNHST
-1382 LELSGDLNLND
+1382 LELQGDLNLND

-1411 INDYASLIASNGSH
+1411 INDYASLIVNDDSR
-1425 LNFNGA
+1425 LNFNGTTH
-1431 VNFNSAN
+1431 FNSAN
-1438 ITTSLSDSSIVFKG
+1438 ITTSLNNSSIVFKG
-1452 ASSLGGQFNLSNNS
+1452 AISLGGQFNLSNNS
-1466 FLDFQGSSAIT
+1466 SLDFQGSSAIT
-1477 SNTAFNFYNNAFS
+1477 SNTAFNFYDNAFS

-1511 LLNPNNS
+1511 LLTPNNS

-1559 ADMNS
+1559 AGMNH
-1564 NWYERISFFGMRIN
+1564 NWYERINFFGMRIN
-1578 DGIYDAKNQTY
+1578 DGVYDAINQTY

-1627 GSEIFNYQKVY
+1627 SSEVFNYQKVY

-1646 YSDDAQ
+1646 YSDDAE
-1652 GVFYLTSSVKGY
+1652 GVFYLTSNVKGY

-1745 SNLKGDALNQLTK
+1745 SDLNPNVLNQLTK
-1758 LITPSDWKNINELID
+1758 LITPNDWKNINEFID

-1778 VVQNFNNGALIIGA
+1778 VVQNFNNGTLIVGA

-1797 TNTNSTVVFGGLGY
+1797 TNTNSAVVFGGLGY

-1878 TSLILNQANIVSS
+1878 TSLVLNQANIVSS

-1936 VNTLGSGSVIG
+1936 ADTLGSNSVIG

-2047 MLQDIVKPSEALQN
+2047 ILQDIVKPSSALKN
-2061 DVVALGKQM
+2061 DVAALGKQM
-2070 IGEFLGQDMLNS
+2070 IGEFLGQDTLNS

-2096 DKVLAAKGLG
+2096 DKVLVAKGLG
-2106 PIYEQ
+2106 SIYEQ
-2111 GLGDLIPNLG
+2111 GLGDLMPNLG

-2131 SQVWQRG
+2131 SQVWQKG

-2154 FSNANGGTLSFNAGN
+2154 FSNANGGTISFNAGDT
-2169 SLIFAGNN
+2169 LIFAGNN
-2177 HIAFTNHSGTL
+2177 RISFANHAGAL

-2195 SNINITTLD
+2195 SNINITTLN

-2209 KINAANNNVSVSQGN
+2209 KINAASNNVSVSQGN

-2231 VQQSDP
+2231 VGQNDP
-2237 ITTNTANPC
+2237 TTVNIANPC
-2246 ALSAQSANGASS
+2246 ALNAQSANDASS
-2258 NNASN
+2258 NSASN
-2263 NAPIALNNNDE
+2263 NAQIALNNNDE

-2330 EKNASFVTNNLNI
+2330 EKNANFVTNNLNI

-2350 ATQKIGVLQ
+2350 ATRKIEVLQ
-2359 NLVIASNASLSTGIY
+2359 NLTIASNASLSTGIY
-2374 GLEVGGALNNFG
+2374 GLEVGGVLNNFG
-2386 AIHFNLENIQTPAPL
+2386 AIHFNLENIQTPIPL

-2411 TTQTPFINVNNSMAN
+2411 TTQTPFMNVNNSMAN

-2443 NPNSLQSYLKL
+2443 NPNSLQSYLNL

-2492 PNSNN
+2492 PNPNN
-2497 ASPNNILSL
+2497 AHQNNILSL
-2506 SVLHNQVKMSYGDKV
+2506 SVLHNQIKMSYGDKV

-2542 NQIEAIGGNNAI
+2542 NQIEAVGGNNAI
-2554 KWLSTLMIKTKENP
+2554 KWLSTLMMETKENP

-2573 YLENH
+2573 YLKNH
-2578 SLNEILDATKD
+2578 SLNEILGVAKD
-2589 LQNTASLI
+2589 LLNTASLI

-2602 RDNATNLLE
+2602 RNNATNLLE

-2627 FRAREGE
+2627 FRSREGK
-2634 SNFSER
+2634 SDFSER

-2652 NPSEI
+2652 NPSEVFI
-2657 FVKYSQ
+2657 KYSQ
-2663 PNKHPNNLWVQGVGG
+2663 PNKHPNNLWVQGIGG

-2693 VGYDRLV
+2693 AGYDRLV

-2713 SGFNGNIMRSLG
+2713 SGFNGNIMRSLA

-2744 LSANETYGGNASHIN
+2744 LSANETYGGNASNIN

-2769 QRYNYNTWTTSV
+2769 QRYSYNTWTTSV

-2801 VGLSYH
+2801 VGLSYY

-2816 KMQNPAYQQF
+2816 KMNDAAYKQF
-2826 VMHSNP
+2826 LMHSNP

-2867 IKAKG
+2867 IKSKG
-2872 DNMVRFVGE
+2872 GNVVRFVGE
-2881 NTLLYRKGEIFNTFA
+2881 NTLLYRKGEVFNTFA

-2907 RLMYV
+2907 RLVYV

-2926 LNITGNV
+2926 INITGNV

>member
-1 MKQFKKK
+1 MKKFKKK
-8 PKKIKRSQKIIL
+8 PKSIKRSHQKTIL
-20 KRPLWLMPLL
+20 KRPLWLAPLL

-52 KSQKVCVHR
+52 KSQKVCVHH

-129 YNGGNLDIELGSN
+129 NNGGNLNIELGNN
-142 ATFNLGAN
+142 ATFDLGAH

-156 SWYPNGHTNVT
+156 SWYPNGHTNIT

-203 KVTINSNINAYKTSQ
+203 KVNINSNISAFKTSQ

-226 AITINS
+226 VITIGS

-237 DTCSSLAKI
+237 DTCSSLASV
-246 GSGANCSSSGPS
+246 GVGANCSTSGPR
-258 YSFKGTTSATNTT
+258 YSFKGTTNATNTA

-276 GSFTFEES
+276 GSFTFEEN
-284 ANFSGAKLNGGAFTF
+284 ATFSGAKWNGGAFTF
-299 NKGFN
+299 NKEFN
-304 ATNNTAFNSGSFTFK
+304 ATNNTAFNSGSFNFK
-319 GTSSFNNAT
+319 GASSFNGAS
-328 FSNASYTFDNQATFQ
+328 FSNATYTFENQATFQ

-350 TFTFNNQSNP
+350 TFTFNSQNNQSV
-360 TNSAQHP
+360 QHP
-367 QILFENSSFNG
+367 QIV
-378 GIFTFNNQTNP
+378 
-389 TNSAQHPQ
+389 
-397 ILFENSSFSGST
+397 FENSSFSGNA
-409 TTLKGSATFEQAFN
+409 TTLKGFVNFQQAFN
-423 NSNHQLTIQNAS
+423 NSNHQLTMQNAS
-435 FDNATFNNTGK
+435 FNNATFNNTGK

-458 SFNTP
+458 SFNTS
-463 VDTNNMSVT
+463 VDANNMSVT
-472 GSVTLSGKND
+472 GSVTLSGKSD

-492 SSKITLAQG
+492 SSKITLTQG
-501 ATFNLTSLGSEKS
+501 TTFNLTSLGSEKS

-527 HLLNHALN
+527 NLLNHALN
-535 SLTNA
+535 SLTSA
-540 LKTTESSSKPQSF
+540 LKTNESSSDPQSF

-566 TGQLLSEN
+566 TGQLLS
-574 AATPKNTDSSPSAP
+574 ADATTSKPADSSPSKSSTNPA
-588 TKDSPQVYQVG
+588 QVYQVG

-613 SPNSIIIQ
+613 SHNSIIIQ

-629 PPPTISGSQ
+629 PPPVISGSK

-645 YINANM
+645 YIDANT
-651 PWYDHKYYIPK
+651 PWYDHKSYIPK

-687 KQTFSTNGSNLV
+687 KQTFSASNSNLV

-704 TWTGNSVSS
+704 TWTDHNVSS
-713 SGTVSFGDTS
+713 SDTVSFGDTS

-733 WPYYQCIGTTN
+733 WPYYQCTGTTD
-744 GAYSAYHVYITANLR
+744 GTYSAYHVYITANLR

-766 GGAANLV
+766 GGAANLI
-773 FNGVDSINI
+773 FNGVDSVNI
-782 ANATITQHNAGAYSS
+782 ANATITQYNAGIYSS

-803 QNMDSSQN
+803 QGMDNSQN
-811 LNGLN
+811 WNDLNP
-816 ANGKLSVYGA
+816 NGTLSVYGA

-837 IFNAGQATFENTN
+837 IFNAGQAVFENTN

-884 FNNANFNNSASF
+884 FDNANFNNSASF

-923 AVFGNSTNSDG
+923 AVFGNSANG
-934 SQNTA
+934 SQNNA

-946 VNIAGNATFDNMAFN
+946 VNISGNATFDNVVFN
-961 GPTNTSVKG
+961 SPTNMSVKG

-984 PLSFGDGMINF
+984 PLSFGDGTITFN
-995 SAHSVINI
+995 AHSVINI
-1003 GEAITNGNPITLV
+1003 AEAITNGNPITLV

-1052 GNGIYDVVYSFNN
+1052 GNGVYDVVYSFNN
-1065 QTYNFQEVFS
+1065 QTYNFQEIFS

-1089 FDYVDMEK
+1089 FDYMDMEK
-1097 SDHLYYQNALGFMTY
+1097 SDHLYYKDVVGFMTY

-1119 NLGNLNNTIYY
+1119 NLGNSNNTIYY

-1150 SQTLT
+1150 SQTFT

-1238 FNGLQGILL
+1238 FNALQGILL

-1262 SMNFISNSA
+1262 SMNFTSNSA

-1283 TAQNKGNPN
+1283 TAQNGGNPN

-1307 RGYVGQTQSVFKFN
+1307 RGYVGKTQSVFKFN
-1321 AVNAIS
+1321 AANAIN
-1327 FTNSSNLS
+1327 FTNSTNLS
-1335 SGLYQISAKSVL
+1335 SGLYQMQAKSVS

-1367 SLSQNASINASNHST
+1367 NLSQNASINASNHST
-1382 LELSGDLNLND
+1382 LELQGDLNLND

-1411 INDYASLIASNGSH
+1411 INDYASLIVNDGSR
-1425 LNFNGA
+1425 LNFNGTT
-1431 VNFNSAN
+1431 NFNSEN
-1438 ITTSLSDSSIVFKG
+1438 ITTSLNNSSIVFKG
-1452 ASSLGGQFNLSNNS
+1452 AVSLGGQFNLSNNS
-1466 FLDFQGSSAIT
+1466 SLDFQGSSAIT
-1477 SNTAFNFYNNAFS
+1477 SNTAFNFYDNAFS

-1518 SVLNLKNSQLVFSD
+1518 SVLNLKNSQLVFGD

-1559 ADMNS
+1559 AGMNS
-1564 NWYERISFFGMRIN
+1564 NWYERINFFGMRIN
-1578 DGIYDAKNQTY
+1578 DGVYDAINQTY

-1627 GSEIFNYQKVY
+1627 GSEVFNYQKVY
-1638 NNANGVYS
+1638 NNANGVYF
-1646 YSDDAQ
+1646 YSDDAE
-1652 GVFYLTSSVKGY
+1652 GVFYLTSNVKGY

-1673 SGSNNT
+1673 NGNNNT

-1719 ALGQMA
+1719 ALGEMA

-1745 SNLKGDALNQLTK
+1745 SDLNSNALNQLTK
-1758 LITPSDWKNINELID
+1758 LITPNDWKNINEFID
-1773 NANNS
+1773 NADNS
-1778 VVQNFNNGALIIGA
+1778 VVQNFNNGTLIVGA
-1792 TKIGQ
+1792 AKIGQ
-1797 TNTNSTVVFGGLGY
+1797 TDTNSAVVFGGLGY

-1936 VNTLGSGSVIG
+1936 ADTLGSDSVIG
-1947 GYLTPE
+1947 GHLTPE

-1976 LNTAIKDLIRQK
+1976 LNAAIKDLIRQK

-2047 MLQDIVKPSEALQN
+2047 MLQDIVKPSNALKN

-2070 IGEFLGQDMLNS
+2070 IGEFLGQDTLNS
-2082 LESLL
+2082 LENLL

-2131 SQVWQRG
+2131 SQVWQKG

-2154 FSNANGGTLSFNAGN
+2154 FSNANGGALSFNAGN

-2177 HIAFTNHSGTL
+2177 HISFTNHAGLL

-2195 SNINITTLD
+2195 SNINITTLN

-2231 VQQSDP
+2231 TQQSDP
-2237 ITTNTANPC
+2237 TTANIANPC
-2246 ALSAQSANGASS
+2246 ALTTQSTNNASS

-2263 NAPIALNNNDE
+2263 NVQIALNNNDE

-2330 EKNASFVTNNLNI
+2330 EKNASFMANNLNI

-2350 ATQKIGVLQ
+2350 ATRKIEVLQ
-2359 NLVIASNASLSTGIY
+2359 NLTIASNASLSTGIY

-2386 AIHFNLENIQTPAPL
+2386 AIHFNLENIQTPTPL
-2401 IQAEGIINLN
+2401 IQARGIINLN
-2411 TTQTPFINVNNSMAN
+2411 TTQTPFMNVNNSMAN

-2443 NPNSLQSYLKL
+2443 NPNSLQSYLNL

-2497 ASPNNILSL
+2497 AHQNNILSL
-2506 SVLHNQVKMSYGDKV
+2506 SVLYNQVKMSYGDKV

-2542 NQIEAIGGNNAI
+2542 NKIEAVGGNNAI
-2554 KWLSTLMIKTKENP
+2554 KWLSTLMMETKENP

-2578 SLNEILDATKD
+2578 SLNEILGVAKD
-2589 LQNTASLI
+2589 LLNTASLI

-2602 RDNATNLLE
+2602 RNNATSLLE
-2611 LASYT
+2611 MAGYT

-2627 FRAREGE
+2627 FRSREGE
-2634 SNFSER
+2634 SDFSER
-2640 LLELKNKRFSDP
+2640 LLELKNKRFSDS
-2652 NPSEI
+2652 NPSALEV

-2663 PNKHPNNLWVQGVGG
+2663 PNKHPNNLWAQGIGG

-2713 SGFNGNIMRSLG
+2713 SGFNGSIMHSLA

-2744 LSANETYGGNASHIN
+2744 LSANETYEGNASNIN

-2769 QRYNYNTWTTSV
+2769 QRYSYNTWTTSV

-2816 KMQNPAYQQF
+2816 KMNDAAYKQF
-2826 VMHSNP
+2826 LMHSNP

-2867 IKAKG
+2867 INSKG
-2872 DNMVRFVGE
+2872 DNVVRFVGE
-2881 NTLLYRKGEIFNTFA
+2881 NTLLYRKGEVFNTFA

-2926 LNITGNV
+2926 INITGNV

>member
-1 MKQFKKK
+1 MKKFKKK
-8 PKKIKRSQKIIL
+8 PKKITRKQKTIL

-40 DGTDIL
+40 NNNLWDLLNPKVG
-46 GLSWGE
+46 GEYVHWVKGSQYCSW
-52 KSQKVCVHR
+52 
-61 PWYALWSCDKWEE
+61 WEFGGCLRNVWGANH
-74 KTQQFTGNQLITKT
+74 KGYD
-88 WAGGNAANYYHS
+88 AGNAANYLSS
-100 QNNQDI
+100 QNYQAISVGNGNE
-106 TANLKNDNGTYFL
+106 TGTYSL
-119 SGLYNYTGGE
+119 SGFTNYV
-129 YNGGNLDIELGSN
+129 GGNLTI
-142 ATFNLGAN
+142 NLGN
-150 SGNSFT
+150 SVVLDLSGSNSFT
-156 SWYPNGHTNVT
+156 SYQGYNQGKDDVSFNV
-167 FSAGTINVNNSVE
+167 GTINLNGALE

-203 KVTINSNINAYKTSQ
+203 KVNINSNISAYKTSQ

-226 AITINS
+226 TITIGS
-232 VSLSG
+232 VSLNG
-237 DTCSSLAKI
+237 DTCSSLASV
-246 GSGANCSSSGPS
+246 GVGANCSTSGPS
-258 YSFKGTTSATNTT
+258 YSFKGTTNATNTT
-271 FSNAS
+271 FSNAN
-276 GSFTFEES
+276 GSFTFEEN
-284 ANFSGAKLNGGAFTF
+284 ATFSGAKWNGGAFTF
-299 NKGFN
+299 NKEFS

-319 GTSSFNNAT
+319 GTSSFNGAS
-328 FSNASYTFDNQATFQ
+328 FSNASYTFTFDNQATFQ

-350 TFTFNNQSNP
+350 TFTFNNQ
-360 TNSAQHP
+360 
-367 QILFENSSFNG
+367 
-378 GIFTFNNQTNP
+378 TNP
-389 TNSAQHPQ
+389 ANSAQHPQ
-397 ILFENSSFSGST
+397 ILFENSSFSGSA
-409 TTLKGSATFEQAFN
+409 TTLKGSVNFQQAFN

-435 FDNATFNNTGK
+435 FNNATFNNIGK
-446 ITIEKDASFNNT
+446 ITINEGASFNDTTFNT
-458 SFNTP
+458 SVN
-463 VDTNNMSVT
+463 TNNMSVT

-482 LKNGSTLDFG
+482 LNNGSTLDFG
-492 SSKITLAQG
+492 SSTITLTQG
-501 ATFNLTSLGSEKS
+501 TTFNLTSLGSEKS

-527 HLLNHALN
+527 HLLNHAIN

-540 LKTTESSSKPQSF
+540 LKTNENSSNPQSF
-553 AQGLWDMITYNGV
+553 AQGLWEMITYDGV

-574 AATPKNTDSSPSAP
+574 AATSKSADSSPSAP

-629 PPPTISGSQ
+629 PPPVINGSK

-645 YINANM
+645 YINADM
-651 PWYDHKYYIPK
+651 HWYDHKYYIPK

-687 KQTFSTNGSNLV
+687 KQTFSASNSNLV
-699 IGYNA
+699 IGYNS
-704 TWTGNSVSS
+704 TWTDHNVSS
-713 SGTVSFGDTS
+713 SDTVSFGDTS

-733 WPYYQCIGTTN
+733 WPYYQCTGTTN
-744 GAYSAYHVYITANLR
+744 GTYSAYHVYITANLR

-782 ANATITQHNAGAYSS
+782 ANATITQHNAGIYSS

-803 QNMDSSQN
+803 QSMDNSQN

-826 TFTNQAKDGKF
+826 TFTNQSKDGKF

-934 SQNTA
+934 SQNNA

-946 VNIAGNATFDNMAFN
+946 VNISGNATFDNVVFN
-961 GPTNTSVKG
+961 SPTNTSVKG

-984 PLSFGDGMINF
+984 PLSFGDGTITFN
-995 SAHSVINI
+995 AHSVINI

-1043 SSEKLVSSA
+1043 SSEKLVSSV
-1052 GNGIYDVVYSFNN
+1052 GNGVYDVVYSFNN

-1075 PNSISIRRLGVGMV
+1075 SNSISIRRLGVGMV

-1119 NLGNLNNTIYY
+1119 NLGNANNTIYY
-1130 YDKSIDFYASGKTLF
+1130 YDNSIDFYASGKTLF
-1145 TKAEF
+1145 TKADF
-1150 SQTLT
+1150 SQTFT
-1155 GQNSAIVFGAKNI
+1155 GQNSAIVFGAKSI

-1292 FSFNALNLDFSNSSF
+1292 FSFSALNLDFSNSSF
-1307 RGYVGQTQSVFKFN
+1307 RGYVGTTQSVFKFN

-1327 FTNSSNLS
+1327 FTNSTNLS
-1335 SGLYQISAKSVL
+1335 SGLYQISANSVS

-1360 SIKANAI
+1360 SIKASAI
-1367 SLSQNASINASNHST
+1367 SLSQNASINANNHST
-1382 LELSGDLNLND
+1382 LELQGDLNVND

-1466 FLDFQGSSAIT
+1466 SLDFQGSSAIT
-1477 SNTAFNFYNNAFS
+1477 SNTAFNFYDNAFS

-1497 QALDIKAPLSLGGN
+1497 QTLDIKAPLSLGGN

-1518 SVLNLKNSQLVFSD
+1518 SVLNLKNSQLVFGD

-1559 ADMNS
+1559 AGMNS
-1564 NWYERISFFGMRIN
+1564 DWYERISFFGMHIN

-1604 FKDNQLSVTLSQIP
+1604 FKNNQLSVTLSQIP

-1673 SGSNNT
+1673 NGSNNT
-1679 TKNNNLTSESSVISQ
+1679 TKNNNLSSESSVISQ

-1706 HVYNKGYNFNNIK
+1706 HIYNKGYNFNNIK
-1719 ALGQMA
+1719 ALGQTA
-1725 LKLYPEIKKILGND
+1725 LRLYPEIKKILGND

-1745 SNLKGDALNQLTK
+1745 SDLKGDALNQLTK
-1758 LITPSDWKNINELID
+1758 LITPDDWKNINELID

-1797 TNTNSTVVFGGLGY
+1797 TDTNSAVVFGGLGY
-1811 QKPCD
+1811 QTPCD

-1911 AGLANILGEVAM
+1911 AGLANILGEVAV

-2047 MLQDIVKPSEALQN
+2047 VLQDIVKPSEALQN
-2061 DVVALGKQM
+2061 DVMALGKQM
-2070 IGEFLGQDMLNS
+2070 IGEFLGQDTLNS

-2106 PIYEQ
+2106 SIYEQ
-2111 GLGDLIPNLG
+2111 GLGDLIPSLG

-2131 SQVWQRG
+2131 SQVWQKG
-2138 DFSFNAQGNV
+2138 DFNFNAQGNV

-2177 HIAFTNHSGTL
+2177 HIAFTNHFGTIQ
-2188 NLLSNQV
+2188 LLSNQV

-2209 KINAANNNVSVSQGN
+2209 KINAGSNNVSVSQGN

-2231 VQQSDP
+2231 AQQSDP
-2237 ITTNTANPC
+2237 TTANAANPC
-2246 ALSAQSANGASS
+2246 ALSAQSANGTSS

-2295 DFSKIKGSANIKNL
+2295 DFSKIKGSANVKNL

-2321 LTISNQAVL
+2321 LIISNQAVL

-2350 ATQKIGVLQ
+2350 ATHKIEVLQ

-2374 GLEVGGALNNFG
+2374 GLEVGGTLNHFG
-2386 AIHFNLENIQTPAPL
+2386 TINFNLENSQTPVNPL

-2411 TTQTPFINVNNSMAN
+2411 TTKTPFINVNNSMAN

-2497 ASPNNILSL
+2497 AHQNNILSL
-2506 SVLHNQVKMSYGDKV
+2506 SVLHDQIKMSYGNKI

-2530 DYIVGIQGQSAL
+2530 DYIAGIQGQSAL

-2554 KWLSTLMIKTKENP
+2554 KWLSILMMDTKENP

-2573 YLENH
+2573 YLKNH
-2578 SLNEILDATKD
+2578 SLNEILGVTKD

-2634 SNFSER
+2634 SDFS

-2652 NPSEI
+2652 NPGEV
-2657 FVKYSQ
+2657 FVKHSQ
-2663 PNKHPNNLWVQGVGG
+2663 LSKHQNNLWVQGVGG

-2713 SGFNGNIMRSLG
+2713 SGFNGNIMHSLG

-2744 LSANETYGGNASHIN
+2744 LSANETYGGNATSIN

-2801 VGLSYH
+2801 VGVSYH

-2816 KMQNPAYQQF
+2816 KMNDAAYKQF
-2826 VMHSNP
+2826 LMHSNP

-2846 RKYFGK
+2846 RKYFGQ

-2867 IKAKG
+2867 IKSKG
-2872 DNMVRFVGE
+2872 GNTVRFVGE

-2896 SVITG
+2896 SVVTG

-2907 RLMYV
+2907 RLVYV

-2926 LNITGNV
+2926 INITGNV

>member
-1 MKQFKKK
+1 MKKFKKK
-8 PKKIKRSQKIIL
+8 PKSIKRSHQNQKTIL

-30 IGGFASGVYA
+30 ISGFASGVYA

-52 KSQKVCVHR
+52 KSQKVCVHH

-74 KTQQFTGNQLITKT
+74 KTQQYTGNQLITKT
-88 WAGGNAANYYHS
+88 WAGGNAANYYHT
-100 QNNQDI
+100 QNNQNI

-142 ATFNLGAN
+142 ATFNLGAS

-203 KVTINSNINAYKTSQ
+203 QVNINSNISAFKTSQ

-226 AITINS
+226 AITIGS

-237 DTCSSLAKI
+237 DTCSSLASV
-246 GSGANCSSSGPS
+246 GVGANCSTSGPG
-258 YSFKGTTSATNTT
+258 YSFKGTTSATNTA

-276 GSFTFEES
+276 GSFTFEEN
-284 ANFSGAKLNGGAFTF
+284 ATFSGAKLNGGAFTF
-299 NKGFN
+299 NKELN
-304 ATNNTAFNSGSFTFK
+304 ATNNTAFNSGSFNFK
-319 GTSSFNNAT
+319 GASSFNGAT
-328 FSNASYTFDNQATFQ
+328 FSDASYTFNNQATFQ

-350 TFTFNNQSNP
+350 TFTFND
-360 TNSAQHP
+360 
-367 QILFENSSFNG
+367 
-378 GIFTFNNQTNP
+378 QTNQ

-397 ILFENSSFSGST
+397 ILFENSSFSGNA
-409 TTLKGSATFEQAFN
+409 TTLKGFVDFQQAFN
-423 NSNHQLTIQNAS
+423 NSNHQLT
-435 FDNATFNNTGK
+435 
-446 ITIEKDASFNNT
+446 
-458 SFNTP
+458 
-463 VDTNNMSVT
+463 
-472 GSVTLSGKND
+472 
-482 LKNGSTLDFG
+482 
-492 SSKITLAQG
+492 
-501 ATFNLTSLGSEKS
+501 
-514 VTILNSSGGITYN
+514 
-527 HLLNHALN
+527 
-535 SLTNA
+535 
-540 LKTTESSSKPQSF
+540 
-553 AQGLWDMITYNGV
+553 
-566 TGQLLSEN
+566 
-574 AATPKNTDSSPSAP
+574 
-588 TKDSPQVYQVG
+588 
-599 YKIGDTIYKLQETF
+599 
-613 SPNSIIIQ
+613 
-621 ALESGTYT
+621 
-629 PPPTISGSQ
+629 
-638 FDLSASN
+638 
-645 YINANM
+645 
-651 PWYDHKYYIPK
+651 
-662 SQNFTES
+662 
-669 GTYYLPSVQ
+669 VQ
-678 IWGSYTNSF
+678 
-687 KQTFSTNGSNLV
+687 
-699 IGYNA
+699 
-704 TWTGNSVSS
+704 
-713 SGTVSFGDTS
+713 
-723 GSALNGHCGP
+723 
-733 WPYYQCIGTTN
+733 
-744 GAYSAYHVYITANLR
+744 
-759 SGNRIGT
+759 
-766 GGAANLV
+766 
-773 FNGVDSINI
+773 
-782 ANATITQHNAGAYSS
+782 
-797 SMTFST
+797 
-803 QNMDSSQN
+803 
-811 LNGLN
+811 
-816 ANGKLSVYGA
+816 
-826 TFTNQAKDGKF
+826 
-837 IFNAGQATFENTN
+837 
-850 FNGGSYQFSGDSLNF
+850 
-865 SNNNQFNSGSFEI
+865 
-878 SAKNAS
+878 NAS
-884 FNNANFNNSASF
+884 FNNANFNN
-896 NFNNSN
+896 
-902 ATTSFV
+902 
-908 GDFTNANSNLQIAGN
+908 
-923 AVFGNSTNSDG
+923 
-934 SQNTA
+934 
-939 NFNNTGS
+939 TGS
-946 VNIAGNATFDNMAFN
+946 VNISGNATFNNVVFN
-961 GPTNTSVKG
+961 GPTNMSVKG
-970 QVTLNNITLKNLNA
+970 QVALNNITLKNLNT
-984 PLSFGDGMINF
+984 PLSFGDGTITFN
-995 SAHSVINI
+995 AHSVINI
-1003 GEAITNGNPITLV
+1003 AEAITNGNPITLV

-1043 SSEKLVSSA
+1043 SSEKLVSSV
-1052 GNGIYDVVYSFNN
+1052 GNGVYDVVYSFNN
-1065 QTYNFQEVFS
+1065 QTYNFQEIFS

-1089 FDYVDMEK
+1089 FDYMDMEK
-1097 SDHLYYQNALGFMTY
+1097 SDHLYYKDVAGFMTY

-1119 NLGNLNNTIYY
+1119 NLGNSNNTIYY
-1130 YDKSIDFYASGKTLF
+1130 YDNSIDFYASGKTLF

-1150 SQTLT
+1150 SQTFT

-1254 RAAGTQSS
+1254 RTAGTQSS
-1262 SMNFISNSA
+1262 SMNFTSNSA

-1283 TAQNKGNPN
+1283 TVQNGGNPN

-1307 RGYVGQTQSVFKFN
+1307 RGYVGKTQSVFKFN
-1321 AVNAIS
+1321 AANAIN
-1327 FTNSSNLS
+1327 FTNSTNLS
-1335 SGLYQISAKSVL
+1335 SGLYQMQAKSVL
-1347 FDNSNLSVSVGTS
+1347 FNNSSLSVSVGTS

-1367 SLSQNASINASNHST
+1367 NLSQNTSINASNHST
-1382 LELSGDLNLND
+1382 LELQGDLNLND

-1401 SAINVSNNAT
+1401 SAINISNNAT
-1411 INDYASLIASNGSH
+1411 INDYASLIVNDGSR
-1425 LNFNGA
+1425 LNFNGTT
-1431 VNFNSAN
+1431 NFNSAN
-1438 ITTSLSDSSIVFKG
+1438 ITTSLNHSSIVFKG
-1452 ASSLGGQFNLSNNS
+1452 AISLGGQFNLSNNS
-1466 FLDFQGSSAIT
+1466 SLDFQGSSAIT
-1477 SNTAFNFYNNAFS
+1477 SNTAFNFYDNAFS

-1518 SVLNLKNSQLVFSD
+1518 SVLNLKNSQLVFGD

-1559 ADMNS
+1559 ANMNS

-1578 DGIYDAKNQTY
+1578 DGIYDAINQTY

-1604 FKDNQLSVTLSQIP
+1604 FKNNQLSVTLSQIP

-1627 GSEIFNYQKVY
+1627 GSEVFNYQKVY

-1646 YSDDAQ
+1646 YSDDAE
-1652 GVFYLTSSVKGY
+1652 GVFYLTSNVKGY

-1673 SGSNNT
+1673 NGSNNT
-1679 TKNNNLTSESSVISQ
+1679 TKNNNLISDSSVISQ

-1745 SNLKGDALNQLTK
+1745 SDLNSNALNQLTK
-1758 LITPSDWKNINELID
+1758 LITPNDWKNINEFID

-1778 VVQNFNNGALIIGA
+1778 VVQNFNNGTLIVGA
-1792 TKIGQ
+1792 AKIGQ
-1797 TNTNSTVVFGGLGY
+1797 TDTNSAVVFGGLGY

-1878 TSLILNQANIVSS
+1878 TSLILNQANILSS

-1911 AGLANILGEVAM
+1911 AGLANILGEVAV

-1936 VNTLGSGSVIG
+1936 ADVLGSDSVIG

-2047 MLQDIVKPSEALQN
+2047 MLQDIVKPSNALKN

-2070 IGEFLGQDMLNS
+2070 IGEFLGQDTLNS

-2087 QNQQIKSVL
+2087 QNQEIKSVL
-2096 DKVLAAKGLG
+2096 NKVLAAKGLG
-2106 PIYEQ
+2106 SIYEQ
-2111 GLGDLIPNLG
+2111 GLGDLMPNLG

-2131 SQVWQRG
+2131 SQVWQKG

-2154 FSNANGGTLSFNAGN
+2154 FSNANGGMLSFNAGN

-2177 HIAFTNHSGTL
+2177 QISFTNHAGTL
-2188 NLLSNQV
+2188 QLLSDQV
-2195 SNINITTLD
+2195 SNINITTLN

-2209 KINAANNNVSVSQGN
+2209 KINASNNNVSVSQGN

-2231 VQQSDP
+2231 VGQNDP
-2237 ITTNTANPC
+2237 TTANIANSC
-2246 ALSAQSANGASS
+2246 ALSTQNANDASS
-2258 NNASN
+2258 GNASN
-2263 NAPIALNNNDE
+2263 NVQIALNNNDE

-2295 DFSKIKGSANIKNL
+2295 DLSKIKGSANIKNL

-2330 EKNASFVTNNLNI
+2330 EKNTSFMANNLNI

-2350 ATQKIGVLQ
+2350 ATRKIEVLQ
-2359 NLVIASNASLSTGIY
+2359 NLTIASNASLSTGIY

-2386 AIHFNLENIQTPAPL
+2386 AILFNLENIQTPTPL
-2401 IQAEGIINLN
+2401 IQAGGIINLN
-2411 TTQTPFINVNNSMAN
+2411 TTQMPFMNVNNSMAN

-2436 RYIDYNI
+2436 CYIDYNI
-2443 NPNSLQSYLKL
+2443 NPNSLQSYLNL

-2492 PNSNN
+2492 PNPNN
-2497 ASPNNILSL
+2497 AHQNNILSL
-2506 SVLHNQVKMSYGDKV
+2506 SVLYNQIKMSYGDKV

-2542 NQIEAIGGNNAI
+2542 NQIEAVGGNNAI
-2554 KWLSTLMIKTKENP
+2554 KWLSTLMMETKENP

-2573 YLENH
+2573 YLKNH
-2578 SLNEILDATKD
+2578 SLHEILGVAKD
-2589 LQNTASLI
+2589 LLNTANLI

-2602 RDNATNLLE
+2602 RNNATNLLE

-2627 FRAREGE
+2627 FRSREGE
-2634 SNFSER
+2634 SDFSER

-2652 NPSEI
+2652 NPGEV

-2663 PNKHPNNLWVQGVGG
+2663 PNKHPNNLWVQGIGG

-2713 SGFNGNIMRSLG
+2713 SGFNGNIMHSLA

-2744 LSANETYGGNASHIN
+2744 LSANETYEGNASNIN

-2807 FIGLSGMKG
+2807 FIGLSTMKG
-2816 KMQNPAYQQF
+2816 KMNDAAYKQF
-2826 VMHSNP
+2826 LMHSNP
-2832 SNESVLTLNMGLES
+2832 SHESVLTLNMGLES

-2867 IKAKG
+2867 IKSKG
-2872 DNMVRFVGE
+2872 DNMVRFMGE
-2881 NTLLYRKGEIFNTFA
+2881 NTLLYRKGEVFNTFA

-2907 RLMYV
+2907 RLVYV

-2926 LNITGNV
+2926 INITGNV

>member
-1 MKQFKKK
+1 MKKFKKK
-8 PKKIKRSQKIIL
+8 PKSIKRSHQNQKTIL
-20 KRPLWLMPLL
+20 KRPLWLAPLL
-30 IGGFASGVYA
+30 ISGFASGVYA
-40 DGTDIL
+40 NNNLWDL
-46 GLSWGE
+46 LN
-52 KSQKVCVHR
+52 QKVGGEYVHWVKGSQYCAR
-61 PWYALWSCDKWEE
+61 FEFLGCLRNVWGANHKGYDA
-74 KTQQFTGNQLITKT
+74 
-88 WAGGNAANYYHS
+88 GNAANYLSS
-100 QNNQDI
+100 QNYQAISVGSGNE
-106 TANLKNDNGTYFL
+106 TGTYSL
-119 SGLYNYTGGE
+119 SGFTNYV
-129 YNGGNLDIELGSN
+129 GGNLTI
-142 ATFNLGAN
+142 NLGN
-150 SGNSFT
+150 SVVLDLSGSNSFT
-156 SWYPNGHTNVT
+156 SYQGYNQGKDDVSFNVGAINLNGTL
-167 FSAGTINVNNSVE
+167 E

-203 KVTINSNINAYKTSQ
+203 KVTINSSINAYKTSQ

-226 AITINS
+226 AITIGS
-232 VSLSG
+232 VSLNG
-237 DTCSSLAKI
+237 DTCSSLASV
-246 GSGANCSSSGPS
+246 GVGVNCSNSGPS
-258 YSFKGTTSATNTT
+258 YSFKGTTNATNTT

-276 GSFTFEES
+276 GSFTFEEN
-284 ANFSGAKLNGGAFTF
+284 ATFSGAKWNGGAFTF
-299 NKGFN
+299 NKEFN

-319 GTSSFNNAT
+319 GTSSFNGAN

-367 QILFENSSFNG
+367 QI
-378 GIFTFNNQTNP
+378 Q
-389 TNSAQHPQ
+389 
-397 ILFENSSFSGST
+397 NSSFSGGAI
-409 TTLKGSATFEQAFN
+409 TLKGSVIFQQAFN

-435 FDNATFNNTGK
+435 FNNATFNNTGK
-446 ITIEKDASFNNT
+446 ITIEKEASFNNT
-458 SFNTP
+458 TFNTSIN
-463 VDTNNMSVT
+463 TNNMSVT
-472 GSVTLSGKND
+472 GGVTLSGKND

-492 SSKITLAQG
+492 SSKITLTQG
-501 ATFNLTSLGSEKS
+501 TTFNLTSLGDKNS

-527 HLLNHALN
+527 HLLNHAIN
-535 SLTNA
+535 GLTNA
-540 LKTTESSSKPQSF
+540 LKTNESSSLPQSF

-566 TGQLLSEN
+566 TGQLLNGN
-574 AATPKNTDSSPSAP
+574 AATSKNTDSSPSKSSSNP
-588 TKDSPQVYQVG
+588 TQVYQVG

-613 SPNSIIIQ
+613 GPNSIIIQ

-645 YINANM
+645 YINADM
-651 PWYDHKYYIPK
+651 PWYKHKYYIPK

-687 KQTFSTNGSNLV
+687 KQTFSASNSNLV
-699 IGYNA
+699 IGYNS

-713 SGTVSFGDTS
+713 SDTVSFGDTS

-744 GAYSAYHVYITANLR
+744 GTYSAYHVYITANLR

-782 ANATITQHNAGAYSS
+782 ANATITQHNAWFHSS

-803 QNMDSSQN
+803 QSMDNLQN

-816 ANGKLSVYGA
+816 SNGKLLVYGT

-908 GDFTNANSNLQIAGN
+908 GGFTNANSNLQIAGN
-923 AVFGNSTNSDG
+923 AVFGNSTNG

-946 VNIAGNATFDNMAFN
+946 VNIAGNATFDHVAFN

-984 PLSFGDGMINF
+984 PLSFGDGTIVF

-1003 GEAITNGNPITLV
+1003 DEAITNGNPITLV

-1043 SSEKLVSSA
+1043 SSEKLVSSV
-1052 GNGIYDVVYSFNN
+1052 GNGVYDVVYSFNN
-1065 QTYNFQEVFS
+1065 QTYNFQETFS
-1075 PNSISIRRLGVGMV
+1075 PNSISIRRLGVSMV
-1089 FDYVDMEK
+1089 FDYMDMEK
-1097 SDHLYYQNALGFMTY
+1097 SDRLYYQNAFGFMTY

-1119 NLGNLNNTIYY
+1119 NLGNANNTIYY
-1130 YDKSIDFYASGKTLF
+1130 YDNSIDFYASGKTQF

-1150 SQTLT
+1150 SQTFT

-1178 NTIIRFGDNKGAG
+1178 NVIIRFGDNKGAG

-1233 GASLN
+1233 GANLN

-1283 TAQNKGNPN
+1283 TAQNGGNPN

-1335 SGLYQISAKSVL
+1335 SGLYQMQAKSVL

-1367 SLSQNASINASNHST
+1367 NLSQNASINASNHST
-1382 LELSGDLNLND
+1382 LELQGDLNVND

-1401 SAINVSNNAT
+1401 SVINISNNAT

-1438 ITTSLSDSSIVFKG
+1438 ITTSLNNSSIVFKG

-1466 FLDFQGSSAIT
+1466 SLDFQGSSAIT
-1477 SNTAFNFYNNAFS
+1477 SNTAFNFYDNAFS

-1511 LLNPNNS
+1511 LLNPNSS
-1518 SVLNLKNSQLVFSD
+1518 SVLNLKNSQLVFGD

-1604 FKDNQLSVTLSQIP
+1604 FKNNQLSVTLSQIP

-1627 GSEIFNYQKVY
+1627 GSEVFNYQKVY

-1652 GVFYLTSSVKGY
+1652 GVFYLTSNVKGY

-1673 SGSNNT
+1673 NGSNNT
-1679 TKNNNLTSESSVISQ
+1679 TKNNNLSSESSVISQ

-1706 HVYNKGYNFNNIK
+1706 HIYNKGYNFNNIK

-1745 SNLKGDALNQLTK
+1745 NDLNSNALNQLTK
-1758 LITPSDWKNINELID
+1758 LITPDDWKNINEFID

-1797 TNTNSTVVFGGLGY
+1797 TDTNSAVVFGGLGY
-1811 QKPCD
+1811 QTPCD

-1911 AGLANILGEVAM
+1911 AGLANILGEVAV

-1936 VNTLGSGSVIG
+1936 ADVLGSDSVIG
-1947 GYLTPE
+1947 GHLTPE

-2047 MLQDIVKPSEALQN
+2047 MLQDIVKPSSALKN

-2070 IGEFLGQDMLNS
+2070 IGEFLGQDALNS

-2096 DKVLAAKGLG
+2096 DKVLTAKGLG

-2111 GLGDLIPNLG
+2111 GLGDLIPNFG

-2131 SQVWQRG
+2131 SQAWQKG

-2177 HIAFTNHSGTL
+2177 HISFTNHSGTL
-2188 NLLSNQV
+2188 QLLSDQV

-2237 ITTNTANPC
+2237 TAASATNPC
-2246 ALSAQSANGASS
+2246 TLSTQSANGASS
-2258 NNASN
+2258 SNASN

-2281 DFNFSGNIYANGVV
+2281 GFNFSGNIYANGVV
-2295 DFSKIKGSANIKNL
+2295 DFSKIKGSANVKNL

-2321 LTISNQAVL
+2321 LIISNQAVL

-2359 NLVIASNASLSTGIY
+2359 NLVIDSNASLSTGIY
-2374 GLEVGGALNNFG
+2374 GLEVGGVLNNLG
-2386 AIHFNLENIQTPAPL
+2386 TIHFNLENSQTPVNPL
-2401 IQAEGIINLN
+2401 IQAGRIINLN
-2411 TTQTPFINVNNSMAN
+2411 TTQTPFINVNNVMAN

-2480 LQDKGLLLSVAL
+2480 LQDKGLLLSVVL

-2497 ASPNNILSL
+2497 ASQNHILSL
-2506 SVLHNQVKMSYGDKV
+2506 SVLYDQIKMSYGDKA

-2542 NQIEAIGGNNAI
+2542 NQIEAVGGNAI
-2554 KWLSTLMIKTKENP
+2554 KWLSTLMMETKENP

-2573 YLENH
+2573 YLKNH
-2578 SLNEILDATKD
+2578 SLNEILGVTKD

-2602 RDNATNLLE
+2602 RNNATNLLE

-2627 FRAREGE
+2627 FRTREGE
-2634 SNFSER
+2634 SDFSER

-2652 NPSEI
+2652 NPGEV

-2663 PNKHPNNLWVQGVGG
+2663 LSKHPNNLWVQGIGG

-2713 SGFNGNIMRSLG
+2713 SDFNGNIMHSLA

-2744 LSANETYGGNASHIN
+2744 LSTNETYGGNASHIN

-2816 KMQNPAYQQF
+2816 KMNDAAYKQF
-2826 VMHSNP
+2826 LMHSNP

-2846 RKYFGK
+2846 RKYFGQ

-2867 IKAKG
+2867 IKSKG
-2872 DNMVRFVGE
+2872 GNTVRFVGE
-2881 NTLLYRKGEIFNTFA
+2881 NTLLYRKGEVFNTFA

-2907 RLMYV
+2907 RLVYV

-2926 LNITGNV
+2926 INITGNV

>member
-1 MKQFKKK
+1 MKKFKKK
-8 PKKIKRSQKIIL
+8 PKKIIRKQKTIL

-30 IGGFASGVYA
+30 ISGFASGAYA

-61 PWYALWSCDKWEE
+61 PWYAIWSCNKWEE
-74 KTQQFTGNQLITKT
+74 KTQQYTGNQLITKT
-88 WAGGNAANYYHS
+88 WAGGNAANYYHT
-100 QNNQDI
+100 QNNQNI

-129 YNGGNLDIELGSN
+129 NNGGNLDIELGSN
-142 ATFNLGAN
+142 ATFDLGAH

-203 KVTINSNINAYKTSQ
+203 KVNINSNISAYKTSQ
-218 VNIGNANS
+218 VNIGNTNS
-226 AITINS
+226 TITINS

-237 DTCSSLAKI
+237 DTCSSLASVGI
-246 GSGANCSSSGPS
+246 GANCSNSGPS
-258 YSFKGTTSATNTT
+258 YSFKGTTNATNTT

-276 GSFTFEES
+276 GSFTFEEN
-284 ANFSGAKLNGGAFTF
+284 ATFSGAKWNGGAFTF
-299 NKGFN
+299 NKEFS

-319 GTSSFNNAT
+319 GASSFNNAT
-328 FSNASYTFDNQATFQ
+328 FSNATYTFDNQATFQ

-350 TFTFNNQSNP
+350 TFTFNNQ

-367 QILFENSSFNG
+367 QI
-378 GIFTFNNQTNP
+378 Q
-389 TNSAQHPQ
+389 
-397 ILFENSSFSGST
+397 NSSFSGNA
-409 TTLKGSATFEQAFN
+409 TTLKGFATFEQAFN
-423 NSNHQLTIQNAS
+423 NSNHQLTMQNAS
-435 FDNATFNNTGK
+435 FNNANFNNTGK
-446 ITIEKDASFNNT
+446 ITINESASFNNT
-458 SFNTP
+458 TFNTS
-463 VDTNNMSVT
+463 VDTSNMSVT
-472 GSVTLSGKND
+472 GGVTLSGKND
-482 LKNGSTLDFG
+482 LNNGSTLDFG

-501 ATFNLTSLGSEKS
+501 TTFNLTSLGSEKS

-527 HLLNHALN
+527 NLLNHAIN
-535 SLTNA
+535 GLTNA
-540 LKTTESSSKPQSF
+540 LKTNESPSNPQSF

-566 TGQLLSEN
+566 TGQLLSGN
-574 AATPKNTDSSPSAP
+574 VATSKPTDSSPSKSS
-588 TKDSPQVYQVG
+588 TNSTQVYQVG

-613 SPNSIIIQ
+613 SYNSIIIQ

-629 PPPTISGSQ
+629 PPPVINGSK

-645 YINANM
+645 YINADM

-687 KQTFSTNGSNLV
+687 KQTFSANGSSLV

-713 SGTVSFGDTS
+713 SDTVSFGDTS
-723 GSALNGHCGP
+723 GGALNGHCGP
-733 WPYYQCIGTTN
+733 WPYYQCTGTTN
-744 GAYSAYHVYITANLR
+744 GTYSAYHVYITANLR

-766 GGAANLV
+766 GGAANLI

-782 ANATITQHNAGAYSS
+782 ANATITQHNAGIYSS

-837 IFNAGQATFENTN
+837 IFNAGQAVFENTN
-850 FNGGSYQFSGDSLNF
+850 FNGESYQFSGDSLNF

-878 SAKNAS
+878 STKNAS

-908 GDFTNANSNLQIAGN
+908 GDFTNAHSNLQIAGN
-923 AVFGNSTNSDG
+923 AVFGNSTNG

-946 VNIAGNATFDNMAFN
+946 VNIAGNATFDNVVFN
-961 GPTNTSVKG
+961 SPTNTSVKG
-970 QVTLNNITLKNLNA
+970 KVTLNNITLKNLNA
-984 PLSFGDGMINF
+984 PLSFGDGTITF

-1003 GEAITNGNPITLV
+1003 DQAITNGNPITLV
-1016 SSSKEIEYNNAFSK
+1016 SSSKEIEYNDAFSK

-1043 SSEKLVSSA
+1043 SSEKLVSSV
-1052 GNGIYDVVYSFNN
+1052 GNGVYDVVYSFNN
-1065 QTYNFQEVFS
+1065 QTYNFQEIFS
-1075 PNSISIRRLGVGMV
+1075 PNSISIRRLGVSMV

-1119 NLGNLNNTIYY
+1119 NLGNANNTIYY
-1130 YDKSIDFYASGKTLF
+1130 YDNSIDFYASGKTLF

-1150 SQTLT
+1150 SQTFT
-1155 GQNSAIVFGAKNI
+1155 GQNSAIVFGAKSI
-1168 WTNASDAPQS
+1168 WTSVSDVPQS
-1178 NTIIRFGDNKGAG
+1178 NVIIRFGDNKGAG

-1262 SMNFISNSA
+1262 SMNFVSNSA

-1283 TAQNKGNPN
+1283 TAQNGGKPN

-1307 RGYVGQTQSVFKFN
+1307 RGYVGTTQSVFKFN
-1321 AVNAIS
+1321 ATNAIS
-1327 FTNSSNLS
+1327 FTNSTNLS
-1335 SGLYQISAKSVL
+1335 SGLYQMQAKSVS

-1367 SLSQNASINASNHST
+1367 NLSQNASINASNHST
-1382 LELSGDLNLND
+1382 LELQGDLNVND

-1401 SAINVSNNAT
+1401 STINVSNNAT

-1438 ITTSLSDSSIVFKG
+1438 ITTSLNHSSIVFKG

-1466 FLDFQGSSAIT
+1466 SLDFQGSSAIT
-1477 SNTAFNFYNNAFS
+1477 SNTAFNFYDNAFS

-1497 QALDIKAPLSLGGN
+1497 QTLDVKAPLSLGGN

-1646 YSDDAQ
+1646 YSDDAE

-1679 TKNNNLTSESSVISQ
+1679 TKNNNLSSESSVISQ

-1706 HVYNKGYNFNNIK
+1706 HIYNKGYDFNNIK

-1745 SNLKGDALNQLTK
+1745 SGLKGDALNQLTK

-1797 TNTNSTVVFGGLGY
+1797 TDTNSAVVFGGLGY

-1911 AGLANILGEVAM
+1911 AGLANILGEVAV

-1936 VNTLGSGSVIG
+1936 VNTLGSDSVIG
-1947 GYLTPE
+1947 GHLTPE

-1976 LNTAIKDLIRQK
+1976 LNAAIKDLIRQK

-2047 MLQDIVKPSEALQN
+2047 ILQDIVKPSSALKN
-2061 DVVALGKQM
+2061 DVAALGKQM
-2070 IGEFLGQDMLNS
+2070 IGEFLGQDTLNS

-2106 PIYEQ
+2106 SIYEQ
-2111 GLGDLIPNLG
+2111 GLGDLMPNLG

-2131 SQVWQRG
+2131 SQVWQKG

-2154 FSNANGGTLSFNAGN
+2154 FSNANGGAISFNAGDM
-2169 SLIFAGNN
+2169 LIFAGNN
-2177 HIAFTNHSGTL
+2177 RISFTNHAGAL

-2209 KINAANNNVSVSQGN
+2209 KINASNNNVSVSQGN

-2231 VQQSDP
+2231 VGQNNP
-2237 ITTNTANPC
+2237 TTANIANSC
-2246 ALSAQSANGASS
+2246 TLSVQSANDASS
-2258 NNASN
+2258 GNASN
-2263 NAPIALNNNDE
+2263 NAQIALNNNDE

-2295 DFSKIKGSANIKNL
+2295 DLSKIKGSANIKNL

-2330 EKNASFVTNNLNI
+2330 EKNASFTANNLNI
-2343 QGAFNNN
+2343 QRAFNNN
-2350 ATQKIGVLQ
+2350 ATRKIEVLQ
-2359 NLVIASNASLSTGIY
+2359 NLTIASNASLSTGIY

-2386 AIHFNLENIQTPAPL
+2386 AIHFNLENIQTPIPL

-2411 TTQTPFINVNNSMAN
+2411 TTQTPFMNVNNSMAN

-2443 NPNSLQSYLKL
+2443 NPNSLQSYLNL

-2492 PNSNN
+2492 PNPNN
-2497 ASPNNILSL
+2497 AHQNNILSL
-2506 SVLHNQVKMSYGDKV
+2506 SVLHNQIKMSYGDKV

-2542 NQIEAIGGNNAI
+2542 NQIEAVGGNNAI
-2554 KWLSTLMIKTKENP
+2554 KWLSTLMMETKENP

-2573 YLENH
+2573 YLKNH
-2578 SLNEILDATKD
+2578 SLHEILGVAKD
-2589 LQNTASLI
+2589 LLNTASLI

-2602 RDNATNLLE
+2602 RNNATNLLE

-2627 FRAREGE
+2627 FRSREGE
-2634 SNFSER
+2634 SDFSRR

-2652 NPSEI
+2652 NPSEV

-2663 PNKHPNNLWVQGVGG
+2663 PNKHPNNLWVQGIGG

-2693 VGYDRLV
+2693 AGYDRLV

-2713 SGFNGNIMRSLG
+2713 SGFNGNIMHSLA

-2744 LSANETYGGNASHIN
+2744 LSANETYEGNASNIN

-2769 QRYNYNTWTTSV
+2769 QRYSYNTWTTSV

-2807 FIGLSGMKG
+2807 FIGLSAMKG
-2816 KMQNPAYQQF
+2816 KMNDAAYEQF

-2867 IKAKG
+2867 IKSKG
-2872 DNMVRFVGE
+2872 DNVVRFVGE
-2881 NTLLYRKGEIFNTFA
+2881 NTLLYRKGEVFNTFA

-2907 RLMYV
+2907 RLVYV

-2926 LNITGNV
+2926 INITGSV

>member
-1 MKQFKKK
+1 MKKFKKK
-8 PKKIKRSQKIIL
+8 LKSIKRSHQKTIL
-20 KRPLWLMPLL
+20 KRPLWLAPLL
-30 IGGFASGVYA
+30 IGGFAGGVYA
-40 DGTDIL
+40 NNLWDLLNPKVG
-46 GLSWGE
+46 GEYVHWVKGSQYCSW
-52 KSQKVCVHR
+52 
-61 PWYALWSCDKWEE
+61 WEV
-74 KTQQFTGNQLITKT
+74 
-88 WAGGNAANYYHS
+88 AGCLRNVWGANHKGYDAGNAANYLSS
-100 QNNQDI
+100 QNYQAIFVGTGNE
-106 TANLKNDNGTYFL
+106 TGTYSL
-119 SGLYNYTGGE
+119 SGFTNYV
-129 YNGGNLDIELGSN
+129 GGNLTI
-142 ATFNLGAN
+142 NLGN
-150 SGNSFT
+150 SVVLDLSGSNSFT
-156 SWYPNGHTNVT
+156 SYQGYNQGKDDVSFNVGAINLNGTL
-167 FSAGTINVNNSVE
+167 E

-188 AGTHTGTATLNLNAN
+188 AGTHTGIATLNLNAN
-203 KVTINSNINAYKTSQ
+203 KVNINSNINAYKTSQ
-218 VNIGNANS
+218 VNVGNANS
-226 AITINS
+226 TITINS

-237 DTCSSLAKI
+237 NTCSSSVSV
-246 GSGANCSSSGPS
+246 GVGANCSNSGPS
-258 YSFKGTTSATNTT
+258 YSFKGTTNATNTV

-276 GSFTFEES
+276 GSFTFEEN
-284 ANFSGAKLNGGAFTF
+284 ATFSGAKLNGGTYTF
-299 NKGFN
+299 NKEFS
-304 ATNNTAFNSGSFTFK
+304 ATNNTAFNSGSFNFK
-319 GTSSFNNAT
+319 GASSFNGAS
-328 FSNASYTFDNQATFQ
+328 FSNASYTFNDQATFQ

-350 TFTFNNQSNP
+350 TFTFNNQ
-360 TNSAQHP
+360 
-367 QILFENSSFNG
+367 
-378 GIFTFNNQTNP
+378 TNP

-397 ILFENSSFSGST
+397 IQNSSFSGNA
-409 TTLKGSATFEQAFN
+409 TTLNGFVNFQQAFN

-435 FDNATFNNTGK
+435 FNNATFNNTGK
-446 ITIEKDASFNNT
+446 ITINEGASFNNT
-458 SFNTP
+458 IFNASIN
-463 VDTNNMSVT
+463 TNNMSVT
-472 GSVTLSGKND
+472 GGVTLSGKND

-492 SSKITLAQG
+492 SSKITITQG
-501 ATFNLTSLGSEKS
+501 TTFNLTSLGDKKS
-514 VTILNSSGGITYN
+514 VTILNSRGGIIYN
-527 HLLNHALN
+527 NLLNHAIN
-535 SLTNA
+535 GLTNA
-540 LKTTESSSKPQSF
+540 LKTSESSSLPQSF

-566 TGQLLSEN
+566 TGQLLNEN
-574 AATPKNTDSSPSAP
+574 AATSKPTDSSPSKSSTNP
-588 TKDSPQVYQVG
+588 TQVYQVG

-613 SPNSIIIQ
+613 GPNSIIIQ

-629 PPPTISGSQ
+629 PPPVISGSK

-645 YINANM
+645 YINADM

-687 KQTFSTNGSNLV
+687 KQTFSANGSNLV
-699 IGYNA
+699 IGYNS
-704 TWTGNSVSS
+704 TWTDHNVSS

-733 WPYYQCIGTTN
+733 WPYYQCTGTTD
-744 GAYSAYHVYITANLR
+744 GTYSAYHVYITANLR

-773 FNGVDSINI
+773 FNGADSINI
-782 ANATITQHNAGAYSS
+782 ANATIKQHNAGIYSS

-803 QNMDSSQN
+803 QSMDNSQN
-811 LNGLN
+811 LKGLN
-816 ANGKLSVYGA
+816 SNGTLSVYGT

-837 IFNAGQATFENTN
+837 IFNAGQATFENTS

-946 VNIAGNATFDNMAFN
+946 INISGNATFDNVVFN
-961 GPTNTSVKG
+961 SPTNTSVKG
-970 QVTLNNITLKNLNA
+970 QVILNNITLKNLNA
-984 PLSFGDGMINF
+984 PLSFGDGTIAF

-1043 SSEKLVSSA
+1043 SSEKLVSSV
-1052 GNGIYDVVYSFNN
+1052 GNGVYDVVYSFNN
-1065 QTYNFQEVFS
+1065 QTYNFQEIFS
-1075 PNSISIRRLGVGMV
+1075 PNSISIRRLGVSMV
-1089 FDYVDMEK
+1089 FNYVDMEK
-1097 SDHLYYQNALGFMTY
+1097 SDHLYYKDIAGFMTY

-1119 NLGNLNNTIYY
+1119 NLGNANNTIYY
-1130 YDKSIDFYASGKTLF
+1130 YDNSIDFYASGKTLF

-1150 SQTLT
+1150 SQTFT
-1155 GQNSAIVFGAKNI
+1155 GQNSTIVFGAKNI
-1168 WTNASDAPQS
+1168 WTSLSDAPQS
-1178 NTIIRFGDNKGAG
+1178 NVIIRFGDNKGAG

-1262 SMNFISNSA
+1262 SMNFVSNSA

-1327 FTNSSNLS
+1327 FTNSTNLS
-1335 SGLYQISAKSVL
+1335 SGLYQISANSVS

-1367 SLSQNASINASNHST
+1367 NLSQNASINASNHST
-1382 LELSGDLNLND
+1382 LELQGDLNLND

-1401 SAINVSNNAT
+1401 STINVSNNAT

-1438 ITTSLSDSSIVFKG
+1438 ITTSLNNSSIVFKG

-1466 FLDFQGSSAIT
+1466 SLDFQGSSAIT
-1477 SNTAFNFYNNAFS
+1477 SNTAFNFYDNAFS

-1497 QALDIKAPLSLGGN
+1497 QALDVKAPLSLGGS
-1511 LLNPNNS
+1511 LLSPNNS
-1518 SVLNLKNSQLVFSD
+1518 SVLNLKNSQLVFGD

-1559 ADMNS
+1559 ANMNN

-1604 FKDNQLSVTLSQIP
+1604 FKNNQLSVTLSQIP

-1646 YSDDAQ
+1646 YSDDAE

-1706 HVYNKGYNFNNIK
+1706 HIYNKGYNFSNIK

-1745 SNLKGDALNQLTK
+1745 SDLKGDALNQLTK

-1797 TNTNSTVVFGGLGY
+1797 TNTNSAVVFGGLGY
-1811 QKPCD
+1811 QTPCD

-1936 VNTLGSGSVIG
+1936 VNTLGSNSVIG

-2031 ITGFISAN
+2031 ITSFISAN

-2047 MLQDIVKPSEALQN
+2047 MLQDIVKPSNALKN

-2070 IGEFLGQDMLNS
+2070 IGEFLGQDTLNS

-2096 DKVLAAKGLG
+2096 DKILAAKGLG
-2106 PIYEQ
+2106 SIYEQ
-2111 GLGDLIPNLG
+2111 GLGDLIPSLG

-2131 SQVWQRG
+2131 SQVWQKG

-2188 NLLSNQV
+2188 QLLSNQV

-2209 KINAANNNVSVSQGN
+2209 KINAGSNNISVSQGD

-2231 VQQSDP
+2231 AQQSDP
-2237 ITTNTANPC
+2237 TTANTTNPC

-2258 NNASN
+2258 NSASN

-2295 DFSKIKGSANIKNL
+2295 DFSKIKGSANVKNL

-2330 EKNASFVTNNLNI
+2330 ENNASFVTNNLNI

-2350 ATQKIGVLQ
+2350 ATQKIEVLQ
-2359 NLVIASNASLSTGIY
+2359 NLVIASNASLSTGVY
-2374 GLEVGGALNNFG
+2374 GLGVGGVLNNLG
-2386 AIHFNLENIQTPAPL
+2386 TIHFNLENSQTPVNPL

-2497 ASPNNILSL
+2497 AHQNNILSL
-2506 SVLHNQVKMSYGDKV
+2506 SVLHDQIKMSYGNKI

-2542 NQIEAIGGNNAI
+2542 NQIEAVGGNAI
-2554 KWLSTLMIKTKENP
+2554 KWLSTLMMETKENP

-2652 NPSEI
+2652 NPGEV
-2657 FVKYSQ
+2657 FVKHSQ
-2663 PNKHPNNLWVQGVGG
+2663 LSKHQNNLWVQGVGG

-2700 KNVILGGYVAYGY
+2700 RNMILGGYVAYGY

-2744 LSANETYGGNASHIN
+2744 LSANETYGGNATSIN
-2759 SSNSL
+2759 SSNPL

-2816 KMQNPAYQQF
+2816 KMNDATYKQF
-2826 VMHSNP
+2826 LMHSNP

-2846 RKYFGK
+2846 RKYFGQ

-2867 IKAKG
+2867 IKSKG
-2872 DNMVRFVGE
+2872 DNVVRFVGE
-2881 NTLLYRKGEIFNTFA
+2881 NTLLYRKGEVFNTFA

-2926 LNITGNV
+2926 INITGNV

>member
-1 MKQFKKK
+1 MKKFKKK
-8 PKKIKRSQKIIL
+8 PKKITRNQKTIL
-20 KRPLWLMPLL
+20 KRPLWLAPLL

-52 KSQKVCVHR
+52 KSQKVCVHH

-74 KTQQFTGNQLITKT
+74 KTQQYTGNQLITKT

-100 QNNQDI
+100 QNNQNI

-119 SGLYNYTGGE
+119 SGLYNYTGWE

-142 ATFNLGAN
+142 ATFNLGAS

-203 KVTINSNINAYKTSQ
+203 KVNINSNISAFKTSQ

-226 AITINS
+226 AITIGS

-237 DTCSSLAKI
+237 DVCSSLASV
-246 GSGANCSSSGPS
+246 GVGANCSTSGPS
-258 YSFKGTTSATNTT
+258 YSFKGTTNATNTA
-271 FSNAS
+271 FSNAN
-276 GSFTFEES
+276 GSFTFEEN
-284 ANFSGAKLNGGAFTF
+284 ATFSGAKLNGGAFTF
-299 NKGFN
+299 NKEFS
-304 ATNNTAFNSGSFTFK
+304 ATNNTAFNSGSFNFK
-319 GTSSFNNAT
+319 GASSFNGAN
-328 FSNASYTFDNQATFQ
+328 FSDASYTFNDQATFQ

-350 TFTFNNQSNP
+350 TFTFNSQNNQ
-360 TNSAQHP
+360 SAQHP
-367 QILFENSSFNG
+367 QI
-378 GIFTFNNQTNP
+378 Q
-389 TNSAQHPQ
+389 
-397 ILFENSSFSGST
+397 NSSFSGNA
-409 TTLKGSATFEQAFN
+409 TTLKGFVNFQQAFN
-423 NSNHQLTIQNAS
+423 NSNHQLTVQNAS
-435 FDNATFNNTGK
+435 FNNANFNNTGK
-446 ITIEKDASFNNT
+446 ITINESASFNDT
-458 SFNTP
+458 SFNTS

-492 SSKITLAQG
+492 SSKVTLTQG
-501 ATFNLTSLGSEKS
+501 TTFNLTSLGDKNS

-527 HLLNHALN
+527 NLLNHALN
-535 SLTNA
+535 SLTSA
-540 LKTTESSSKPQSF
+540 LKTNESSSDPQSF

-566 TGQLLSEN
+566 TGQLLNEN
-574 AATPKNTDSSPSAP
+574 IATSKPTDSSPSKSSTNPA
-588 TKDSPQVYQVG
+588 QVYQVG

-613 SPNSIIIQ
+613 SHNSIIIQ

-645 YINANM
+645 YINADM

-687 KQTFSTNGSNLV
+687 KQTFSASNSNLV
-699 IGYNA
+699 IGYNS
-704 TWTGNSVSS
+704 TWTDHNVSS
-713 SGTVSFGDTS
+713 SDTVSFGDTS
-723 GSALNGHCGP
+723 GSTLNGHCGP
-733 WPYYQCIGTTN
+733 WPYYQCTGTTD
-744 GAYSAYHVYITANLR
+744 GTYSAYHVYITANLR

-766 GGAANLV
+766 GGAANLI
-773 FNGVDSINI
+773 FNGVDSVNI
-782 ANATITQHNAGAYSS
+782 ANAVITQHNAGIYSS

-803 QNMDSSQN
+803 QSMDNSQN
-811 LNGLN
+811 LSGLN

-837 IFNAGQATFENTN
+837 IFNAGKATFENTN
-850 FNGGSYQFSGDSLNF
+850 FNGGSYQFSGNSLNF

-884 FNNANFNNSASF
+884 FDNANFNNSASF

-923 AVFGNSTNSDG
+923 AVFGNSANG
-934 SQNTA
+934 SQNNA

-946 VNIAGNATFDNMAFN
+946 VNISGNATFDNVVFN
-961 GPTNTSVKG
+961 SPTNMSVKG

-984 PLSFGDGMINF
+984 PLSFGDGTITFN
-995 SAHSVINI
+995 AHSVINI
-1003 GEAITNGNPITLV
+1003 AEAITNGNPITLV

-1052 GNGIYDVVYSFNN
+1052 GNGVYDVVYSFNN
-1065 QTYNFQEVFS
+1065 QTYNFQEIFS

-1089 FDYVDMEK
+1089 FDYMDMEK
-1097 SDHLYYQNALGFMTY
+1097 SDHLYYKDVVGFMTY

-1119 NLGNLNNTIYY
+1119 NLGNSNNTIYY

-1150 SQTLT
+1150 SQTFT

-1238 FNGLQGILL
+1238 FNGIQGILL

-1262 SMNFISNSA
+1262 SMNFVSNSA

-1283 TAQNKGNPN
+1283 TAQNGGNPN

-1321 AVNAIS
+1321 AANAIS
-1327 FTNSSNLS
+1327 FTNSTNLS
-1335 SGLYQISAKSVL
+1335 SGLYQMQAKSVS

-1367 SLSQNASINASNHST
+1367 NLSQNASINASNHST
-1382 LELSGDLNLND
+1382 LDLQGDLNLND

-1411 INDYASLIASNGSH
+1411 INDYASLIASNNAH
-1425 LNFNGA
+1425 INFNGA
-1431 VNFNSAN
+1431 VNFNSEN
-1438 ITTSLSDSSIVFKG
+1438 ITTSLNHSSIVFKG
-1452 ASSLGGQFNLSNNS
+1452 AISLGGQFNLSNNS
-1466 FLDFQGSSAIT
+1466 SLDFQGSSAIT
-1477 SNTAFNFYNNAFS
+1477 SNTAFNFYDSAFS

-1497 QALDIKAPLSLGGN
+1497 QTLDIKAPLSLGGN
-1511 LLNPNNS
+1511 LLTPNNS
-1518 SVLNLKNSQLVFSD
+1518 SVLNLKNSQLVFGD

-1559 ADMNS
+1559 AGMNN
-1564 NWYERISFFGMRIN
+1564 NWYERINFFGMRIN
-1578 DGIYDAKNQTY
+1578 DGVYDAINQTY
-1589 SFTNPLNNAL
+1589 SFTNPLNSAL

-1627 GSEIFNYQKVY
+1627 GSEVFNYQKVY

-1646 YSDDAQ
+1646 YSDDAE
-1652 GVFYLTSSVKGY
+1652 GVFYLTSNVKGY
-1664 YNPNQSYQA
+1664 YSPNQSYQA

-1679 TKNNNLTSESSVISQ
+1679 TKNNNLTSDSSIISQ

-1706 HVYNKGYNFNNIK
+1706 HIYNKGYNFNNIK
-1719 ALGQMA
+1719 ALGEMA

-1745 SNLKGDALNQLTK
+1745 SDLNPDALNQLAK
-1758 LITPSDWKNINELID
+1758 LITPNDWKSINEFID

-1778 VVQNFNNGALIIGA
+1778 VVQNFNNGTLIVGA
-1792 TKIGQ
+1792 AKIGQ
-1797 TNTNSTVVFGGLGY
+1797 TNTNSAVVFGGLGY

-1878 TSLILNQANIVSS
+1878 TSLVLNQANIVSS

-1936 VNTLGSGSVIG
+1936 ADTLGSNSVIG

-1976 LNTAIKDLIRQK
+1976 LNAAIKDLIRQK

-2047 MLQDIVKPSEALQN
+2047 ILQDIVKPSEALQN
-2061 DVVALGKQM
+2061 DVAALGKQM
-2070 IGEFLGQDMLNS
+2070 IGEFLGQDTLNS

-2111 GLGDLIPNLG
+2111 GLGDLIPSLG

-2131 SQVWQRG
+2131 SQVWQKG
-2138 DFSFNAQGNV
+2138 DFNFNAQGNV

-2154 FSNANGGTLSFNAGN
+2154 FSNANGGALSFNAGN

-2177 HIAFTNHSGTL
+2177 HISFTNHAGLL

-2195 SNINITTLD
+2195 SNINITTLN

-2231 VQQSDP
+2231 MKQSDP
-2237 ITTNTANPC
+2237 ATVNIANPC
-2246 ALSAQSANGASS
+2246 ALSAQSANGAS
-2258 NNASN
+2258 NASN
-2263 NAPIALNNNDE
+2263 NAQIALSNNDE

-2295 DFSKIKGSANIKNL
+2295 DLSKIKGSANIKNL

-2330 EKNASFVTNNLNI
+2330 EKNASFMANNLNI

-2350 ATQKIGVLQ
+2350 ATRKIEVLQ
-2359 NLVIASNASLSTGIY
+2359 NLTIASNASLSTGIY
-2374 GLEVGGALNNFG
+2374 GLEVGGALNNSG
-2386 AIHFNLENIQTPAPL
+2386 AIHFNLENIQTPTPL
-2401 IQAEGIINLN
+2401 IQAEGIINLD
-2411 TTQTPFINVNNSMAN
+2411 TTQTPFMNVNNSMAN

-2443 NPNSLQSYLKL
+2443 NPNSLQSYLNL

-2460 NGNHIEEKNGV
+2460 NGNRIEEKNGV

-2497 ASPNNILSL
+2497 AHQNNILSL
-2506 SVLHNQVKMSYGDKV
+2506 SVLHNQIKMSYGNKV

-2542 NQIEAIGGNNAI
+2542 NKIEAVGGNNAI
-2554 KWLSTLMIKTKENP
+2554 KWLSTLMMETKENP

-2573 YLENH
+2573 YLKNH
-2578 SLNEILDATKD
+2578 SLNEILGVAKD
-2589 LQNTASLI
+2589 LLNTASLI

-2602 RDNATNLLE
+2602 RNNATNLLE

-2627 FRAREGE
+2627 FRSREGE
-2634 SNFSER
+2634 SDFSER

-2652 NPSEI
+2652 NPSEV

-2663 PNKHPNNLWVQGVGG
+2663 PNKHPNNLWAQGIGG

-2713 SGFNGNIMRSLG
+2713 SGFNGNIMHSLA

-2744 LSANETYGGNASHIN
+2744 LSANETYGGNASNIN

-2769 QRYNYNTWTTSV
+2769 QRYSYNTWTTSV

-2816 KMQNPAYQQF
+2816 KMNDAAYKQF
-2826 VMHSNP
+2826 LMHSNP

-2867 IKAKG
+2867 IKSKG
-2872 DNMVRFVGE
+2872 GNVVRFVGE
-2881 NTLLYRKGEIFNTFA
+2881 NTLLYRKGEVFNTFA

-2907 RLMYV
+2907 RLVYV

-2926 LNITGNV
+2926 INITGNV

>member
-1 MKQFKKK
+1 
-8 PKKIKRSQKIIL
+8 
-20 KRPLWLMPLL
+20 MPLL

-40 DGTDIL
+40 NNLWDLLNPKVGGEYVHWVKGSQYCAWWEFAGCL
-46 GLSWGE
+46 KNVWGANH
-52 KSQKVCVHR
+52 KG
-61 PWYALWSCDKWEE
+61 YDA
-74 KTQQFTGNQLITKT
+74 
-88 WAGGNAANYYHS
+88 GNAANYLSS
-100 QNNQDI
+100 QNYQAIFVGSGNE
-106 TANLKNDNGTYFL
+106 TGTYSL
-119 SGLYNYTGGE
+119 SGFTNYV
-129 YNGGNLDIELGSN
+129 GGNLTI
-142 ATFNLGAN
+142 NLGN
-150 SGNSFT
+150 SVVLDLSGSNSFT
-156 SWYPNGHTNVT
+156 SYQGYNQGKDDVSFNVGAINLNG
-167 FSAGTINVNNSVE
+167 ALE

-203 KVTINSNINAYKTSQ
+203 QVNINSNISAFKTSQ

-226 AITINS
+226 VITIGS

-237 DTCSSLAKI
+237 NVCSSLASV
-246 GSGANCSSSGPS
+246 GVGANCSTSGPS
-258 YSFKGTTSATNTT
+258 YSFKGTTNATNTT
-271 FSNAS
+271 FSNSS
-276 GSFTFEES
+276 GSFTFGEN
-284 ANFSGAKLNGGAFTF
+284 ATFSGAKWNGGTYTF
-299 NKGFN
+299 NKEFN
-304 ATNNTAFNSGSFTFK
+304 ATNNTAFNSGNFNFK
-319 GTSSFNNAT
+319 GASSFNGAS
-328 FSNASYTFDNQATFQ
+328 FSNATYTFDNQATFQ

-350 TFTFNNQSNP
+350 TFTFNNQ
-360 TNSAQHP
+360 
-367 QILFENSSFNG
+367 
-378 GIFTFNNQTNP
+378 NNQ
-389 TNSAQHPQ
+389 SAQHPQ
-397 ILFENSSFSGST
+397 ILFENSSFSGNA
-409 TTLKGSATFEQAFN
+409 TTLKGFVHFQQAFN
-423 NSNHQLTIQNAS
+423 NSNHPLTAQSAS
-435 FDNATFNNTGK
+435 FNNANFNNTGK
-446 ITIEKDASFNNT
+446 ITINENASFNNT
-458 SFNTP
+458 TFNTS
-463 VDTNNMSVT
+463 VNTSNMTIT

-492 SSKITLAQG
+492 SSQVTLTQG
-501 ATFNLTSLGSEKS
+501 TTFNLTSLGDKNS

-527 HLLNHALN
+527 NLLNHALN
-535 SLTNA
+535 SLTSA
-540 LKTTESSSKPQSF
+540 LKTSESSLKPQSF

-566 TGQLLSEN
+566 TGQLLSTN
-574 AATPKNTDSSPSAP
+574 AMASKSADSSPSKSSTNP
-588 TKDSPQVYQVG
+588 TQVYQVG
-599 YKIGDTIYKLQETF
+599 YKIGDIIYKLQETF
-613 SPNSIIIQ
+613 SHNSIIIQ

-629 PPPTISGSQ
+629 PPPVISGSK

-651 PWYDHKYYIPK
+651 PWYDHKSYIPK

-687 KQTFSTNGSNLV
+687 KQTFSASNSNLV
-699 IGYNA
+699 IGYNS
-704 TWTGNSVSS
+704 TWTDHNVSS
-713 SGTVSFGDTS
+713 SDMVSFGDTS

-733 WPYYQCIGTTN
+733 WPYYQCTGTTN
-744 GAYSAYHVYITANLR
+744 GTYSAYHVYITANLR

-766 GGAANLV
+766 GGAANLI
-773 FNGVDSINI
+773 FNGVDSVNI
-782 ANATITQHNAGAYSS
+782 ANATITQHNAGIYSS

-803 QNMDSSQN
+803 QSMDNSHN
-811 LNGLN
+811 VNGLN
-816 ANGKLSVYGA
+816 PNGMLSVYGA

-837 IFNAGQATFENTN
+837 IFNAGKAVFENTN

-878 SAKNAS
+878 SAKSAS
-884 FNNANFNNSASF
+884 FNNANFNNSTSF
-896 NFNNSN
+896 NFNNSS

-908 GDFTNANSNLQIAGN
+908 GDFTNAHSNLQIAGN
-923 AVFGNSTNSDG
+923 AVFGNPTNSNG

-946 VNIAGNATFDNMAFN
+946 VNISGNATFDNVVFN
-961 GPTNTSVKG
+961 SPTNTSVKG

-984 PLSFGDGMINF
+984 PLSFGDGTITFN
-995 SAHSVINI
+995 AHSVINI
-1003 GEAITNGNPITLV
+1003 DESITNGNPITLV

-1043 SSEKLVSSA
+1043 ISEKLVSSA
-1052 GNGIYDVVYSFNN
+1052 GNGVYDVVYSFNN
-1065 QTYNFQEVFS
+1065 QTYNFQEIFS
-1075 PNSISIRRLGVGMV
+1075 QNSISIRRLGVGMV
-1089 FDYVDMEK
+1089 FDYMDMEK
-1097 SDHLYYQNALGFMTY
+1097 SDHLYYKDVVGFMTY

-1130 YDKSIDFYASGKTLF
+1130 YDNSIDFYASGKTLF

-1150 SQTLT
+1150 SQTFT

-1178 NTIIRFGDNKGAG
+1178 NAIIRFGDNKGAG

-1238 FNGLQGILL
+1238 FNGLYGILL

-1262 SMNFISNSA
+1262 SMNFTSNSA

-1283 TAQNKGNPN
+1283 TAQNGGNPN

-1321 AVNAIS
+1321 AANTIS
-1327 FTNSSNLS
+1327 FTNSTNLS
-1335 SGLYQISAKSVL
+1335 SGLYQMQAKSVS

-1367 SLSQNASINASNHST
+1367 NLSQNASINASNHST
-1382 LELSGDLNLND
+1382 LELQGGLNLND

-1401 SAINVSNNAT
+1401 STINVSNNAT
-1411 INDYASLIASNGSH
+1411 INDYASLIVNDGSR
-1425 LNFNGA
+1425 LNFNGTT
-1431 VNFNSAN
+1431 NFNSAN
-1438 ITTSLSDSSIVFKG
+1438 ITTSLNDSSIVFKG
-1452 ASSLGGQFNLSNNS
+1452 AISLGGQFNLSNNS
-1466 FLDFQGSSAIT
+1466 SLDFQGSSAIT
-1477 SNTAFNFYNNAFS
+1477 SNTAFNFYDNAFS

-1559 ADMNS
+1559 AGMNN
-1564 NWYERISFFGMRIN
+1564 NWYERINFFGMRIN
-1578 DGIYDAKNQTY
+1578 DGVYDAINQTY
-1589 SFTNPLNNAL
+1589 SFTNPLNNSL

-1627 GSEIFNYQKVY
+1627 DSEIFNYQKVY
-1638 NNANGVYS
+1638 SNANGVYS
-1646 YSDDAQ
+1646 YSDDAE
-1652 GVFYLTSSVKGY
+1652 GVFYLTSNVKGY

-1673 SGSNNT
+1673 NGSNNT
-1679 TKNNNLTSESSVISQ
+1679 TKNNNLISDSSVISQ

-1706 HVYNKGYNFNNIK
+1706 HIYNKGYNFNNIK

-1739 FSLSSL
+1739 FSLSNL
-1745 SNLKGDALNQLTK
+1745 SGLNPDALNQLTK
-1758 LITPSDWKNINELID
+1758 LITPNDWKNINEFID

-1778 VVQNFNNGALIIGA
+1778 VVQNFNNGALIVGA

-1797 TNTNSTVVFGGLGY
+1797 TDTNSAVVFGGLGY

-1911 AGLANILGEVAM
+1911 AGLANILGEVAV

-1936 VNTLGSGSVIG
+1936 ADVLGSDSVIG
-1947 GYLTPE
+1947 GHLTPE

-2047 MLQDIVKPSEALQN
+2047 MLQDIVKPSNALKN

-2070 IGEFLGQDMLNS
+2070 IGEFLGQDTLNS

-2106 PIYEQ
+2106 SIYEQ
-2111 GLGDLIPNLG
+2111 GLGDLIPSLG

-2131 SQVWQRG
+2131 SQVWQKG

-2177 HIAFTNHSGTL
+2177 HISFTNHAGTL

-2195 SNINITTLD
+2195 SNINITTLN

-2209 KINAANNNVSVSQGN
+2209 KINASNNNVSVSQGN

-2231 VQQSDP
+2231 VGQNDP
-2237 ITTNTANPC
+2237 TTANIANPC
-2246 ALSAQSANGASS
+2246 ALSTQSVNGTSS
-2258 NNASN
+2258 SNASN
-2263 NAPIALNNNDE
+2263 NAQIALNNNDE

-2330 EKNASFVTNNLNI
+2330 EKNTSFMANNLNI

-2350 ATQKIGVLQ
+2350 ATRKIEVLQ
-2359 NLVIASNASLSTGIY
+2359 NLTIASTASLSTGIY

-2386 AIHFNLENIQTPAPL
+2386 AIHFNLENIQTPTPF

-2411 TTQTPFINVNNSMAN
+2411 TTQTPFININNSMAN
-2426 NTTYTLLKSS
+2426 NTTHTLLKSS

-2497 ASPNNILSL
+2497 AHQNNILSL
-2506 SVLHNQVKMSYGDKV
+2506 SVLYNQIKMSYGNKV

-2542 NQIEAIGGNNAI
+2542 NQIEAVGGNNAI
-2554 KWLSTLMIKTKENP
+2554 KWLSTLMMETKENP

-2573 YLENH
+2573 YLKNH
-2578 SLNEILDATKD
+2578 SLNEILGVAKD
-2589 LQNTASLI
+2589 LLNTANLI

-2602 RDNATNLLE
+2602 RNNATNLLE

-2627 FRAREGE
+2627 FRSREGE
-2634 SNFSER
+2634 SDFSKH

-2652 NPSEI
+2652 NPGEV

-2663 PNKHPNNLWVQGVGG
+2663 PNKHPNNLWVQGIGG

-2713 SGFNGNIMRSLG
+2713 SGFNGNIMHSLA
-2725 NNVDVGMYAR
+2725 NNVDVGMYVR

-2744 LSANETYGGNASHIN
+2744 LSANEIYGGNASNIN

-2769 QRYNYNTWTTSV
+2769 QRYSYNTWTTSV

-2816 KMQNPAYQQF
+2816 KMNDAAYKQF
-2826 VMHSNP
+2826 LMHSNP
-2832 SNESVLTLNMGLES
+2832 SNESVLTLNMGLEG

-2867 IKAKG
+2867 IKSKG
-2872 DNMVRFVGE
+2872 DNVVRFVGE
-2881 NTLLYRKGEIFNTFA
+2881 NTLLYRKGEVFNTFA

-2907 RLMYV
+2907 RLVYV

-2926 LNITGNV
+2926 INITGNV

>member
-1 MKQFKKK
+1 MKKFKKK
-8 PKKIKRSQKIIL
+8 PKSIKRSHQKTIL

-30 IGGFASGVYA
+30 ISGFASGVYA

-52 KSQKVCVHR
+52 KSQKVCVHH
-61 PWYALWSCDKWEE
+61 PWYAIWKCDKWEE
-74 KTQQFTGNQLITKT
+74 KTQQYTGSQLITKT
-88 WAGGNAANYYHS
+88 WAGGNAANYYHT
-100 QNNQDI
+100 QNNQNI

-203 KVTINSNINAYKTSQ
+203 KVNINSNINAYKTSQ

-237 DTCSSLAKI
+237 DVCSSSVSF
-246 GSGANCSSSGPS
+246 GVGANCSTSGPS
-258 YSFKGTTSATNTT
+258 YSFKGTTNATNTT
-271 FSNAS
+271 FSNAN
-276 GSFTFEES
+276 GSFTFEEN
-284 ANFSGAKLNGGAFTF
+284 ATFSGAKWNGGTYTF
-299 NKGFN
+299 NKEFN

-319 GTSSFNNAT
+319 GTSSFNGAS
-328 FSNASYTFDNQATFQ
+328 FSNASYTFNNQATFQ

-350 TFTFNNQSNP
+350 TFTFNNQ
-360 TNSAQHP
+360 
-367 QILFENSSFNG
+367 
-378 GIFTFNNQTNP
+378 TNP
-389 TNSAQHPQ
+389 TNSTQHPQ
-397 ILFENSSFSGST
+397 IQNSSFSGNA
-409 TTLKGSATFEQAFN
+409 TTLKGSVIFQQAFN

-435 FDNATFNNTGK
+435 FSNANFNNTGK
-446 ITIEKDASFNNT
+446 ITIEKEASFNDTTFST
-458 SFNTP
+458 SIN
-463 VDTNNMSVT
+463 TNNMTIT

-482 LKNGSTLDFG
+482 LNNGSTLDFG
-492 SSKITLAQG
+492 SSKITLTQG
-501 ATFNLTSLGSEKS
+501 TTFNLTSLGSEKS

-527 HLLNHALN
+527 HLLNHAIN
-535 SLTNA
+535 GLTNA
-540 LKTTESSSKPQSF
+540 LKTNESSSDPQSF
-553 AQGLWDMITYNGV
+553 AQGLWEMITYNGV
-566 TGQLLSEN
+566 TGQLLNEN
-574 AATPKNTDSSPSAP
+574 AATSKPADSSPSKSSTNP
-588 TKDSPQVYQVG
+588 TQVYQVG

-613 SPNSIIIQ
+613 SHNSIIIQ

-629 PPPTISGSQ
+629 PPPVINGSK

-645 YINANM
+645 YINADM
-651 PWYDHKYYIPK
+651 PWYNHKYYIPK

-687 KQTFSTNGSNLV
+687 KQTFSASGSNLV
-699 IGYNA
+699 IGYNS

-733 WPYYQCIGTTN
+733 WPYYQCTGTTN
-744 GAYSAYHVYITANLR
+744 GTYSAYHVYITANLR

-782 ANATITQHNAGAYSS
+782 ANATITQHNAGIYSS

-803 QNMDSSQN
+803 QSMDSSQN

-816 ANGKLSVYGA
+816 SNGTLSVYGT

-837 IFNAGQATFENTN
+837 IFNAGQAVFENTN

-865 SNNNQFNSGSFEI
+865 SSNNQFNSGSFEI
-878 SAKNAS
+878 GTKNAS

-923 AVFGNSTNSDG
+923 AVFGNPTNSDG
-934 SQNTA
+934 SQNNA

-946 VNIAGNATFDNMAFN
+946 VNIAGNATFDNVVFN
-961 GPTNTSVKG
+961 SPTNTSVKG
-970 QVTLNNITLKNLNA
+970 KVTLNNITLKNLNT
-984 PLSFGDGMINF
+984 PLSFGDGTITFN
-995 SAHSVINI
+995 AHSVINI

-1043 SSEKLVSSA
+1043 SSEKLVSSV
-1052 GNGIYDVVYSFNN
+1052 GDGVYDVVYSFNN
-1065 QTYNFQEVFS
+1065 QTYNFQEIFS

-1089 FDYVDMEK
+1089 FDYMDMEK

-1119 NLGNLNNTIYY
+1119 NLGNSNNTIYY
-1130 YDKSIDFYASGKTLF
+1130 YDNSIDFYASGKTLF

-1150 SQTLT
+1150 SQTFT

-1178 NTIIRFGDNKGAG
+1178 NVIIRFGDNKGAG

-1262 SMNFISNSA
+1262 SMNFVSNSA

-1283 TAQNKGNPN
+1283 TAQNGGNPN

-1307 RGYVGQTQSVFKFN
+1307 RGYVGATQSVFKFN
-1321 AVNAIS
+1321 AKNAIS
-1327 FTNSSNLS
+1327 FTNSTNLS
-1335 SGLYQISAKSVL
+1335 SGLYQISAKSVS

-1360 SIKANAI
+1360 SIKASAI
-1367 SLSQNASINASNHST
+1367 NLSQNTSINASNHST
-1382 LELSGDLNLND
+1382 LELQGGLNLND

-1401 SAINVSNNAT
+1401 STINVSNNAT

-1438 ITTSLSDSSIVFKG
+1438 ITASLNDSSIVFKG
-1452 ASSLGGQFNLSNNS
+1452 AVSLGGQFNLSNNS
-1466 FLDFQGSSAIT
+1466 SLDFQGSSAIT
-1477 SNTAFNFYNNAFS
+1477 SNTAFNFYDNAFS

-1518 SVLNLKNSQLVFSD
+1518 SVLDLKNSQLVFSD

-1559 ADMNS
+1559 VGMNS
-1564 NWYERISFFGMRIN
+1564 NWYGRINFFGMRIN

-1627 GSEIFNYQKVY
+1627 SSEIFNYQKVY

-1646 YSDDAQ
+1646 YSDDAE

-1679 TKNNNLTSESSVISQ
+1679 TKNNNLSSESSVISQ

-1745 SNLKGDALNQLTK
+1745 SGLKGDALNQLTK

-1778 VVQNFNNGALIIGA
+1778 VVQNFNNGTLIIGA

-1797 TNTNSTVVFGGLGY
+1797 TDTNSAVVFGGLGY
-1811 QKPCD
+1811 QTPCD

-1911 AGLANILGEVAM
+1911 AGLANILGEVAV

-1936 VNTLGSGSVIG
+1936 VNTLGSDSVIG
-1947 GYLTPE
+1947 GHLTPE

-2061 DVVALGKQM
+2061 DVMALGKQM
-2070 IGEFLGQDMLNS
+2070 IGEFLGQDTLNS

-2131 SQVWQRG
+2131 SQVWQKG

-2177 HIAFTNHSGTL
+2177 HIAFTNHFGTL
-2188 NLLSNQV
+2188 QLLSDQV

-2209 KINAANNNVSVSQGN
+2209 KINAANNNVLVSQGN
-2224 LFINASC
+2224 LFVNASC
-2231 VQQSDP
+2231 AQQSDP
-2237 ITTNTANPC
+2237 TAVNATNPC
-2246 ALSAQSANGASS
+2246 ALNAQNADGASS

-2321 LTISNQAVL
+2321 LIVSNQAVL
-2330 EKNASFVTNNLNI
+2330 EKNASFTANNLNI

-2350 ATQKIGVLQ
+2350 ATRKIEVLQ
-2359 NLVIASNASLSTGIY
+2359 NLTIASNASLSTGIY
-2374 GLEVGGALNNFG
+2374 GLEVGGALNHFG
-2386 AIHFNLENIQTPAPL
+2386 AIHFNLENIQTPTPL

-2443 NPNSLQSYLKL
+2443 NPNSLQSYLNL

-2460 NGNHIEEKNGV
+2460 NGNHIEEKNGA

-2497 ASPNNILSL
+2497 AHQNNILSL
-2506 SVLHNQVKMSYGDKV
+2506 SVLYNQIKMSYGDKA

-2542 NQIEAIGGNNAI
+2542 NQIEAVGNNAI
-2554 KWLSTLMIKTKENP
+2554 KWLSTLMMETKENP

-2573 YLENH
+2573 YLKNH
-2578 SLNEILDATKD
+2578 SLNEILGVTKD

-2627 FRAREGE
+2627 FRSREGE
-2634 SNFSER
+2634 SDFSER

-2652 NPSEI
+2652 NPGEV

-2663 PNKHPNNLWVQGVGG
+2663 LSKHPNNLWVQGIGG
-2678 ASFISGG
+2678 ASFIAGG

-2693 VGYDRLV
+2693 AGYDRLV

-2713 SGFNGNIMRSLG
+2713 SDFNGNIMRSLA

-2744 LSANETYGGNASHIN
+2744 LSANETYGGNANNIN
-2759 SSNSL
+2759 SSNPL

-2769 QRYNYNTWTTSV
+2769 QRYSYNTWTTSV

-2816 KMQNPAYQQF
+2816 KMNDAAYKQF
-2826 VMHSNP
+2826 LMHSNP

-2867 IKAKG
+2867 IKSKG
-2872 DNMVRFVGE
+2872 GNMVRFVGE
-2881 NTLLYRKGEIFNTFA
+2881 NTLLYRKGEVFNTFA

-2926 LNITGNV
+2926 INITGNV

>member
-1 MKQFKKK
+1 MKKFKKK
-8 PKKIKRSQKIIL
+8 PKKIARKQKTIL
-20 KRPLWLMPLL
+20 KRPLWLAPLL
-30 IGGFASGVYA
+30 ISGFASGVYA
-40 DGTDIL
+40 NNLWDLLNPKVG
-46 GLSWGE
+46 GEYVHWVKGSQYCSW
-52 KSQKVCVHR
+52 
-61 PWYALWSCDKWEE
+61 WEFGGCLRNVWGANH
-74 KTQQFTGNQLITKT
+74 KGYD
-88 WAGGNAANYYHS
+88 AGNAANYLSS
-100 QNNQDI
+100 QNYQAISVGTGNE
-106 TANLKNDNGTYFL
+106 TGTYSL
-119 SGLYNYTGGE
+119 SGFTNYV
-129 YNGGNLDIELGSN
+129 GGNLTI
-142 ATFNLGAN
+142 NLGN
-150 SGNSFT
+150 SVVLDLSGSNSFT
-156 SWYPNGHTNVT
+156 SYQGYNQGKDDVSFNVGAINLNG
-167 FSAGTINVNNSVE
+167 ALE

-203 KVTINSNINAYKTSQ
+203 QVNINSNISAFKTSQ

-226 AITINS
+226 AITIGS

-237 DTCSSLAKI
+237 DTCSSLASV
-246 GSGANCSSSGPS
+246 GVGANCSTSGPS
-258 YSFKGTTSATNTT
+258 YSFKGTTNATNTT
-271 FSNAS
+271 FSNSS
-276 GSFTFEES
+276 GSFTFEEN
-284 ANFSGAKLNGGAFTF
+284 ATFSGAKWNGGAFTF
-299 NKGFN
+299 NKEFS
-304 ATNNTAFNSGSFTFK
+304 ATNNTAFNSGSFNFK
-319 GTSSFNNAT
+319 GASSFNGTTFGNAT
-328 FSNASYTFDNQATFQ
+328 YTFENQATFQ

-350 TFTFNNQSNP
+350 TFTFNNQ
-360 TNSAQHP
+360 TNQSTQHP
-367 QILFENSSFNG
+367 QI
-378 GIFTFNNQTNP
+378 Q
-389 TNSAQHPQ
+389 
-397 ILFENSSFSGST
+397 NSSFSGGA
-409 TTLKGSATFEQAFN
+409 TTLKGFVNFQQAFN
-423 NSNHQLTIQNAS
+423 NSNHQLTMQNAS
-435 FDNATFNNTGK
+435 FNNATFNNTGK

-458 SFNTP
+458 SFNTS
-463 VDTNNMSVT
+463 VDASNMSVT
-472 GSVTLSGKND
+472 GGVTLSGKND
-482 LKNGSTLDFG
+482 LNNGSTLDFG

-501 ATFNLTSLGSEKS
+501 TTFNLTSLGDKKS

-527 HLLNHALN
+527 HLLNHAIN

-540 LKTTESSSKPQSF
+540 LKTNESSSDPQSF
-553 AQGLWDMITYNGV
+553 AQGLWDIITYNGV
-566 TGQLLSEN
+566 TGQLLNEN
-574 AATPKNTDSSPSAP
+574 AATSKPADSSPSKSSTNP
-588 TKDSPQVYQVG
+588 THVYQVG

-613 SPNSIIIQ
+613 GPNSIIIQ

-629 PPPTISGSQ
+629 PPPVISGSK

-645 YINANM
+645 YINADM
-651 PWYDHKYYIPK
+651 HWYDHKYYIPK

-699 IGYNA
+699 IGYSS
-704 TWTGNSVSS
+704 TWTDHNVSS
-713 SGTVSFGDTS
+713 SDTVSFGDTS

-733 WPYYQCIGTTN
+733 WPYYQCTGTTN
-744 GAYSAYHVYITANLR
+744 GTYSAYHVYITANLR

-782 ANATITQHNAGAYSS
+782 ANATITQHNAGIYSS

-803 QNMDSSQN
+803 QNMDNLQD

-816 ANGKLSVYGA
+816 ANGKLSVYGT
-826 TFTNQAKDGKF
+826 TFTNEAKDGKF
-837 IFNAGQATFENTN
+837 IFNAGQAVFENTN

-908 GDFTNANSNLQIAGN
+908 GDFTNAHSNLQIAGN

-946 VNIAGNATFDNMAFN
+946 VNISGNATFDNVVFN
-961 GPTNTSVKG
+961 SLTNTSVKG
-970 QVTLNNITLKNLNA
+970 QVILNNITLKNLNA
-984 PLSFGDGMINF
+984 PLSFGDGTIVF
-995 SAHSVINI
+995 SAHSMINI

-1052 GNGIYDVVYSFNN
+1052 GNGVYDVVYSFNN
-1065 QTYNFQEVFS
+1065 QTYNFQEIFS
-1075 PNSISIRRLGVGMV
+1075 PNSISIRRLGVSMV

-1097 SDHLYYQNALGFMTY
+1097 SDHLYYKDVVGFMTY

-1119 NLGNLNNTIYY
+1119 NLGNANNTIYY
-1130 YDKSIDFYASGKTLF
+1130 YDNSIDFYASGKTLF
-1145 TKAEF
+1145 TNAEF
-1150 SQTLT
+1150 SQTFT

-1178 NTIIRFGDNKGAG
+1178 NAIIRFGDNKGAG

-1262 SMNFISNSA
+1262 SMNFTSNSA

-1283 TAQNKGNPN
+1283 TAQNGGNPN

-1307 RGYVGQTQSVFKFN
+1307 RGYVGTTQSVFKFN
-1321 AVNAIS
+1321 AKNAIS
-1327 FTNSSNLS
+1327 FTNSTNLS
-1335 SGLYQISAKSVL
+1335 SGLYQMQAKSVL

-1367 SLSQNASINASNHST
+1367 NLSQNASINASNHST
-1382 LELSGDLNLND
+1382 LELQGDLNLND

-1401 SAINVSNNAT
+1401 STINVSNNAT

-1431 VNFNSAN
+1431 INFNSEN
-1438 ITTSLSDSSIVFKG
+1438 ITTSLNNSSIVFKG
-1452 ASSLGGQFNLSNNS
+1452 AISLGGQFNLSNHS
-1466 FLDFQGSSAIT
+1466 SLDFQGSSAIT
-1477 SNTAFNFYNNAFS
+1477 SNTAFNFYDNAFS

-1518 SVLNLKNSQLVFSD
+1518 SVLDLKNSQLVFSD

-1604 FKDNQLSVTLSQIP
+1604 FKNNQLSVTLSQIP

-1627 GSEIFNYQKVY
+1627 SSEIFNYQKVY

-1646 YSDDAQ
+1646 YSDDAE

-1679 TKNNNLTSESSVISQ
+1679 TKNNNLSSESSVISQ

-1706 HVYNKGYNFNNIK
+1706 HIYNKGYDFNNIK

-1745 SNLKGDALNQLTK
+1745 SDLKGDALNQLTK

-1778 VVQNFNNGALIIGA
+1778 VVQNFNNGALIVGA

-1797 TNTNSTVVFGGLGY
+1797 TDTNSAVVFGGLGY
-1811 QKPCD
+1811 QTPCD

-1911 AGLANILGEVAM
+1911 AGLANILGEVAV

-2047 MLQDIVKPSEALQN
+2047 VLQDIVKPSEALQN

-2070 IGEFLGQDMLNS
+2070 IGEFLGQDTLNS

-2111 GLGDLIPNLG
+2111 GLGDLIPSLG

-2131 SQVWQRG
+2131 SQVWQKG

-2177 HIAFTNHSGTL
+2177 HIAFTNHFGTL
-2188 NLLSNQV
+2188 QLLSNQV

-2209 KINAANNNVSVSQGN
+2209 KINAVNNNVSVSQGD

-2231 VQQSDP
+2231 AQQSDP
-2237 ITTNTANPC
+2237 TAVSATNPC
-2246 ALSAQSANGASS
+2246 TLSTQSANGAS
-2258 NNASN
+2258 NASN

-2295 DFSKIKGSANIKNL
+2295 DFSKIKGSANVKNL

-2330 EKNASFVTNNLNI
+2330 ENNASFVTNNLNI

-2350 ATQKIGVLQ
+2350 ATQKIEVLQ

-2374 GLEVGGALNNFG
+2374 GLGVGGVLNNLG
-2386 AIHFNLENIQTPAPL
+2386 TINFNLENSQTPVNPL

-2411 TTQTPFINVNNSMAN
+2411 TTQTPFMNVNNSMAN

-2460 NGNHIEEKNGV
+2460 NGNHIEEKNGA

-2497 ASPNNILSL
+2497 ASQNNILSL
-2506 SVLHNQVKMSYGDKV
+2506 SVLHNQIKMSYGNKI

-2542 NQIEAIGGNNAI
+2542 NQIEAVGGNAI
-2554 KWLSTLMIKTKENP
+2554 KWLSTLMMETKENP

-2573 YLENH
+2573 YLKNH
-2578 SLNEILDATKD
+2578 SLNEILGVTKD

-2602 RDNATNLLE
+2602 RNNATNLLE

-2627 FRAREGE
+2627 FRTRERE
-2634 SNFSER
+2634 SDFSER

-2652 NPSEI
+2652 NPGEV

-2663 PNKHPNNLWVQGVGG
+2663 LSKHPNNLWVQGIGG

-2713 SGFNGNIMRSLG
+2713 SDFNGNIMRSLA

-2744 LSANETYGGNASHIN
+2744 LSANETYGGNANNIN

-2816 KMQNPAYQQF
+2816 KMNDAAYKQF
-2826 VMHSNP
+2826 LMHSNP

-2846 RKYFGK
+2846 RKYFGQ

-2867 IKAKG
+2867 IKSKG
-2872 DNMVRFVGE
+2872 GNTVRFVGE
-2881 NTLLYRKGEIFNTFA
+2881 NTLLYRKGEVFNTFA

-2926 LNITGNV
+2926 INITGNV

>member
-1 MKQFKKK
+1 MKEFKKK
-8 PKKIKRSQKIIL
+8 PKKITRKQKTIL

-30 IGGFASGVYA
+30 ISGFASGVYA

-88 WAGGNAANYYHS
+88 WAGGNAANYYHT

-129 YNGGNLDIELGSN
+129 NNGGNLNIELGSN
-142 ATFNLGAN
+142 ATFNLGAS

-203 KVTINSNINAYKTSQ
+203 KVNVNSNINAYKTSQ

-237 DTCSSLAKI
+237 DTCSSSVSVGI
-246 GSGANCSSSGPS
+246 GANCSTSGSS
-258 YSFKGTTSATNTT
+258 YSFKGTTNATNTT

-276 GSFTFEES
+276 GSFTFEEN
-284 ANFSGAKLNGGAFTF
+284 ATFSGAKWNGGAFTF
-299 NKGFN
+299 NKGFS

-319 GTSSFNNAT
+319 GTSSFNNAS

-367 QILFENSSFNG
+367 QILFENSSF
-378 GIFTFNNQTNP
+378 
-389 TNSAQHPQ
+389 
-397 ILFENSSFSGST
+397 SGSA

-435 FDNATFNNTGK
+435 FNNATFNNTGK

-458 SFNTP
+458 TFNTS
-463 VDTNNMSVT
+463 VDTNNMTIS
-472 GSVTLSGKND
+472 GGVTLSGKND
-482 LKNGSTLDFG
+482 LNNGSTLDFG
-492 SSKITLAQG
+492 SSKVALAQG
-501 ATFNLTSLGSEKS
+501 TTFNLTSLGDKNS

-574 AATPKNTDSSPSAP
+574 AATSKPADSSPSAP

-613 SPNSIIIQ
+613 SHNSIIIQ

-629 PPPTISGSQ
+629 PPPVINGSK

-645 YINANM
+645 YINADM

-687 KQTFSTNGSNLV
+687 KQTFSANGSNLV

-713 SGTVSFGDTS
+713 SDTVSFGDTS

-733 WPYYQCIGTTN
+733 WPYYQCTGTTN

-759 SGNRIGT
+759 SGNRVGT

-782 ANATITQHNAGAYSS
+782 ANATITQHNAGIYSS

-803 QNMDSSQN
+803 QNMDNSQN

-837 IFNAGQATFENTN
+837 IFNAGQAVFENTN

-878 SAKNAS
+878 GAKNAS

-896 NFNNSN
+896 NFNNSS

-934 SQNTA
+934 SQNNA

-946 VNIAGNATFDNMAFN
+946 VNIAGNATFDNVVFN
-961 GPTNTSVKG
+961 SPTNTSVKG

-984 PLSFGDGMINF
+984 PLSFGDGTISF
-995 SAHSVINI
+995 GAHSVINI
-1003 GEAITNGNPITLV
+1003 DQAITNGNPITLV
-1016 SSSKEIEYNNAFSK
+1016 SSSKEIEYNDAFSK

-1052 GNGIYDVVYSFNN
+1052 GNGVYDVVYSFNN

-1097 SDHLYYQNALGFMTY
+1097 SDRLYYKDVVGFMTY

-1119 NLGNLNNTIYY
+1119 NLGNPNNTIYY
-1130 YDKSIDFYASGKTLF
+1130 YDNSIDFYASGKTLF

-1150 SQTLT
+1150 SQTFT

-1168 WTNASDAPQS
+1168 WTSVSDAPQS
-1178 NTIIRFGDNKGAG
+1178 NVVIRFGDNKGAG

-1207 ITGHYEAQKIYITGS
+1207 ITGHYEAQKIYITAS

-1262 SMNFISNSA
+1262 SMNLVSNSA

-1335 SGLYQISAKSVL
+1335 SGLYQMQAQSVL

-1367 SLSQNASINASNHST
+1367 NLSQNASINASNHST
-1382 LELSGDLNLND
+1382 LDLQGDLNLND

-1438 ITTSLSDSSIVFKG
+1438 ITTSLNNSSIVFKG
-1452 ASSLGGQFNLSNNS
+1452 AVSLGGQFNLSNNS
-1466 FLDFQGSSAIT
+1466 SLDFQGSSAIT

-1490 QSPITFH
+1490 QSPIAFH
-1497 QALDIKAPLSLGGN
+1497 QALDVKAPLSLGGN
-1511 LLNPNNS
+1511 LLNPNNN
-1518 SVLNLKNSQLVFSD
+1518 SVLNLKNSQLVFGD

-1548 DNKNRVYNIIQ
+1548 GNKNRVYNIIQ
-1559 ADMNS
+1559 AGMNN

-1646 YSDDAQ
+1646 YSDDAE

-1679 TKNNNLTSESSVISQ
+1679 TKNNNITSESSVISQ

-1758 LITPSDWKNINELID
+1758 LITPSDWKNINEFID

-1797 TNTNSTVVFGGLGY
+1797 TDTNSAVVFGGLGY
-1811 QKPCD
+1811 QTPCD

-1936 VNTLGSGSVIG
+1936 VNTLGSDSVIG

-2031 ITGFISAN
+2031 ITSFISAN

-2047 MLQDIVKPSEALQN
+2047 MLQDIVKPSNALQN
-2061 DVVALGKQM
+2061 DIVALGKQM
-2070 IGEFLGQDMLNS
+2070 IGEFLGQDTLNS

-2131 SQVWQRG
+2131 SQAWQKG

-2188 NLLSNQV
+2188 NLLSDQV

-2209 KINAANNNVSVSQGN
+2209 KINAGSNNISVSQGD

-2231 VQQSDP
+2231 AQQSDP
-2237 ITTNTANPC
+2237 TTASATNPC
-2246 ALSAQSANGASS
+2246 ALTTQ
-2258 NNASN
+2258 NNASSSN
-2263 NAPIALNNNDE
+2263 ASNSAPIALNNNDE
-2274 SLMVTAN
+2274 SLMITAN

-2295 DFSKIKGSANIKNL
+2295 DFSKIKGSANVKNL

-2350 ATQKIGVLQ
+2350 ATQKIEVLQ

-2374 GLEVGGALNNFG
+2374 GLGVGGALNNLG
-2386 AIHFNLENIQTPAPL
+2386 TIHFNLENIQTPAPL
-2401 IQAEGIINLN
+2401 IQVGGIINLN
-2411 TTQTPFINVNNSMAN
+2411 TTQTPFMNVSVAN
-2426 NTTYTLLKSS
+2426 GGTYTLLKSS
-2436 RYIDYNI
+2436 RYINYNI
-2443 NPNSLQSYLKL
+2443 NPDSLQSYLKL

-2497 ASPNNILSL
+2497 ASQNHILSL
-2506 SVLHNQVKMSYGDKV
+2506 SVLHNQIKMSYGNKV

-2652 NPSEI
+2652 NPSEV

-2663 PNKHPNNLWVQGVGG
+2663 LSKHPNNLWVQGVGG

-2700 KNVILGGYVAYGY
+2700 RNMILGGYVAYGY
-2713 SGFNGNIMRSLG
+2713 SGFNGNIMHSLA

-2744 LSANETYGGNASHIN
+2744 LSANETYGGNASNIN

-2867 IKAKG
+2867 IKSKG

>member
-1 MKQFKKK
+1 MKKFKKK
-8 PKKIKRSQKIIL
+8 SKSIKRSHQNQKTIL
-20 KRPLWLMPLL
+20 KRPLWLAPLL

-40 DGTDIL
+40 NNLWDL
-46 GLSWGE
+46 LNP
-52 KSQKVCVHR
+52 KV
-61 PWYALWSCDKWEE
+61 
-74 KTQQFTGNQLITKT
+74 
-88 WAGGNAANYYHS
+88 
-100 QNNQDI
+100 
-106 TANLKNDNGTYFL
+106 
-119 SGLYNYTGGE
+119 GGE
-129 YNGGNLDIELGSN
+129 YVHWVKGSQYCAWWEFAGCLKNVWGANHKGYDAGNATNYLSSQNYQAISVGSGNETGTYSLSGFTNYVGGNLTI
-142 ATFNLGAN
+142 NLGN
-150 SGNSFT
+150 SVVLDLSGSNSFT
-156 SWYPNGHTNVT
+156 SYQGYNQGKDDVSFNV
-167 FSAGTINVNNSVE
+167 GTINLNGALE

-203 KVTINSNINAYKTSQ
+203 KVNINSNISAFKTSQ

-226 AITINS
+226 AITIGS

-237 DTCSSLAKI
+237 EVCSSLASV
-246 GSGANCSSSGPS
+246 GVGANCSNSGPS
-258 YSFKGTTSATNTT
+258 YSFKGTTNATNTA

-276 GSFTFEES
+276 GSFTFEEN
-284 ANFSGAKLNGGAFTF
+284 ATFSGAKWNGGTYTF
-299 NKGFN
+299 NKEFK
-304 ATNNTAFNSGSFTFK
+304 ATNNTTFSSGSFNFK
-319 GTSSFNNAT
+319 GASSFNGAI
-328 FSNASYTFDNQATFQ
+328 FSNASYTFENQATFQ

-350 TFTFNNQSNP
+350 TFTFNGQTNQ
-360 TNSAQHP
+360 SAQHP
-367 QILFENSSFNG
+367 QI
-378 GIFTFNNQTNP
+378 Q
-389 TNSAQHPQ
+389 
-397 ILFENSSFSGST
+397 NSSFSGSA
-409 TTLKGSATFEQAFN
+409 TTLKGFVDFQQAFN

-435 FDNATFNNTGK
+435 FNNANFNNTGK
-446 ITIEKDASFNNT
+446 ITIEKDASFNDTTFNT
-458 SFNTP
+458 SIN
-463 VDTNNMSVT
+463 TNNMTIS

-492 SSKITLAQG
+492 SSKITLTQG
-501 ATFNLTSLGSEKS
+501 TTFNLTSLSSEKS
-514 VTILNSSGGITYN
+514 VTILNSSGGITYSN
-527 HLLNHALN
+527 LLNHALN
-535 SLTNA
+535 GLTNA
-540 LKTTESSSKPQSF
+540 LKTNESPSKPQSF
-553 AQGLWDMITYNGV
+553 AQGLWEMITYNGV
-566 TGQLLSEN
+566 TGRLLNEN
-574 AATPKNTDSSPSAP
+574 ATTSKPTDSSPSKSSTNP
-588 TKDSPQVYQVG
+588 TQVYQVG

-613 SPNSIIIQ
+613 SHNSIIIQ

-629 PPPTISGSQ
+629 PPPVISGSK

-645 YINANM
+645 YINSNT
-651 PWYDHKYYIPK
+651 PWYDHKSYIPK

-669 GTYYLPSVQ
+669 GTYYLPIVQ

-687 KQTFSTNGSNLV
+687 KQTFSASNSNLV
-699 IGYNA
+699 IGYNS

-713 SGTVSFGDTS
+713 SDTVSFGDTS

-733 WPYYQCIGTTN
+733 WPYYQCTGTTN
-744 GAYSAYHVYITANLR
+744 GTYSAYHVYITANLR

-782 ANATITQHNAGAYSS
+782 ANATITQHNAGIYSS

-803 QNMDSSQN
+803 QNMDNSQN
-811 LNGLN
+811 LKGLN
-816 ANGKLSVYGA
+816 SNGTLSVYGT
-826 TFTNQAKDGKF
+826 TFTNEAKDGKF
-837 IFNAGQATFENTN
+837 IFNAGQAVFENTN

-884 FNNANFNNSASF
+884 FNNASFNNSASF

-908 GDFTNANSNLQIAGN
+908 GDFTNAHSNLQIAGN
-923 AVFGNSTNSDG
+923 AVFGNSNNG
-934 SQNTA
+934 SQNNA

-946 VNIAGNATFDNMAFN
+946 VNISGNATFDNVVFN

-984 PLSFGDGMINF
+984 PLSFGDGTITFN
-995 SAHSVINI
+995 AHSVINI
-1003 GEAITNGNPITLV
+1003 DESITNGNPITLV

-1043 SSEKLVSSA
+1043 SSEKLVSSV
-1052 GNGIYDVVYSFNN
+1052 GNGVYDVVYSFNN
-1065 QTYNFQEVFS
+1065 QTYNFQEIFS

-1097 SDHLYYQNALGFMTY
+1097 SDHLYYKNALGFMTY

-1119 NLGNLNNTIYY
+1119 NLGNSNNTIYY
-1130 YDKSIDFYASGKTLF
+1130 YDNSIDFYASGKTLF

-1150 SQTLT
+1150 SQTFT
-1155 GQNSAIVFGAKNI
+1155 GQNSAIVFGAKSI

-1178 NTIIRFGDNKGAG
+1178 NAIIRFGDNKGAG

-1321 AVNAIS
+1321 AKNAIS
-1327 FTNSSNLS
+1327 FTNSTNLS
-1335 SGLYQISAKSVL
+1335 SGLYQMQAKSVS

-1367 SLSQNASINASNHST
+1367 NLSQNASINASNHST
-1382 LELSGDLNLND
+1382 LELQGNLNLND

-1401 SAINVSNNAT
+1401 SVINVSNNAT
-1411 INDYASLIASNGSH
+1411 INDHASLIANDGSR

-1438 ITTSLSDSSIVFKG
+1438 ITTSLNDSSIVFKG
-1452 ASSLGGQFNLSNNS
+1452 AISLGGQFNLSNNS
-1466 FLDFQGSSAIT
+1466 SLDFQGSSAIT
-1477 SNTAFNFYNNAFS
+1477 SNTAFNFYDNAFS

-1497 QALDIKAPLSLGGN
+1497 QTLDIKAPLSLGGN

-1518 SVLNLKNSQLVFSD
+1518 SVLDLKNSQLVFSD

-1543 LSDLN
+1543 LSDLD

-1559 ADMNS
+1559 AGMNS
-1564 NWYERISFFGMRIN
+1564 NWYERINFFGMRIS
-1578 DGIYDAKNQTY
+1578 DGIYDATNQTY

-1627 GSEIFNYQKVY
+1627 GSEVFNYQKVY
-1638 NNANGVYS
+1638 SNANGVYS
-1646 YSDDAQ
+1646 YSDDAE
-1652 GVFYLTSSVKGY
+1652 GVFYLTSNVKGY

-1673 SGSNNT
+1673 NGSNNT

-1706 HVYNKGYNFNNIK
+1706 HIYNKGYNFNNIK

-1745 SNLKGDALNQLTK
+1745 SDLNPDVLNQLTK
-1758 LITPSDWKNINELID
+1758 LITPNDWKNINELID

-1778 VVQNFNNGALIIGA
+1778 VVQNFNNGALIVGA

-1797 TNTNSTVVFGGLGY
+1797 TNTNSAVVFGGLGY

-1936 VNTLGSGSVIG
+1936 ADMLGSDSVIG
-1947 GYLTPE
+1947 GHLTPE

-1976 LNTAIKDLIRQK
+1976 LNAAIKDLIRQK

-2047 MLQDIVKPSEALQN
+2047 MLQDIVKPSEALQS
-2061 DVVALGKQM
+2061 DVVSLGKQM
-2070 IGEFLGQDMLNS
+2070 IGEFLGQDTLNS

-2131 SQVWQRG
+2131 SQVWQKG

-2154 FSNANGGTLSFNAGN
+2154 FSNANGGVLSFNAGN

-2177 HIAFTNHSGTL
+2177 HISFTNHAGTL
-2188 NLLSNQV
+2188 QLLSDQV

-2209 KINAANNNVSVSQGN
+2209 KINAGSNNISVSQGD

-2231 VQQSDP
+2231 TQQSDP
-2237 ITTNTANPC
+2237 TAANATNPC
-2246 ALSAQSANGASS
+2246 ALSTQNANGASS
-2258 NNASN
+2258 SNASN

-2321 LTISNQAVL
+2321 LIISNQAVL
-2330 EKNASFVTNNLNI
+2330 ENNASFVTNNLNI

-2350 ATQKIGVLQ
+2350 ATHKIEVLQ

-2374 GLEVGGALNNFG
+2374 GLGVGGALNNLG
-2386 AIHFNLENIQTPAPL
+2386 TIHFNLENSQTPVNPL

-2411 TTQTPFINVNNSMAN
+2411 TAQTPFINVNNVMAN

-2492 PNSNN
+2492 PDSNN
-2497 ASPNNILSL
+2497 ASQNNILSL
-2506 SVLHNQVKMSYGDKV
+2506 SVLHDQIKMSYGNKI

-2542 NQIEAIGGNNAI
+2542 NQIEAVGGNAI
-2554 KWLSTLMIKTKENP
+2554 KWLSTLMMDTKENP

-2578 SLNEILDATKD
+2578 SLNEILGVTKD

-2602 RDNATNLLE
+2602 RNNATNLLE

-2634 SNFSER
+2634 SDFSER

-2652 NPSEI
+2652 NPGEV

-2713 SGFNGNIMRSLG
+2713 SDFNGNIMHSLG

-2744 LSANETYGGNASHIN
+2744 LSANETYGGNANNIN
-2759 SSNSL
+2759 SSNPL

-2769 QRYNYNTWTTSV
+2769 QRYSYNTWTTSV

-2816 KMQNPAYQQF
+2816 NDAAYKQF
-2826 VMHSNP
+2826 LMHSNP

-2867 IKAKG
+2867 IKSKG
-2872 DNMVRFVGE
+2872 GNMVRFVGE
-2881 NTLLYRKGEIFNTFA
+2881 NTLLYRKGEVFNTFA

-2926 LNITGNV
+2926 INITGNV

>member
-30 IGGFASGVYA
+30 IGGFASGAYA

-52 KSQKVCVHR
+52 KSQKVCVHH

-88 WAGGNAANYYHS
+88 WAGGNAANYYHT

-129 YNGGNLDIELGSN
+129 NNGGNLDIELGSN
-142 ATFNLGAN
+142 ATFNLGAS

-156 SWYPNGHTNVT
+156 SWYPNGHTDVT

-203 KVTINSNINAYKTSQ
+203 KVNINSNINAYKTSQ

-226 AITINS
+226 AITIGS

-237 DTCSSLAKI
+237 DTCSSLASVGI
-246 GSGANCSSSGPS
+246 GANCSTSGPS
-258 YSFKGTTSATNTT
+258 YSFKGTTNATNTT
-271 FSNAS
+271 FSNAN

-284 ANFSGAKLNGGAFTF
+284 ATFSGAKWNGGAFTF
-299 NKGFN
+299 NKGFS

-319 GTSSFNNAT
+319 DISSFNNAT
-328 FSNASYTFDNQATFQ
+328 FNNATYTFNNQATFQ
-343 NSSFNGG
+343 
-350 TFTFNNQSNP
+350 
-360 TNSAQHP
+360 
-367 QILFENSSFNG
+367 NSSFNG
-378 GIFTFNNQTNP
+378 GIFTFNNQSNP
-389 TNSAQHPQ
+389 MNSAQHPQ
-397 ILFENSSFSGST
+397 ILFENSSFSGNAT
-409 TTLKGSATFEQAFN
+409 ILKGFVNFQQAFN
-423 NSNHQLTIQNAS
+423 NSNHQLTMQNAS
-435 FDNATFNNTGK
+435 FNNATFNNTGK
-446 ITIEKDASFNNT
+446 ITINESASFNNT

-463 VDTNNMSVT
+463 IDANNMTIS
-472 GSVTLSGKND
+472 GGVTLSGKND
-482 LKNGSTLDFG
+482 LNNGSTLDFG
-492 SSKITLAQG
+492 SSKITLTQG

-527 HLLNHALN
+527 HLLNHAIN

-540 LKTTESSSKPQSF
+540 LKTNESSSKPQSF

-566 TGQLLSEN
+566 TGQLLSES
-574 AATPKNTDSSPSAP
+574 AATSKNTDSSPSAP

-613 SPNSIIIQ
+613 GPNSIIIQ

-629 PPPTISGSQ
+629 PPPVINGSK

-645 YINANM
+645 YINADM

-687 KQTFSTNGSNLV
+687 KQTFSASNSNLV

-713 SGTVSFGDTS
+713 SGTVSFGDIS

-733 WPYYQCIGTTN
+733 WPYYQCTGTTN
-744 GAYSAYHVYITANLR
+744 GVYSAYHVYITANLR
-759 SGNRIGT
+759 SGNRVGT

-782 ANATITQHNAGAYSS
+782 ANATITQHNAGIYSS

-803 QNMDSSQN
+803 QNIDSSQN

-878 SAKNAS
+878 GAKNAS

-896 NFNNSN
+896 NFNNSS

-923 AVFGNSTNSDG
+923 AVFGNSTND

-946 VNIAGNATFDNMAFN
+946 VNIAGNATFDNVAFN

-970 QVTLNNITLKNLNA
+970 QVTLNNITLKNMNA
-984 PLSFGDGMINF
+984 PLSFGDGTISF

-1003 GEAITNGNPITLV
+1003 DEAIINGNPITLV

-1030 NLWQLINYQGHGA
+1030 NLWQLINYQGHGV

-1097 SDHLYYQNALGFMTY
+1097 SDHLYYQNALGFMTC

-1119 NLGNLNNTIYY
+1119 NLGNPNNTIYY
-1130 YDKSIDFYASGKTLF
+1130 YDNSIDFYASGKTLF

-1150 SQTLT
+1150 SQTFT

-1168 WTNASDAPQS
+1168 WTSVSDAPQS
-1178 NTIIRFGDNKGAG
+1178 NVIIRFGDNKGAG

-1254 RAAGTQSS
+1254 RTAGTQSS
-1262 SMNFISNSA
+1262 SMNFVSNSA

-1307 RGYVGQTQSVFKFN
+1307 RGYVGQTQSIFKFN
-1321 AVNAIS
+1321 AINAIS

-1335 SGLYQISAKSVL
+1335 SGLYQMQAKSVL

-1360 SIKANAI
+1360 SIKANVI
-1367 SLSQNASINASNHST
+1367 NLSQNASINASNHST

-1438 ITTSLSDSSIVFKG
+1438 ITTSLNNSSIVFKG
-1452 ASSLGGQFNLSNNS
+1452 AVSLGGQFNLSNNS
-1466 FLDFQGSSAIT
+1466 SLDFQGSSAIT
-1477 SNTAFNFYNNAFS
+1477 SNTAFNFYDNAFS

-1497 QALDIKAPLSLGGN
+1497 QALDVKAPLSLGGN
-1511 LLNPNNS
+1511 LLNPNNN

-1559 ADMNS
+1559 ADMNG
-1564 NWYERISFFGMRIN
+1564 NWYERINFFGMRIN

-1673 SGSNNT
+1673 NGSNNT
-1679 TKNNNLTSESSVISQ
+1679 TKNNNLSSESSVISQ

-1706 HVYNKGYNFNNIK
+1706 HVYNKGYNFSNIK

-1758 LITPSDWKNINELID
+1758 LITPSDWKNINEFID

-1797 TNTNSTVVFGGLGY
+1797 TDTNSAVVFGGLGY
-1811 QKPCD
+1811 QTPCD

-1936 VNTLGSGSVIG
+1936 VNTLGSNSVIG

-2047 MLQDIVKPSEALQN
+2047 MLQDIVKPSDALQN
-2061 DVVALGKQM
+2061 DVAALGKQM
-2070 IGEFLGQDMLNS
+2070 IGEFLGQDTLNS

-2131 SQVWQRG
+2131 SQVWQKG

-2177 HIAFTNHSGTL
+2177 HIAFTNHFGTL

-2195 SNINITTLD
+2195 SNINITTLN

-2209 KINAANNNVSVSQGN
+2209 KINAANNNISVSQGN

-2231 VQQSDP
+2231 AQQSDP
-2237 ITTNTANPC
+2237 TAASATNPC
-2246 ALSAQSANGASS
+2246 TLTTQNNASS
-2258 NNASN
+2258 SNASN

-2274 SLMVTAN
+2274 SLIITAN
-2281 DFNFSGNIYANGVV
+2281 GFNFSGNIYANGVV
-2295 DFSKIKGSANIKNL
+2295 DFSKIKGSANVKNL

-2350 ATQKIGVLQ
+2350 ATQKIEVLQ

-2374 GLEVGGALNNFG
+2374 GLGVGGALNNLG
-2386 AIHFNLENIQTPAPL
+2386 TIHFNLENSQTPVNPL

-2436 RYIDYNI
+2436 RYINYNI
-2443 NPNSLQSYLKL
+2443 NPDSLQSYLKL

-2506 SVLHNQVKMSYGDKV
+2506 SVLYNQIKMSYGNKA

-2542 NQIEAIGGNNAI
+2542 NQIEAIGGNSAV
-2554 KWLSTLMIKTKENP
+2554 KWLSTLMMETKENP

-2589 LQNTASLI
+2589 LQNTISLI

-2611 LASYT
+2611 MASYT

-2627 FRAREGE
+2627 FRTREGE
-2634 SNFSER
+2634 SDFS
-2640 LLELKNKRFSDP
+2640 LLELKNKRFRDAS
-2652 NPSEI
+2652 PSEV

-2678 ASFISGG
+2678 ASFIAGG

-2693 VGYDRLV
+2693 AGYDRLV

-2713 SGFNGNIMRSLG
+2713 SDFNGRIIHSLA

-2744 LSANETYGGNASHIN
+2744 LSANETYGGNASNIN
-2759 SSNSL
+2759 SSNPL
-2764 LSVLN
+2764 LSVIN
-2769 QRYNYNTWTTSV
+2769 QRYSYNTWTTSV

-2867 IKAKG
+2867 IKSKG
-2872 DNMVRFVGE
+2872 GNTVRFVGE

>member
-1 MKQFKKK
+1 MKKFKKK
-8 PKKIKRSQKIIL
+8 PKKITRKQKTIL
-20 KRPLWLMPLL
+20 KRPLWLAPLL
-30 IGGFASGVYA
+30 ISGFASGVYA
-40 DGTDIL
+40 NNLWDLLNPKVG
-46 GLSWGE
+46 GEYVHWVKGSQYCSW
-52 KSQKVCVHR
+52 
-61 PWYALWSCDKWEE
+61 WEFGGCLRNVWGANH
-74 KTQQFTGNQLITKT
+74 KGYD
-88 WAGGNAANYYHS
+88 AGNAANYLSS
-100 QNNQDI
+100 QNYQAISVGSGNE
-106 TANLKNDNGTYFL
+106 TGAYSL
-119 SGLYNYTGGE
+119 SGFTNYV
-129 YNGGNLDIELGSN
+129 GGNLTI
-142 ATFNLGAN
+142 NLGN
-150 SGNSFT
+150 SVVLDLSGSNSFT
-156 SWYPNGHTNVT
+156 SYQGYNQGKDDVSFNV
-167 FSAGTINVNNSVE
+167 GTINLNGALE

-226 AITINS
+226 TITIDS

-237 DTCSSLAKI
+237 DTCSSLASV
-246 GSGANCSSSGPS
+246 GVWANCSTSGPS
-258 YSFKGTTSATNTT
+258 YSFKGTTNATNTT

-276 GSFTFEES
+276 GSFTFEEN
-284 ANFSGAKLNGGAFTF
+284 ATFSGAKLNGGAFTF
-299 NKGFN
+299 NKEFK
-304 ATNNTAFNSGSFTFK
+304 ATNNTAFNSGSFNFK
-319 GTSSFNNAT
+319 GVSSFNGAS
-328 FSNASYTFDNQATFQ
+328 FSNATYTFNNQATFQ

-350 TFTFNNQSNP
+350 TFTFNNQ
-360 TNSAQHP
+360 TNQSTQHP
-367 QILFENSSFNG
+367 QI
-378 GIFTFNNQTNP
+378 Q
-389 TNSAQHPQ
+389 
-397 ILFENSSFSGST
+397 NSSFSGNA
-409 TTLKGSATFEQAFN
+409 TTLKGFVNFQQAFN

-435 FDNATFNNTGK
+435 FDNANFNNTGK

-458 SFNTP
+458 SFNTSIN
-463 VDTNNMSVT
+463 TSNMSVT

-482 LKNGSTLDFG
+482 LNNGATLDFG
-492 SSKITLAQG
+492 SSKITLTQG
-501 ATFNLTSLGSEKS
+501 TTFNLTSLGDKNS
-514 VTILNSSGGITYN
+514 VTILNSSGGINYN
-527 HLLNHALN
+527 HLLNHAIN

-540 LKTTESSSKPQSF
+540 LKTNESSSNPQSF

-566 TGQLLSEN
+566 TGQLLNEN
-574 AATPKNTDSSPSAP
+574 ATTSKPTDSSPHKSS
-588 TKDSPQVYQVG
+588 TNSTQVYQVG

-613 SPNSIIIQ
+613 GPNSIIIQ

-629 PPPTISGSQ
+629 PPPVINGSK

-645 YINANM
+645 YINADM
-651 PWYDHKYYIPK
+651 PWYNHKYYIPK

-669 GTYYLPSVQ
+669 GTYYLPSIQ

-687 KQTFSTNGSNLV
+687 KQTFSASGSNLV

-713 SGTVSFGDTS
+713 RDTVSFGDTS

-733 WPYYQCIGTTN
+733 WPYYQCTGTTN
-744 GAYSAYHVYITANLR
+744 GTYSAYHVYITANLR

-766 GGAANLV
+766 GGAANLI
-773 FNGVDSINI
+773 FNGADSINI
-782 ANATITQHNAGAYSS
+782 ANATITQHNAGIYSS

-803 QNMDSSQN
+803 QSMDNSQN

-816 ANGKLSVYGA
+816 SNGKLSVYGA

-837 IFNAGQATFENTN
+837 TFNAGQATFENTN

-896 NFNNSN
+896 NFNNSS

-923 AVFGNSTNSDG
+923 AVFGNSTNG
-934 SQNTA
+934 SQNNA

-946 VNIAGNATFDNMAFN
+946 VNILGNATFDNVVFN

-984 PLSFGDGMINF
+984 PLSFGDGTITFN
-995 SAHSVINI
+995 AHSVIDI
-1003 GEAITNGNPITLV
+1003 SEAITNGNPITLV
-1016 SSSKEIEYNNAFSK
+1016 SSSKEIDYNNAFSK

-1043 SSEKLVSSA
+1043 SSEKLVSSV
-1052 GNGIYDVVYSFNN
+1052 GNGVYDVVYSFNN

-1097 SDHLYYQNALGFMTY
+1097 SDHLYYQKALGFMTY

-1119 NLGNLNNTIYY
+1119 NLGNANNTIYY
-1130 YDKSIDFYASGKTLF
+1130 YDNSIDFYASGKTLF

-1150 SQTLT
+1150 SQTFT

-1168 WTNASDAPQS
+1168 WTSLSDAPQS
-1178 NTIIRFGDNKGAG
+1178 NAIIRFGDNKGAG

-1262 SMNFISNSA
+1262 SMNFVSNSA

-1283 TAQNKGNPN
+1283 TAQNGGNPN

-1307 RGYVGQTQSVFKFN
+1307 RGYVGKTQSVFKFN
-1321 AVNAIS
+1321 AANAIS
-1327 FTNSSNLS
+1327 FTNSTNLS
-1335 SGLYQISAKSVL
+1335 SGLYQMQAKSVL

-1367 SLSQNASINASNHST
+1367 NLSQNASINASNHST
-1382 LELSGDLNLND
+1382 LELQGDLNLND

-1401 SAINVSNNAT
+1401 STINVSNNAT
-1411 INDYASLIASNGSH
+1411 INDYASLIASNNAH
-1425 LNFNGA
+1425 INFNGA

-1452 ASSLGGQFNLSNNS
+1452 AISLGGQFNLSNNS
-1466 FLDFQGSSAIT
+1466 SLDFQGSSAIT
-1477 SNTAFNFYNNAFS
+1477 SNTAFNFYDNAFS

-1497 QALDIKAPLSLGGN
+1497 QALDVKAPLSLGGN

-1518 SVLNLKNSQLVFSD
+1518 SVLNLKNSQLVFGD

-1559 ADMNS
+1559 ADMND

-1646 YSDDAQ
+1646 YSDDAE

-1673 SGSNNT
+1673 NGSNNT
-1679 TKNNNLTSESSVISQ
+1679 TKNNNLISESSIISQ

-1706 HVYNKGYNFNNIK
+1706 HIYNKGYNFNNIK

-1745 SNLKGDALNQLTK
+1745 SGLKGDALNQLTK

-1797 TNTNSTVVFGGLGY
+1797 TDTNSAVVFGGLGY
-1811 QKPCD
+1811 QTPCD

-1911 AGLANILGEVAM
+1911 AGLANILGEVAV

-1936 VNTLGSGSVIG
+1936 VNTLGSDSVIG

-2047 MLQDIVKPSEALQN
+2047 MLQDIVKPSEALQS

-2070 IGEFLGQDMLNS
+2070 IGEFLGQDTLNS

-2096 DKVLAAKGLG
+2096 DKILAAKGLG
-2106 PIYEQ
+2106 SIYEQ

-2131 SQVWQRG
+2131 SQVWQKG

-2177 HIAFTNHSGTL
+2177 HIAFTNHFGTL
-2188 NLLSNQV
+2188 QLLSNQV

-2209 KINAANNNVSVSQGN
+2209 KINAANNNISVSQGN

-2231 VQQSDP
+2231 AQQSDP
-2237 ITTNTANPC
+2237 TAANATNPC

-2258 NNASN
+2258 SNASN

-2295 DFSKIKGSANIKNL
+2295 DFSKIKGYSNIKNL

-2321 LTISNQAVL
+2321 LIISNQAVL

-2350 ATQKIGVLQ
+2350 ATQKIEVLQ
-2359 NLVIASNASLSTGIY
+2359 NLAIASNASLSTGIY
-2374 GLEVGGALNNFG
+2374 GLGVGGVLNNLG
-2386 AIHFNLENIQTPAPL
+2386 TIHFNLENSQTPVNPL

-2411 TTQTPFINVNNSMAN
+2411 TTQTPFINVNNVMAN

-2497 ASPNNILSL
+2497 ASQNNILSL
-2506 SVLHNQVKMSYGDKV
+2506 SVLHDQIKMSYGNKI

-2530 DYIVGIQGQSAL
+2530 DYIAGIQGQSAL
-2542 NQIEAIGGNNAI
+2542 NQIEAVGGNAI
-2554 KWLSTLMIKTKENP
+2554 KWLSTLMMDTKENP

-2573 YLENH
+2573 YLKNH
-2578 SLNEILDATKD
+2578 SLNEILGVAKD

-2602 RDNATNLLE
+2602 RNNATNLLE

-2627 FRAREGE
+2627 FRSREGE
-2634 SNFSER
+2634 SDFSER
-2640 LLELKNKRFSDP
+2640 LSELKNKRFSDP
-2652 NPSEI
+2652 NPGEV

-2663 PNKHPNNLWVQGVGG
+2663 LSKHQNNLWVQGIGG

-2713 SGFNGNIMRSLG
+2713 SGFNGNIMHSLG

-2744 LSANETYGGNASHIN
+2744 LSANETYGGNANNIN

-2801 VGLSYH
+2801 VGVSYH

-2816 KMQNPAYQQF
+2816 KMNDAAYKQF
-2826 VMHSNP
+2826 LMHSNP

-2846 RKYFGK
+2846 RKYFGQ

-2867 IKAKG
+2867 IKSKG
-2872 DNMVRFVGE
+2872 GNTVRFVGE
-2881 NTLLYRKGEIFNTFA
+2881 NTLLYRKGEVFNTFA

-2926 LNITGNV
+2926 INITGNV

>member
-1 MKQFKKK
+1 MKKFKKK
-8 PKKIKRSQKIIL
+8 PKKIARKQKTIL
-20 KRPLWLMPLL
+20 KRPLWLAPLL
-30 IGGFASGVYA
+30 ISGFASGVYA

-52 KSQKVCVHR
+52 KSQKVCVHHR
-61 PWYALWSCDKWEE
+61 WYALWSCDKWEE

-129 YNGGNLDIELGSN
+129 YNGGNLNIELGSN
-142 ATFNLGAN
+142 ATFNLGAS

-203 KVTINSNINAYKTSQ
+203 KVTINSNISAYKTSQ

-237 DTCSSLAKI
+237 DTCSSLASV
-246 GSGANCSSSGPS
+246 GVGANCSTSGPS
-258 YSFKGTTSATNTT
+258 YSFKGTTNATNTA

-276 GSFTFEES
+276 GSFTFEEN
-284 ANFSGAKLNGGAFTF
+284 ATFSGAKWNGGTYTF
-299 NKGFN
+299 NKEFK
-304 ATNNTAFNSGSFTFK
+304 ATNNTAFNSGSFNFK
-319 GTSSFNNAT
+319 GASSFNGANFNNAT
-328 FSNASYTFDNQATFQ
+328 YTFNNQATFQ

-350 TFTFNNQSNP
+350 TFTFNNQ
-360 TNSAQHP
+360 TNQSTQHP
-367 QILFENSSFNG
+367 QIQNSSFNG
-378 GIFTFNNQTNP
+378 N
-389 TNSAQHPQ
+389 A
-397 ILFENSSFSGST
+397 
-409 TTLKGSATFEQAFN
+409 TTLKGSVNFQQTFN

-435 FDNATFNNTGK
+435 FNNATFNNTGK
-446 ITIEKDASFNNT
+446 ITIEKDASFNDTTFNT
-458 SFNTP
+458 SIN
-463 VDTNNMSVT
+463 TNNMSVT

-482 LKNGSTLDFG
+482 LNNGSTLDFG
-492 SSKITLAQG
+492 SSKITLTQG
-501 ATFNLTSLGSEKS
+501 TTFNLTSLGSEKS

-527 HLLNHALN
+527 HLLNHAIN

-540 LKTTESSSKPQSF
+540 LKTNESSSKPQSF

-566 TGQLLSEN
+566 TGQLLNEN
-574 AATPKNTDSSPSAP
+574 AATSKPTGSSPSKSSSNP
-588 TKDSPQVYQVG
+588 TQVYQVG

-629 PPPTISGSQ
+629 PPPVINGSK

-645 YINANM
+645 YINADM
-651 PWYDHKYYIPK
+651 PWYDHRYYIPK

-687 KQTFSTNGSNLV
+687 KQTFSASGSNLV
-699 IGYNA
+699 IGYNS
-704 TWTGNSVSS
+704 TWTDHNVSS
-713 SGTVSFGDTS
+713 SNTVSFGDTS
-723 GSALNGHCGP
+723 GSVLNGHCGP
-733 WPYYQCIGTTN
+733 WPYYQCTGTTN
-744 GAYSAYHVYITANLR
+744 GTYSAYHVYITANLR

-773 FNGVDSINI
+773 FNGADSINI
-782 ANATITQHNAGAYSS
+782 ANATITQHNAGIYSS

-803 QNMDSSQN
+803 QSMDNSQN
-811 LNGLN
+811 LNNLN
-816 ANGKLSVYGA
+816 PNGTLSVYGT
-826 TFTNQAKDGKF
+826 TFTNEAKDGKF
-837 IFNAGQATFENTN
+837 IFNAGQAVFENTN

-902 ATTSFV
+902 ATTSFI
-908 GDFTNANSNLQIAGN
+908 GDFTNAHSNLQIAGS
-923 AVFGNSTNSDG
+923 AVFGNPTNSNG
-934 SQNTA
+934 SQNNA

-946 VNIAGNATFDNMAFN
+946 VNIAGNATFDNVVFN
-961 GPTNTSVKG
+961 SPTNTSVKG

-984 PLSFGDGMINF
+984 PLSFGDGTITFN
-995 SAHSVINI
+995 AHSVINI
-1003 GEAITNGNPITLV
+1003 AEDITNGNPITLV

-1052 GNGIYDVVYSFNN
+1052 GNGVYDVVYSFNN

-1089 FDYVDMEK
+1089 FDYMDMEK
-1097 SDHLYYQNALGFMTY
+1097 SDHLYYKDVVGFMTY

-1119 NLGNLNNTIYY
+1119 NLGNANNTIYY
-1130 YDKSIDFYASGKTLF
+1130 YDNSIDFYASGKTLF
-1145 TKAEF
+1145 TEAEF
-1150 SQTLT
+1150 SQTFT
-1155 GQNSAIVFGAKNI
+1155 GQNSAIVFGAKSI
-1168 WTNASDAPQS
+1168 WTSLSDAPQS

-1238 FNGLQGILL
+1238 FNALQGILL

-1262 SMNFISNSA
+1262 SMNFVSNSA

-1307 RGYVGQTQSVFKFN
+1307 RGYVGTTQSVFKFN
-1321 AVNAIS
+1321 AKNAIS
-1327 FTNSSNLS
+1327 FTNSTNLS
-1335 SGLYQISAKSVL
+1335 SGLYQISANSVS

-1367 SLSQNASINASNHST
+1367 NLSQNASINASNHST
-1382 LELSGDLNLND
+1382 LELQGGLNLND

-1401 SAINVSNNAT
+1401 STINVSNNAT
-1411 INDYASLIASNGSH
+1411 INDYASLIASNNAH
-1425 LNFNGA
+1425 INFNGTT
-1431 VNFNSAN
+1431 NFNSAN
-1438 ITTSLSDSSIVFKG
+1438 ITTSLNHSSIVFKG

-1466 FLDFQGSSAIT
+1466 SLDFQGSSAIT
-1477 SNTAFNFYNNAFS
+1477 SNTAFNFYDNAFS

-1511 LLNPNNS
+1511 LLNPNSS

-1646 YSDDAQ
+1646 YSDDAE
-1652 GVFYLTSSVKGY
+1652 GVFYLTSNVKGY

-1673 SGSNNT
+1673 NGSNNT
-1679 TKNNNLTSESSVISQ
+1679 TKNNNLTSDSSVISQ

-1745 SNLKGDALNQLTK
+1745 SGLNPNALNQLTK

-1797 TNTNSTVVFGGLGY
+1797 TDTNSAVVFGGLGY
-1811 QKPCD
+1811 QTPCD

-1911 AGLANILGEVAM
+1911 AGLANILGEVAV

-1936 VNTLGSGSVIG
+1936 VNTLGSNSVIG

-2047 MLQDIVKPSEALQN
+2047 VLQDIVKPSKALQS
-2061 DVVALGKQM
+2061 DVAALGKQM
-2070 IGEFLGQDMLNS
+2070 IGEFLGQDTLNS

-2131 SQVWQRG
+2131 SQVWQKG

-2154 FSNANGGTLSFNAGN
+2154 FSNANGGMLSFNAGN

-2188 NLLSNQV
+2188 QLLSNQV

-2209 KINAANNNVSVSQGN
+2209 KINAGSNNVSVSQGD
-2224 LFINASC
+2224 LFVNASC
-2231 VQQSDP
+2231 AQQSDP
-2237 ITTNTANPC
+2237 TTANIANPC
-2246 ALSAQSANGASS
+2246 TLNAQSANGASS
-2258 NNASN
+2258 SNASN

-2281 DFNFSGNIYANGVV
+2281 DFNFAGNIYANGVV
-2295 DFSKIKGSANIKNL
+2295 DFSKIKGSANVKNL

-2350 ATQKIGVLQ
+2350 ATQKIEVLQ
-2359 NLVIASNASLSTGIY
+2359 NLMIASNASLSTGIY
-2374 GLEVGGALNNFG
+2374 GLEVGGVLNNLG
-2386 AIHFNLENIQTPAPL
+2386 TIHFNLENTQTPTPL

-2411 TTQTPFINVNNSMAN
+2411 TTQTPFINVNNVMAN

-2471 LTYLGQRVL
+2471 LTYLGRRVL

-2497 ASPNNILSL
+2497 ASQNHILSL
-2506 SVLHNQVKMSYGDKV
+2506 SVLHDQIKMSYGNKI

-2530 DYIVGIQGQSAL
+2530 DYIAGIQGQSVL

-2554 KWLSTLMIKTKENP
+2554 KWLSTLMMETKENP

-2573 YLENH
+2573 YLKNH
-2578 SLNEILDATKD
+2578 SLNEILGVTKD

-2634 SNFSER
+2634 SDFSKH

-2652 NPSEI
+2652 NPGEI
-2657 FVKYSQ
+2657 FVKHSQ
-2663 PNKHPNNLWVQGVGG
+2663 LSKHQNNLWVQGVGG

-2713 SGFNGNIMRSLG
+2713 SDFNGNIMHSLG

-2744 LSANETYGGNASHIN
+2744 LSANETYGGNATSIN

-2816 KMQNPAYQQF
+2816 NDAAYKQF
-2826 VMHSNP
+2826 LMHSNP

-2846 RKYFGK
+2846 RKYFGQ

-2867 IKAKG
+2867 IKSKG
-2872 DNMVRFVGE
+2872 GNTVRFVGE
-2881 NTLLYRKGEIFNTFA
+2881 NTLLYRKGEVFNTFA

-2926 LNITGNV
+2926 INITGNV

>member
-1 MKQFKKK
+1 MKKFKKK
-8 PKKIKRSQKIIL
+8 PKKITCKQKTIL

-30 IGGFASGVYA
+30 ISGFASGVYA

-52 KSQKVCVHR
+52 KSQKVCVHH

-74 KTQQFTGNQLITKT
+74 KTQQYTGNQLITKT

-129 YNGGNLDIELGSN
+129 YNGGNLNIELGSN
-142 ATFNLGAN
+142 ATFNLGAS

-203 KVTINSNINAYKTSQ
+203 KVNINSNINAYKTSQ

-237 DTCSSLAKI
+237 DTCSSSVSVGI
-246 GSGANCSSSGPS
+246 GANCSTSGPS
-258 YSFKGTTSATNTT
+258 YSFKGTTNATNTT

-276 GSFTFEES
+276 GSFTFEEN
-284 ANFSGAKLNGGAFTF
+284 ATFSGAKWNGGAFTF
-299 NKGFN
+299 NKGFS
-304 ATNNTAFNSGSFTFK
+304 ATNNTAFNSGSFNFK
-319 GTSSFNNAT
+319 GTSSFNGAS
-328 FSNASYTFDNQATFQ
+328 FSNATYTFENQATFQ

-350 TFTFNNQSNP
+350 TFTFNNQTNP
-360 TNSAQHP
+360 ANSTQHP
-367 QILFENSSFNG
+367 QIR
-378 GIFTFNNQTNP
+378 
-389 TNSAQHPQ
+389 
-397 ILFENSSFSGST
+397 FENSSFSGSAI
-409 TTLKGSATFEQAFN
+409 TLKGSATFEQAFN
-423 NSNHQLTIQNAS
+423 NSNQQLTIQNAS

-458 SFNTP
+458 TFNTS

-472 GSVTLSGKND
+472 GGVTLSGKND

-492 SSKITLAQG
+492 SSKITLTQG
-501 ATFNLTSLGSEKS
+501 TTFNLTSLGDKNS

-527 HLLNHALN
+527 HLLNHVLN

-540 LKTTESSSKPQSF
+540 LKTTESPSKPQSF

-574 AATPKNTDSSPSAP
+574 AATSKPADSSPSAP

-613 SPNSIIIQ
+613 GPNSIIIQ

-629 PPPTISGSQ
+629 PPPVINGSK

-645 YINANM
+645 YINADM

-687 KQTFSTNGSNLV
+687 KQIFSASGSNLV

-713 SGTVSFGDTS
+713 SDTVSFGDTS
-723 GSALNGHCGP
+723 GSTLNGHCGP
-733 WPYYQCIGTTN
+733 WPYYQCTGTTN
-744 GAYSAYHVYITANLR
+744 GTYSAYHVYITANLR
-759 SGNRIGT
+759 SGNRVGT

-782 ANATITQHNAGAYSS
+782 ANATITQHNAGIYSS

-803 QNMDSSQN
+803 QNMDNSQN
-811 LNGLN
+811 LSGLN

-837 IFNAGQATFENTN
+837 TFNAGQATFENTN

-923 AVFGNSTNSDG
+923 AVFGNSTNSNG

-946 VNIAGNATFDNMAFN
+946 VNIAGNATFDNVVFN

-984 PLSFGDGMINF
+984 PLSFGDGMISF

-1065 QTYNFQEVFS
+1065 QTYNFQEIFS

-1089 FDYVDMEK
+1089 FDYMDMEK
-1097 SDHLYYQNALGFMTY
+1097 SDRLYYQNALGFMTY

-1119 NLGNLNNTIYY
+1119 NLGNPNNTIYY
-1130 YDKSIDFYASGKTLF
+1130 YDNSIDFYASGKTLF

-1150 SQTLT
+1150 SQTFT
-1155 GQNSAIVFGAKNI
+1155 GQNSTIVFGAKNI
-1168 WTNASDAPQS
+1168 WTSVSDAPQS
-1178 NTIIRFGDNKGAG
+1178 NVIIRFGDNKGAG

-1262 SMNFISNSA
+1262 SMNFVSNSA

-1307 RGYVGQTQSVFKFN
+1307 RGYVGQTQSVFQFN

-1335 SGLYQISAKSVL
+1335 SGLYQMQAKSVL

-1367 SLSQNASINASNHST
+1367 NLSQNASINASNHST
-1382 LELSGDLNLND
+1382 LDLQGDLNLND

-1401 SAINVSNNAT
+1401 STINVSNNAT

-1438 ITTSLSDSSIVFKG
+1438 ITTSLSNSSIVFKG
-1452 ASSLGGQFNLSNNS
+1452 AVSLGGQFNLSNNS
-1466 FLDFQGSSAIT
+1466 SLDFQGSSTIT

-1490 QSPITFH
+1490 QSPIAFH
-1497 QALDIKAPLSLGGN
+1497 QALDVKVPLSLGGN
-1511 LLNPNNS
+1511 LLNPNNN

-1548 DNKNRVYNIIQ
+1548 GNKNRVYNIIQ
-1559 ADMNS
+1559 ADMNG
-1564 NWYERISFFGMRIN
+1564 NWYERINFFGMRIN

-1646 YSDDAQ
+1646 YSDDAE

-1673 SGSNNT
+1673 NGSNNT
-1679 TKNNNLTSESSVISQ
+1679 TKNNNLSSESSVISQ

-1706 HVYNKGYNFNNIK
+1706 HVYNKGYDFNNIK

-1745 SNLKGDALNQLTK
+1745 SDLKGDALNQLTK

-1778 VVQNFNNGALIIGA
+1778 VVQNFNNGALIVGA

-1797 TNTNSTVVFGGLGY
+1797 TNTNSAVVFGGLGY

-1936 VNTLGSGSVIG
+1936 VNTLGSDSVIG

-2047 MLQDIVKPSEALQN
+2047 MLQDIVKPSNALKN

-2070 IGEFLGQDMLNS
+2070 IGEFLGQDTLNS

-2131 SQVWQRG
+2131 SQVWQKG

-2177 HIAFTNHSGTL
+2177 RIAFTNHFGTL

-2209 KINAANNNVSVSQGN
+2209 KINAANNNVSVSQGD

-2231 VQQSDP
+2231 TQQSDP
-2237 ITTNTANPC
+2237 TAANATNPC

-2258 NNASN
+2258 SNASN

-2274 SLMVTAN
+2274 SLIITAN

-2295 DFSKIKGSANIKNL
+2295 DFSKIKGSANVKNL

-2343 QGAFNNN
+2343 QGVFNNN
-2350 ATQKIGVLQ
+2350 ATHKIEVLQ
-2359 NLVIASNASLSTGIY
+2359 NLVIASNASLNTGVY
-2374 GLEVGGALNNFG
+2374 GLEVGG
-2386 AIHFNLENIQTPAPL
+2386 
-2401 IQAEGIINLN
+2401 
-2411 TTQTPFINVNNSMAN
+2411 
-2426 NTTYTLLKSS
+2426 
-2436 RYIDYNI
+2436 R
-2443 NPNSLQSYLKL
+2443 
-2454 YTLINI
+2454 
-2460 NGNHIEEKNGV
+2460 
-2471 LTYLGQRVL
+2471 
-2480 LQDKGLLLSVAL
+2480 
-2492 PNSNN
+2492 
-2497 ASPNNILSL
+2497 
-2506 SVLHNQVKMSYGDKV
+2506 
-2521 MDFTPPTLQ
+2521 
-2530 DYIVGIQGQSAL
+2530 
-2542 NQIEAIGGNNAI
+2542 
-2554 KWLSTLMIKTKENP
+2554 
-2568 LFAPI
+2568 
-2573 YLENH
+2573 
-2578 SLNEILDATKD
+2578 
-2589 LQNTASLI
+2589 
-2597 SNPNF
+2597 
-2602 RDNATNLLE
+2602 
-2611 LASYT
+2611 
-2616 QQTSRLTKLSD
+2616 
-2627 FRAREGE
+2627 
-2634 SNFSER
+2634 
-2640 LLELKNKRFSDP
+2640 
-2652 NPSEI
+2652 
-2657 FVKYSQ
+2657 
-2663 PNKHPNNLWVQGVGG
+2663 
-2678 ASFISGG
+2678 
-2685 NGTLYGLN
+2685 
-2693 VGYDRLV
+2693 
-2700 KNVILGGYVAYGY
+2700 
-2713 SGFNGNIMRSLG
+2713 
-2725 NNVDVGMYAR
+2725 
-2735 AFLKRNEFT
+2735 
-2744 LSANETYGGNASHIN
+2744 
-2759 SSNSL
+2759 
-2764 LSVLN
+2764 
-2769 QRYNYNTWTTSV
+2769 
-2781 NGNYGY
+2781 
-2787 DFMFKQKSVVLKPQ
+2787 
-2801 VGLSYH
+2801 
-2807 FIGLSGMKG
+2807 
-2816 KMQNPAYQQF
+2816 
-2826 VMHSNP
+2826 
-2832 SNESVLTLNMGLES
+2832 
-2846 RKYFGK
+2846 
-2852 NSYYFVTARLGRDLL
+2852 
-2867 IKAKG
+2867 
-2872 DNMVRFVGE
+2872 
-2881 NTLLYRKGEIFNTFA
+2881 
-2896 SVITG
+2896 
-2901 GEMHLW
+2901 
-2907 RLMYV
+2907 
-2912 NAGVGLKMGLQYQD
+2912 
-2926 LNITGNV
+2926 
-2933 GMRVAF
+2933 

>member
-1 MKQFKKK
+1 MKKFKKK
-8 PKKIKRSQKIIL
+8 PKSIKRSHQKTIL
-20 KRPLWLMPLL
+20 KRPLWLAPLL

-52 KSQKVCVHR
+52 KSQKVCVHH

-129 YNGGNLDIELGSN
+129 NNEGNLNIELGSN
-142 ATFNLGAN
+142 ATFDLGAH

-203 KVTINSNINAYKTSQ
+203 KVNINSNISAFKTSQ
-218 VNIGNANS
+218 VNVGNANS
-226 AITINS
+226 AITIGS

-237 DTCSSLAKI
+237 DVCSSSVSF
-246 GSGANCSSSGPS
+246 GTGANCSTSGPS
-258 YSFKGTTSATNTT
+258 YSFKGTTNATNTA
-271 FSNAS
+271 FSNAI
-276 GSFTFEES
+276 GSFTFEEN
-284 ANFSGAKLNGGAFTF
+284 ATFSGAKWNGGAFTF
-299 NKGFN
+299 NKEFS
-304 ATNNTAFNSGSFTFK
+304 ATNNTAFNSGNFNFK
-319 GTSSFNNAT
+319 GASSFNGASFSDAT
-328 FSNASYTFDNQATFQ
+328 YTFNNQATFQ

-350 TFTFNNQSNP
+350 TFTFNNQN
-360 TNSAQHP
+360 NQSAQHP
-367 QILFENSSFNG
+367 QI
-378 GIFTFNNQTNP
+378 Q
-389 TNSAQHPQ
+389 
-397 ILFENSSFSGST
+397 NSSFSGNA
-409 TTLKGSATFEQAFN
+409 TTLKGFVDFQQAFN
-423 NSNHQLTIQNAS
+423 NSNRQLMVQSAS
-435 FDNATFNNTGK
+435 FNNANFNNTGK
-446 ITIEKDASFNNT
+446 ITINESASFNDTTFNT
-458 SFNTP
+458 SIN
-463 VDTNNMSVT
+463 TNNMTIT

-492 SSKITLAQG
+492 SSQVTLTQG
-501 ATFNLTSLGSEKS
+501 TTFNLTSLGDKNS

-527 HLLNHALN
+527 NLLNHALN
-535 SLTNA
+535 SLTSA
-540 LKTTESSSKPQSF
+540 LKTNESSLKPQSF
-553 AQGLWDMITYNGV
+553 AQGLWNMITYNGV
-566 TGQLLSEN
+566 AGQLLSAN
-574 AATPKNTDSSPSAP
+574 AAASKTADSSLSKPSAN
-588 TKDSPQVYQVG
+588 SAQVYQVG
-599 YKIGDTIYKLQETF
+599 YKIGDIIYKLQETF
-613 SPNSIIIQ
+613 SHNSIIIQ

-629 PPPTISGSQ
+629 PPPVISGSK

-645 YINANM
+645 YIDSNM
-651 PWYDHKYYIPK
+651 PWYDHKSYIPK

-687 KQTFSTNGSNLV
+687 KQTFSASNSNLV
-699 IGYNA
+699 IGYNS
-704 TWTGNSVSS
+704 TWTDHNVSS
-713 SGTVSFGDTS
+713 SDTVSFGDTS

-733 WPYYQCIGTTN
+733 WPYYQCTGTTN
-744 GAYSAYHVYITANLR
+744 GTYSAYHVYITANLH

-773 FNGVDSINI
+773 FNGVDSVNI
-782 ANATITQHNAGAYSS
+782 ANATITQHNAGIYSS

-803 QNMDSSQN
+803 QSMNNSQN
-811 LNGLN
+811 LNDLN
-816 ANGKLSVYGA
+816 ANGTLSVYGA

-837 IFNAGQATFENTN
+837 IFNAGKAVFENTN

-878 SAKNAS
+878 SAKSAS

-896 NFNNSN
+896 NFNNSS

-908 GDFTNANSNLQIAGN
+908 GDFTNAHSSLQIAGN
-923 AVFGNSTNSDG
+923 AVFGNSANG
-934 SQNTA
+934 SQNNA

-946 VNIAGNATFDNMAFN
+946 VNISGNATFDNVVFN
-961 GPTNTSVKG
+961 SPTNMSVKG
-970 QVTLNNITLKNLNA
+970 QVILNNITLKNLNA
-984 PLSFGDGMINF
+984 PLSFGDGTITFN
-995 SAHSVINI
+995 AHFVINI
-1003 GEAITNGNPITLV
+1003 AEAITNGNPITLV

-1052 GNGIYDVVYSFNN
+1052 GNGVYDVVYSFNN
-1065 QTYNFQEVFS
+1065 QTYNFQEIFS

-1089 FDYVDMEK
+1089 FDYMDMEK
-1097 SDHLYYQNALGFMTY
+1097 SDHLYYKDVAGFMTY

-1119 NLGNLNNTIYY
+1119 NLGDSNNTIYY
-1130 YDKSIDFYASGKTLF
+1130 YDNSIDFYASGKTLF

-1150 SQTLT
+1150 SQTFT
-1155 GQNSAIVFGAKNI
+1155 GQNSAIVFGAKSI

-1262 SMNFISNSA
+1262 SMNFTSNST

-1283 TAQNKGNPN
+1283 TAQNGGNPN

-1307 RGYVGQTQSVFKFN
+1307 RGYVGKTQSVFKFN
-1321 AVNAIS
+1321 AANAIS
-1327 FTNSSNLS
+1327 FTNSTNLS
-1335 SGLYQISAKSVL
+1335 SGLYQMQAKSVL

-1367 SLSQNASINASNHST
+1367 NLSQNASINASNHST
-1382 LELSGDLNLND
+1382 LELQGDLNLND

-1401 SAINVSNNAT
+1401 STINVSNNAT
-1411 INDYASLIASNGSH
+1411 INDYASLIVNDGSR
-1425 LNFNGA
+1425 LNFNGTTH
-1431 VNFNSAN
+1431 FNSAN
-1438 ITTSLSDSSIVFKG
+1438 ITTSLNNSSIAFKG
-1452 ASSLGGQFNLSNNS
+1452 AISLGGQFNLNNNS
-1466 FLDFQGSSAIT
+1466 SLDFQGSSTIT
-1477 SNTAFNFYNNAFS
+1477 SNTAFNFYDNAFS

-1511 LLNPNNS
+1511 LLTPNNS

-1559 ADMNS
+1559 AGMNN
-1564 NWYERISFFGMRIN
+1564 NWYERINFFSMHIN
-1578 DGIYDAKNQTY
+1578 DGVYDAINQTY

-1646 YSDDAQ
+1646 YSDDAE
-1652 GVFYLTSSVKGY
+1652 GVFYLTSNVKGY

-1739 FSLSSL
+1739 FSLSNL
-1745 SNLKGDALNQLTK
+1745 SGLNPDALNQLTK
-1758 LITPSDWKNINELID
+1758 LITPNDWKNINEFID

-1778 VVQNFNNGALIIGA
+1778 VVQNFNNGTLIVGA

-1797 TNTNSTVVFGGLGY
+1797 TDTNSAVVFGGLGY

-1878 TSLILNQANIVSS
+1878 TSLVLNQANIVSS

-1936 VNTLGSGSVIG
+1936 ADTLGSNSVIG
-1947 GYLTPE
+1947 GHLTPE

-2047 MLQDIVKPSEALQN
+2047 ILQDIVKPSSALKN
-2061 DVVALGKQM
+2061 DVAALGKQM
-2070 IGEFLGQDMLNS
+2070 IGEFLGQDTLNS

-2096 DKVLAAKGLG
+2096 DKVLAAGLG
-2106 PIYEQ
+2106 SIYEQ
-2111 GLGDLIPNLG
+2111 GLGDLMPNLG

-2131 SQVWQRG
+2131 SQVWQKG

-2154 FSNANGGTLSFNAGN
+2154 FSNANGGAISFNAGDT
-2169 SLIFAGNN
+2169 LIFAGNN
-2177 HIAFTNHSGTL
+2177 RISFTNYAGAL

-2209 KINAANNNVSVSQGN
+2209 KINASNNNVSVSQGN

-2231 VQQSDP
+2231 VGQNDP
-2237 ITTNTANPC
+2237 TTANIANSC
-2246 ALSAQSANGASS
+2246 ALSVQSANDASS
-2258 NNASN
+2258 GNASN
-2263 NAPIALNNNDE
+2263 NAQIALNNNDE

-2295 DFSKIKGSANIKNL
+2295 DFSKIKGSTNIKNL

-2330 EKNASFVTNNLNI
+2330 EKNASFMANNLNI

-2350 ATQKIGVLQ
+2350 ATRKIEVLQ
-2359 NLVIASNASLSTGIY
+2359 NLTIASNASLSTGIY

-2386 AIHFNLENIQTPAPL
+2386 AIHFNLENIQTPTPL

-2411 TTQTPFINVNNSMAN
+2411 TTQTPFMNVNNSMAN
-2426 NTTYTLLKSS
+2426 NTTYTLLKSN

-2443 NPNSLQSYLKL
+2443 NPNSLQSYLNL

-2497 ASPNNILSL
+2497 AHQNNILSL
-2506 SVLHNQVKMSYGDKV
+2506 SVLYNQIKMSYGDKV

-2542 NQIEAIGGNNAI
+2542 NQIEAVGGNNAI
-2554 KWLSTLMIKTKENP
+2554 KWLSTLMMETKENP

-2578 SLNEILDATKD
+2578 SLNEILGVAKD
-2589 LQNTASLI
+2589 LLNTANLI

-2602 RDNATNLLE
+2602 RNNATNLLE

-2627 FRAREGE
+2627 FRSREGE
-2634 SNFSER
+2634 SDFSKR

-2652 NPSEI
+2652 NPGEV

-2663 PNKHPNNLWVQGVGG
+2663 PNKHPNNLWVQGIGG

-2713 SGFNGNIMRSLG
+2713 SGFNGNIMHSLA

-2744 LSANETYGGNASHIN
+2744 LSANETYGGNTSNIN

-2769 QRYNYNTWTTSV
+2769 QRYSYNTWTTSV

-2816 KMQNPAYQQF
+2816 KMNDAAYKQF
-2826 VMHSNP
+2826 LMHSNP

-2867 IKAKG
+2867 IKSKG
-2872 DNMVRFVGE
+2872 DNVVRFVGE
-2881 NTLLYRKGEIFNTFA
+2881 NTLLYRKGEVFNTFA

-2926 LNITGNV
+2926 INITGNV

>member
-1 MKQFKKK
+1 MKKFKKK
-8 PKKIKRSQKIIL
+8 PKSIKRSHQNQKTIL

-40 DGTDIL
+40 NNLWDLLNPKVGGEYVHWVKGSQYCAWWEFAGCL
-46 GLSWGE
+46 KNVWGANH
-52 KSQKVCVHR
+52 KG
-61 PWYALWSCDKWEE
+61 YDA
-74 KTQQFTGNQLITKT
+74 
-88 WAGGNAANYYHS
+88 GNAANYLSS
-100 QNNQDI
+100 QNYQAISVGTGNE
-106 TANLKNDNGTYFL
+106 TGTYSL
-119 SGLYNYTGGE
+119 SGFTNYV
-129 YNGGNLDIELGSN
+129 GGNLTI
-142 ATFNLGAN
+142 NLGN
-150 SGNSFT
+150 SVVLDLSGSNSFT
-156 SWYPNGHTNVT
+156 SYQGYNQGKDDISFNV
-167 FSAGTINVNNSVE
+167 GTINLNGTLE

-203 KVTINSNINAYKTSQ
+203 KVTINSNISAYKTSQ
-218 VNIGNANS
+218 VNVGNANS
-226 AITINS
+226 VIAIGS
-232 VSLSG
+232 VSLNG
-237 DTCSSLAKI
+237 DTCSSLASVGI
-246 GSGANCSSSGPS
+246 GANCSTSGPS
-258 YSFKGTTSATNTT
+258 YSFKGTTNATNTT

-276 GSFTFEES
+276 GSFTFEDN
-284 ANFSGAKLNGGAFTF
+284 ATFSGAKWNGGTYTF
-299 NKGFN
+299 NKEFK
-304 ATNNTAFNSGSFTFK
+304 ATNNTAFNSGSFNFK
-319 GTSSFNNAT
+319 GASSFNGDS
-328 FSNASYTFDNQATFQ
+328 FSNASYTFENQATFQ

-350 TFTFNNQSNP
+350 TFTFNNQ
-360 TNSAQHP
+360 TNQSAQHP
-367 QILFENSSFNG
+367 QI
-378 GIFTFNNQTNP
+378 Q
-389 TNSAQHPQ
+389 
-397 ILFENSSFSGST
+397 NSSFSGNA
-409 TTLKGSATFEQAFN
+409 TTLKGFVNFQQAFN

-435 FDNATFNNTGK
+435 FNNATFNNTGK
-446 ITIEKDASFNNT
+446 ITINEGASFNNT
-458 SFNTP
+458 SFNTS
-463 VDTNNMSVT
+463 VDTSNMSVT
-472 GSVTLSGKND
+472 GGVTLSGKND

-492 SSKITLAQG
+492 SSKITLTQG
-501 ATFNLTSLGSEKS
+501 TTFNLTSLSSEKS

-527 HLLNHALN
+527 NLLTHALN

-540 LKTTESSSKPQSF
+540 LKTNENSSNPQSF

-566 TGQLLSEN
+566 TGQLLNEN
-574 AATPKNTDSSPSAP
+574 AATSKPANASPSAP

-613 SPNSIIIQ
+613 SHNSIIIQ

-629 PPPTISGSQ
+629 PPPVISGSK

-645 YINANM
+645 YIDSNM

-687 KQTFSTNGSNLV
+687 KQTFSASNSNLV

-733 WPYYQCIGTTN
+733 WPYYQCTGTTN
-744 GAYSAYHVYITANLR
+744 GTYSAYHVYITANLR

-782 ANATITQHNAGAYSS
+782 ANATITQHNAGIYSS

-803 QNMDSSQN
+803 QNMDNSQN

-816 ANGKLSVYGA
+816 ANGKLSVYGT

-837 IFNAGQATFENTN
+837 TFNAGQAVFENTN
-850 FNGGSYQFSGDSLNF
+850 FNGGNYQFSGDSLNF

-923 AVFGNSTNSDG
+923 AVFGNSANG

-946 VNIAGNATFDNMAFN
+946 VNIVGNATFDNVVFN

-970 QVTLNNITLKNLNA
+970 QVTLNNVTLKNLNA
-984 PLSFGDGMINF
+984 PLSFGDGTIVF

-1003 GEAITNGNPITLV
+1003 DQAITNGNPITLV

-1043 SSEKLVSSA
+1043 SSEKLVSNV
-1052 GNGIYDVVYSFNN
+1052 GNGVYDVVYSFNN

-1075 PNSISIRRLGVGMV
+1075 QNSISIRRLGVGMV
-1089 FDYVDMEK
+1089 FDYMDMEK
-1097 SDHLYYQNALGFMTY
+1097 SDHLYYKDVVGFMTY

-1119 NLGNLNNTIYY
+1119 NLGNANNTIYY
-1130 YDKSIDFYASGKTLF
+1130 YDNSIDFYASGGTLF

-1150 SQTLT
+1150 SQTFT

-1238 FNGLQGILL
+1238 FNALQGILL

-1254 RAAGTQSS
+1254 RAAGTQGS

-1307 RGYVGQTQSVFKFN
+1307 RGYVGKTQSVFKFN
-1321 AVNAIS
+1321 ATNAIS
-1327 FTNSSNLS
+1327 FTNSTNLS
-1335 SGLYQISAKSVL
+1335 SGLYQMQAKSVS

-1367 SLSQNASINASNHST
+1367 NLSQNASINASNHST
-1382 LELSGDLNLND
+1382 LELQGDLNVND

-1401 SAINVSNNAT
+1401 STINVSNNAT

-1438 ITTSLSDSSIVFKG
+1438 ITTSLNDSSIVFKG
-1452 ASSLGGQFNLSNNS
+1452 ASSLGGQFNLSNHS
-1466 FLDFQGSSAIT
+1466 SLDFQGSSAIT
-1477 SNTAFNFYNNAFS
+1477 SNTAFNFYDNAFS

-1511 LLNPNNS
+1511 LLSPNNS
-1518 SVLNLKNSQLVFSD
+1518 SVLNLKNSQLVFGD

-1652 GVFYLTSSVKGY
+1652 GVFYLTSNVKGY

-1673 SGSNNT
+1673 NGSNNT
-1679 TKNNNLTSESSVISQ
+1679 TKNNNLSSESSVISQ

-1706 HVYNKGYNFNNIK
+1706 HIYNKGYNFNNIK

-1745 SNLKGDALNQLTK
+1745 SALNSNALNQLIK
-1758 LITPSDWKNINELID
+1758 LITPDDWKNINELID

-1778 VVQNFNNGALIIGA
+1778 VVQNFNNGTLIVGA

-1797 TNTNSTVVFGGLGY
+1797 TDTNSAVVFGGLGY

-1911 AGLANILGEVAM
+1911 AGLANILGEVAV

-2031 ITGFISAN
+2031 ITGFISTN

-2047 MLQDIVKPSEALQN
+2047 MLQDIVKPSSALQN
-2061 DVVALGKQM
+2061 DVMALGKQM
-2070 IGEFLGQDMLNS
+2070 IGEFLGQDTLNS

-2111 GLGDLIPNLG
+2111 GLGDLIPSLG
-2121 KKGLFAPYGL
+2121 KKGLFAPYSL
-2131 SQVWQRG
+2131 SQVWQKG

-2177 HIAFTNHSGTL
+2177 HIAFTNHFGTL
-2188 NLLSNQV
+2188 QLLSNQV
-2195 SNINITTLD
+2195 SNINITTLK

-2209 KINAANNNVSVSQGN
+2209 KINAGSNNISVSQGD

-2231 VQQSDP
+2231 AQQSDP
-2237 ITTNTANPC
+2237 TAANATNPC

-2258 NNASN
+2258 SNASN

-2295 DFSKIKGSANIKNL
+2295 DFSKIKGSANVKNL

-2330 EKNASFVTNNLNI
+2330 EKNASFTANNLNI

-2350 ATQKIGVLQ
+2350 ATQKIEVLQ
-2359 NLVIASNASLSTGIY
+2359 NLVIASNASLSTGTY
-2374 GLEVGGALNNFG
+2374 GLGVGGALNNFG
-2386 AIHFNLENIQTPAPL
+2386 AIHFNLENSQTPVNPL

-2411 TTQTPFINVNNSMAN
+2411 TAQTPFINVNNVMAN

-2460 NGNHIEEKNGV
+2460 NGDHIEEKNGV

-2492 PNSNN
+2492 PDSNN
-2497 ASPNNILSL
+2497 ASQNHILSL
-2506 SVLHNQVKMSYGDKV
+2506 SVLHDQIKMSYGNKI

-2530 DYIVGIQGQSAL
+2530 DYIAGIQGQSAL
-2542 NQIEAIGGNNAI
+2542 NQIEAVGGNAI
-2554 KWLSTLMIKTKENP
+2554 KWLSTLMMETKENP

-2573 YLENH
+2573 YLKNH
-2578 SLNEILDATKD
+2578 SLNEILGVTKD

-2602 RDNATNLLE
+2602 RNNATNLLE

-2627 FRAREGE
+2627 FRSREGE
-2634 SNFSER
+2634 SDFSER

-2652 NPSEI
+2652 NPGEV

-2663 PNKHPNNLWVQGVGG
+2663 PSKHQNNLWVQGIGG

-2713 SGFNGNIMRSLG
+2713 SGFNGNIMHSLG

-2744 LSANETYGGNASHIN
+2744 LSANETYGGNATSIN

-2816 KMQNPAYQQF
+2816 NDAAYKQF
-2826 VMHSNP
+2826 LMHSNP

-2867 IKAKG
+2867 IKSKG
-2872 DNMVRFVGE
+2872 GNMVRFVGE

-2926 LNITGNV
+2926 INITGNV